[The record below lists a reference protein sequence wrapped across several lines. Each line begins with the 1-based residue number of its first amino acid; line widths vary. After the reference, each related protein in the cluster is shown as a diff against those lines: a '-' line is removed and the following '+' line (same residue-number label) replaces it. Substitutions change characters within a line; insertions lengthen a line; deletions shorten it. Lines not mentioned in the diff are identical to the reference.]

1 MHKESREFI
10 VHCFPIGIIYKQI
23 MEELSEQPEDSI
35 LLDEIKKMNSGLAS
49 NKEQPEI
56 TEEDLEANPQA
67 YSSEQIEGV
76 LRNKRSIRTKLDD
89 YLRMSSS
96 LLPTTP
102 REALDAVGTLREE
115 LQANGIDP
123 EYERYREKI
132 KRNEDIVYSVTR
144 YINPTTGLFGDVP
157 AQDVTNNKLE
167 KILSAEQIRD
177 FNNAPQFMRDKY
189 VFNRIVE
196 NFFPEGEMDKGYAL
210 ELLKKHYQ
218 TDSMHGVVSKYAQEL
233 QRNKDEETAYKEA
246 STRFFYSFI
255 ETGGDYQKAI
265 DSLEGNLNLYAENI
279 FNQEPALKYI
289 YQRAYNSVSWIK
301 DEYIESGELDWDK
314 MADSL
319 LKLGEGEAFSLA
331 VQMLPYMLPKDNRTW
346 LVQAIDDT
354 ASDIIGFTRLMLSGG
369 GDNAKA
375 ERLAL
380 AIQQEYRM
388 GRDYPTS
395 WVGRFFKGA
404 VEQVP
409 KITAVTASTIGATAA
424 SGGNPA
430 VGYATATAAGAMVY
444 GSTVALEAYRTNS
457 SKAGSVAYGLS
468 VGALEGLLENAV
480 IKMGA
485 LAVKGAKSVE
495 VGSKLATTYNKL
507 PGTVR
512 AAGAG
517 AFFEY
522 VQEVTADPI
531 YIGLENLMRSA
542 GFDLTQQNTLSN
554 WWETLDLTQ
563 PELLGATVLLG
574 GSLGAVGGYQANH
587 LINRVGR
594 SAEALTALG
603 IPQTEATAIANMPDG
618 KERTN
623 RLIAALRDNK
633 VSSDVQ
639 ITHQQAGVFLNFLA
653 KNAERFKDVELMPNI
668 TDNGDGTFNVIE
680 KDPVSGAEK
689 TTTVTDEIAGTFMS
703 QALQSNPGFIRALN
717 IFAQEEIEASVGKD
731 AKIKSYTP
739 DELRAK
745 IQSTEDNNATI
756 ARLRALAV
764 INQDPELL
772 QSFRDGKVSIEDVA
786 NELEIVSAY
795 RDGTIAVARGEANP
809 LNILEEIIHARAIS
823 DLESGVISRSV
834 IETQVRNYLEFLGRS
849 AEEIGDLSN
858 DILLQ
863 EHLANM
869 GKALATTPELFSSM
883 PGNVQTIL
891 EWQKDAI
898 AEVGN
903 IFEEGNLI
911 REAIEQ
917 GVVSSDFVKWSK
929 SLATMA
935 ERRDGQDVGELIN
948 GATGENILPMGKT
961 LPSARR
967 RGTIDVTPSIKTI
980 NEAIKSII
988 GGTSEKSV
996 GQLHKLQRSMTK
1008 LSERFSQGKLTE
1020 RGQQKALLNSVLSIA
1035 NAMASGSRKFISNQL
1050 ADRLANPKSNEA
1062 FNADMKTALDATVRA
1077 LNERAE
1083 EASRKQAEEI
1093 IRALMSRKVEE
1104 NKRLEKES
1112 IAKTKEK
1119 IRAEIAKAARE
1130 EKASKRREK
1139 ARTKKEKEKALR
1151 DARRERER
1159 IKKIIREKKEEA
1171 KKEAQK
1177 AREAFNKEM
1186 SFLRNLI
1193 TKEITKDVKE
1203 GQKAKEAEKKLATK
1217 SIESLRRLAENAF
1230 KDTKGRSRSL
1240 DAQAREET
1248 MDALTVMAMSP
1259 EEVAVQLETLDSTID
1274 ELQNQKASEENALEL
1289 ENLENQ
1295 KNLLEVFGSALYR
1308 EKMPNGRYKYALNAQ
1323 QLAEAVKTL
1332 KELQREGRLR
1342 RKKVNERIERF
1353 YNDFNAKIN
1362 ERVGG
1367 EKNRDALRKAVMERD
1382 QRGTGFLDRI
1392 FTQFMSLQQLLEVMS
1407 SMKSF
1412 KDIGTFLQNN
1422 VQFAEQQRG
1431 VEKEKATS
1439 NAIRIMRGMME
1450 IAGQNSPRYFDELS
1464 TKTIPFMGHEL
1475 TKYGLVKV
1483 YQTLR
1488 EKDGLDVLRENLGD
1502 KGMDF
1507 GNYRKY
1513 QQELEGLNKSL
1524 DDGAITSEEFE
1535 SKLEA
1540 VEEEYLARKEKD
1552 IAKLL
1557 ELLGPDGLYLADE
1570 LQNLYREKGEK
1581 LRAFM
1586 AENYGQT
1593 VILDDYYT
1601 PRNIAAYNTMQEG
1614 DMDAYSKGHVTRT
1627 GLPSY
1632 AKHRNTPSSAAL
1644 SLEINPLGE
1653 YLRYSSIMEG
1663 WMTASELVNFNNRV
1677 WANPTTN
1684 AQLQKL
1690 LGPANFEAANK
1701 ALYYFINEG
1710 RVYAQKSVLA
1720 EVMGK
1725 VFQVLAKTR
1734 IAFSL
1739 ASLVRSSAALF
1750 NPIVGSNFS
1759 MMEIIK
1765 GVAEVTSGN
1774 YKGFTLEELRDLEA
1788 MKERKYRGWE
1798 DRVLADK
1805 ALSIPLKKQ
1814 AQWGYWQEAGM
1825 SGLMAFDWW
1834 SISFVNQLTSH
1845 MLANRGLSHEQI
1857 RWELNKNIYQ
1867 TAQPL
1872 STSAKAIHLMGGS
1885 SFEQAQ
1891 FLFLSDVMNKFGLV
1905 IMQGKKDVPFWE
1917 AFQGAFRVY
1926 TIAALANGLFN
1937 GLATGLFGDKD
1948 KEDDF
1953 MSNFLLTSV
1962 LSPIVSVP
1970 MFGGFAEWCAS
1981 LISGGKQFSLG
1992 RADMADLSKS
2002 IQGLVRSIV
2011 KTYETVSEKWDKE
2024 GALTTNDY
2032 IDMVSYVGKNIGS
2045 VASATTIFGTSG
2057 QSMTKAL
2064 EMVGAL
2070 SNALSQVKTTAQKAI
2085 PEPINPLYTEKEE
2098 MKERARQL
2106 KKAKRE
2112 AKRENGERSATYRK
2126 LSRELRQ
2133 INKLL
2138 KIRGWED

>member
-1 MHKESREFI
+1 MPDTLDPLNLATPPIDSE
-10 VHCFPIGIIYKQI
+10 PIGGDALEAQAQQEMQEQI
-23 MEELSEQPEDSI
+23 TNEAQGVSNGVNEGAWAERALSQKRKLRSDLDEYLKLQAQVTPDDSPEFLQALSERRNQLI
-35 LLDEIKKMNSGLAS
+35 NS
-49 NKEQPEI
+49 
-56 TEEDLEANPQA
+56 
-67 YSSEQIEGV
+67 
-76 LRNKRSIRTKLDD
+76 
-89 YLRMSSS
+89 
-96 LLPTTP
+96 
-102 REALDAVGTLREE
+102 
-115 LQANGIDP
+115 GIDP
-123 EYERYREKI
+123 DYEKYRDKVDRIQGKI
-132 KRNEDIVYSVTR
+132 YAITQN
-144 YINPTTGLFGDVP
+144 INPKTGLFGVVPTEDVK
-157 AQDVTNNKLE
+157 DSRLGTL
-167 KILSAEQIRD
+167 LTAEQIGY
-177 FNNAPQFMRDKY
+177 FNSLPKSMQDEFL
-189 VFNRIVE
+189 FEGIVE
-196 NFFPEGEMDKGYAL
+196 TFFPQGGMDKVTAL
-210 ELLKKHYQ
+210 GLLKEHYQ
-218 TDSMHGVVSKYAQEL
+218 TDSMHGVISKYAQEL
-233 QRNKDEETAYKEA
+233 QRNKEEEVAYNEA
-246 STRFFYSFI
+246 STRFFDSFI
-255 ETGGDYQKAI
+255 ESGGDYQKAI

-301 DEYIESGELDWDK
+301 DEYIERGELDWNK

-354 ASDIIGFTRLMLSGG
+354 ASDISGFTRLMLSGG

-380 AIQQEYRM
+380 AIQQEYRQD
-388 GRDYPTS
+388 RDMPTS
-395 WVGRFFKGA
+395 WMGRALKA
-404 VEQVP
+404 ATDQVP
-409 KITAVTASTIGATAA
+409 KVAAVTGSTLLASPGGPTAMAATGTAVGS
-424 SGGNPA
+424 
-430 VGYATATAAGAMVY
+430 MVY
-444 GSTVALEAYRTNS
+444 GSSVGLEAYRTNS
-457 SKAGSVAYGLS
+457 SKAGALTYGIT
-468 VGALEGLLENAV
+468 VGALEGLLENV
-480 IKMGA
+480 TMGVGA
-485 LAVKGAKSVE
+485 LAAKGIKVAKGGSRIAGAIEKVPSV
-495 VGSKLATTYNKL
+495 
-507 PGTVR
+507 VR
-512 AAGAG
+512 GAGAG
-517 AFFEY
+517 ALSEY
-522 VQEVTADPI
+522 TQEIIADPI
-531 YIGLENLMRSA
+531 YVGLENVMRSA
-542 GFDLTQQNTLSN
+542 GFELTQQNTVSN
-554 WWETLDLTQ
+554 WWETLDFTS
-563 PELLGATVLLG
+563 PELLGATAILG
-574 GSLGAVGGYQANH
+574 GSIGAVGGYQANH

-623 RLIAALRDNK
+623 RLTAALRDNK

-739 DELRAK
+739 DELREK
-745 IQSTEDNNATI
+745 IQAAENNNATI

-764 INQDPELL
+764 VNQDPDLL
-772 QSFRDGKVSIEDVA
+772 QSYREGKVSIEDVA

-823 DLESGVISRSV
+823 DLESGVISRDV

-849 AEEIGDLSN
+849 SEEIGDLSN
-858 DILLQ
+858 DVLLQ

-980 NEAIKSII
+980 NEAIKSIVE
-988 GGTSEKSV
+988 GTSERAV

-1083 EASRKQAEEI
+1083 EASRKQLERLIQDEIKRRVEQADAKAKKDFSREMKFLRSLISKEIRKDIKEE
-1093 IRALMSRKVEE
+1093 
-1104 NKRLEKES
+1104 
-1112 IAKTKEK
+1112 
-1119 IRAEIAKAARE
+1119 RAEAA
-1130 EKASKRREK
+1130 
-1139 ARTKKEKEKALR
+1139 
-1151 DARRERER
+1151 
-1159 IKKIIREKKEEA
+1159 
-1171 KKEAQK
+1171 
-1177 AREAFNKEM
+1177 
-1186 SFLRNLI
+1186 
-1193 TKEITKDVKE
+1193 
-1203 GQKAKEAEKKLATK
+1203 AEKKLATK

-1308 EKMPNGRYKYALNAQ
+1308 ERMPNGRYKYALNAQ

-1342 RKKVNERIERF
+1342 RKKVNEQIERF
-1353 YNDFNAKIN
+1353 YNKFNAVIN

-1367 EKNRDALRKAVMERD
+1367 ENNRDALRKAVLERD

-1392 FTQFMSLQQLLEVMS
+1392 FTGFMSLQQLLEVLS
-1407 SMKSF
+1407 SMKDF

-1422 VQFAEQQRG
+1422 VQYAEQQRG

-1439 NAIRIMRGMME
+1439 HAVRIMRGMME
-1450 IAGQNSPRYFDELS
+1450 RAGQNSPRYFDQLS
-1464 TKTIPFMGHEL
+1464 TKTISFMGHEL

-1488 EKDGLDVLRENLGD
+1488 EKDGLDVLRENLGN

-1513 QQELEGLNKSL
+1513 QQELEALNKGL
-1524 DDGAITSEEFE
+1524 ADGALTSEEYDAKAE
-1535 SKLEA
+1535 V
-1540 VEEEYLARKEKD
+1540 VENEYLERKEKD
-1552 IAKLL
+1552 ISKLL
-1557 ELLGPDGLYLADE
+1557 EILGPDGLYLADE

-1614 DMDAYSKGHVTRT
+1614 DMESYSKGHISRT

-1663 WMTASELVNFNNRV
+1663 WMTAYELVNFNNRV

-1690 LGPANFEAANK
+1690 LGPANYETANK
-1701 ALYYFINEG
+1701 DLYYFINEG

-1739 ASLVRSSAALF
+1739 ASLVRSGAAIF
-1750 NPIVGSNFS
+1750 NPLVGSNFS
-1759 MMEIIK
+1759 SMEIIR
-1765 GVAEVTSGN
+1765 GFADIASGN
-1774 YKGFTLEELRDLEA
+1774 YKGFSIEELRDLEA

-1798 DRVLADK
+1798 DRVLAEK

-1825 SGLMAFDWW
+1825 SGLIGFDWW
-1834 SISFVNQLTSH
+1834 SISRANMLASH
-1845 MLANRGLSHEQI
+1845 MLAKRGLSHEQI

-1872 STSAKAIHLMGGS
+1872 STSAKASHLLGGS
-1885 SFEQAQ
+1885 AFEASQ
-1891 FLFLSDVMNKFGLV
+1891 FLFLSDVMNKFGMV
-1905 IMQGKKDVPFWE
+1905 VMQGKKGDWL
-1917 AFQGAFRVY
+1917 AAFRVY
-1926 TIAALANGLFN
+1926 TIAAIANGLFN
-1937 GLATGLFGDKD
+1937 GLATALFGDKD
-1948 KEDDF
+1948 KEDE
-1953 MSNFLLTSV
+1953 FLDNLFFTAV

-1970 MFGGFAEWCAS
+1970 MFGGFAEWVLS
-1981 LISGGKQFSLG
+1981 ELSGKQYSLG
-1992 RADMADLSKS
+1992 RADMADLSS
-2002 IQGLVRSIV
+2002 TIQNLVRSIV

-2024 GALTTNDY
+2024 GALTFNDY
-2032 IDMVSYVGKNIGS
+2032 ADMVSYLGKNIGS
-2045 VASATTIFGTSG
+2045 VATVSTAFGSSG
-2057 QSMTKAL
+2057 QSVTKSL

-2070 SNALSQVKTTAQKAI
+2070 SNALSQVKTTAQKAL

>member
-233 QRNKDEETAYKEA
+233 QRNKDEETAYNEA
-246 STRFFYSFI
+246 STRFFDSFI

-314 MADSL
+314 MADRL
-319 LKLGEGEAFSLA
+319 LKLGEGETFSLA
-331 VQMLPYMLPKDNRTW
+331 IQMLPYMLPKDDRTW
-346 LVQAIDDT
+346 LTQAIDDT
-354 ASDIIGFTRLMLSGG
+354 ASDVSRFARLMVDGG
-369 GDNAKA
+369 GDSAQA

-380 AIQQEYRM
+380 AIQQEYRQ
-388 GRDYPTS
+388 GRDMPTS
-395 WVGRFFKGA
+395 WIGRAFKA
-404 VEQVP
+404 ATDQVP
-409 KITAVTASTIGATAA
+409 KVAAVTGSSLLASPGGPVAMAATGTAVGS
-424 SGGNPA
+424 
-430 VGYATATAAGAMVY
+430 MVY
-444 GSTVALEAYRTNS
+444 GSTVGLEAYRTNS
-457 SKAGSVAYGLS
+457 SRAGALTYGVT
-468 VGALEGLLENAV
+468 VGALEGLLENV
-480 IKMGA
+480 TLGVGA
-485 LAVKGAKSVE
+485 LASKGIKVAEAGRKMASVAGR
-495 VGSKLATTYNKL
+495 VPA
-507 PGTVR
+507 TVR
-512 AAGAG
+512 GAAAGALS
-517 AFFEY
+517 EY
-522 VQEVTADPI
+522 TQEVIADPI
-531 YIGLENLMRSA
+531 YVGLENVMRSA
-542 GFDLTQQNTLSN
+542 GFELTQQNTLKN
-554 WWETLDLTQ
+554 WWETLDFTS
-563 PELLGATVLLG
+563 PELLGATAILG
-574 GSLGAVGGYQANH
+574 GSIGAVGGYQANH

-594 SAEALTALG
+594 SASALQAYGVPESEAV
-603 IPQTEATAIANMPDG
+603 AIAEMPDG

-623 RLIAALRDNK
+623 RLISALRNNR
-633 VSSDVQ
+633 VSPDVQ
-639 ITHQQAGVFLNFLA
+639 ITNQQAGIFLNFLA
-653 KNAERFKDVELMPNI
+653 KNAERFKDVELMPEI
-668 TDNGDGTFNVIE
+668 SDNGDGTFNIVE
-680 KDPVSGAEK
+680 RDPVSGAEK
-689 TTTVTDEIAGTFMS
+689 VTTVTDEIAGTFMS

-717 IFAQEEIEASVGKD
+717 IFAQEEIESGVGKET
-731 AKIKSYTP
+731 KIKSYTP

-823 DLESGVISRSV
+823 DLESGVISRDV

-849 AEEIGDLSN
+849 SEEIGDLSN
-858 DILLQ
+858 DVLLQ

-980 NEAIKSII
+980 NEAIKSIVE
-988 GGTSEKSV
+988 GTSERAV

-1083 EASRKQAEEI
+1083 EASRKQLERLIQDEIKRRVEQADAKAKKDFSREMKFLRSLISKEIRKDIKEE
-1093 IRALMSRKVEE
+1093 
-1104 NKRLEKES
+1104 
-1112 IAKTKEK
+1112 
-1119 IRAEIAKAARE
+1119 RAEAA
-1130 EKASKRREK
+1130 S
-1139 ARTKKEKEKALR
+1139 
-1151 DARRERER
+1151 
-1159 IKKIIREKKEEA
+1159 
-1171 KKEAQK
+1171 
-1177 AREAFNKEM
+1177 
-1186 SFLRNLI
+1186 
-1193 TKEITKDVKE
+1193 
-1203 GQKAKEAEKKLATK
+1203 EKKLATK

-1308 EKMPNGRYKYALNAQ
+1308 ERMPNGRYKYALNAQ

-1342 RKKVNERIERF
+1342 RKKVNEQIERF
-1353 YNDFNAKIN
+1353 YNKFNAVIN

-1367 EKNRDALRKAVMERD
+1367 ENNRDALRKAVLERD

-1392 FTQFMSLQQLLEVMS
+1392 FTGFMSLQQLLEVLS
-1407 SMKSF
+1407 SMKDF

-1422 VQFAEQQRG
+1422 VQYAEQQRG

-1439 NAIRIMRGMME
+1439 HAVRIMRGMME
-1450 IAGQNSPRYFDELS
+1450 RAGQNSPRYFDQLS
-1464 TKTIPFMGHEL
+1464 TKTISFMGHEL

-1488 EKDGLDVLRENLGD
+1488 EKDGLDVLRENLGN

-1513 QQELEGLNKSL
+1513 QQELEALNKGL
-1524 DDGAITSEEFE
+1524 ADGALTSEEYDANAE
-1535 SKLEA
+1535 VIEN
-1540 VEEEYLARKEKD
+1540 EYLERKEKD
-1552 IAKLL
+1552 ISKLL
-1557 ELLGPDGLYLADE
+1557 EILGPDGLYLADE

-1614 DMDAYSKGHVTRT
+1614 DMESYSKGHISRT

-1663 WMTASELVNFNNRV
+1663 WMTAYELVNFNNRV

-1690 LGPANFEAANK
+1690 LGPANYETANK
-1701 ALYYFINEG
+1701 DLYYFINEG

-1739 ASLVRSSAALF
+1739 ASLVRSGAAIF
-1750 NPIVGSNFS
+1750 NPLVGSNFS
-1759 MMEIIK
+1759 SMEIIR
-1765 GVAEVTSGN
+1765 GFADIASGN
-1774 YKGFTLEELRDLEA
+1774 YKGFSIEELRDLEA

-1798 DRVLADK
+1798 DRVLAEK

-1825 SGLMAFDWW
+1825 SGLIGFDWW
-1834 SISFVNQLTSH
+1834 SISRANMLASH
-1845 MLANRGLSHEQI
+1845 MLAKRGLSHEQI

-1872 STSAKAIHLMGGS
+1872 STSAKASHLLGGS
-1885 SFEQAQ
+1885 AFEASQ
-1891 FLFLSDVMNKFGLV
+1891 FLFLSDVMNKFGMV
-1905 IMQGKKDVPFWE
+1905 VMQGKKGDWL
-1917 AFQGAFRVY
+1917 GAFRVY
-1926 TIAALANGLFN
+1926 TIAAIANGLFN
-1937 GLATGLFGDKD
+1937 GLATALFGDKD
-1948 KEDDF
+1948 KEDE
-1953 MSNFLLTSV
+1953 FLDNLFFTAV

-1970 MFGGFAEWCAS
+1970 MFGGFAEWVLS
-1981 LISGGKQFSLG
+1981 ELSGKQYSLG
-1992 RADMADLSKS
+1992 RADMADLSS
-2002 IQGLVRSIV
+2002 TIQNLVRSIV

-2024 GALTTNDY
+2024 GALTFNDY
-2032 IDMVSYVGKNIGS
+2032 ADMVSYLGKNIGS
-2045 VASATTIFGTSG
+2045 VATVSTAFGSSG
-2057 QSMTKAL
+2057 QSVTKSL

-2070 SNALSQVKTTAQKAI
+2070 SNALSQVKTTAQKAL

>member
-102 REALDAVGTLREE
+102 REVLDAVGTLREE

-233 QRNKDEETAYKEA
+233 QRNKDEETAYNEA

-457 SKAGSVAYGLS
+457 SKAGSMAYGLS

-823 DLESGVISRSV
+823 DLESGVISRDV

-849 AEEIGDLSN
+849 SEEIGDLSN
-858 DILLQ
+858 DVLLQ

-1083 EASRKQAEEI
+1083 EASRKQLERLIQDEIKRRVEQADAKAKKDFSREMKFLRSLISKEIRKDIKEE
-1093 IRALMSRKVEE
+1093 
-1104 NKRLEKES
+1104 
-1112 IAKTKEK
+1112 
-1119 IRAEIAKAARE
+1119 RAEAA
-1130 EKASKRREK
+1130 
-1139 ARTKKEKEKALR
+1139 
-1151 DARRERER
+1151 
-1159 IKKIIREKKEEA
+1159 
-1171 KKEAQK
+1171 
-1177 AREAFNKEM
+1177 
-1186 SFLRNLI
+1186 
-1193 TKEITKDVKE
+1193 
-1203 GQKAKEAEKKLATK
+1203 AEKKLATK

-1524 DDGAITSEEFE
+1524 DDGVITSEEFE

-1905 IMQGKKDVPFWE
+1905 VMQGKKDVPFWE

-2011 KTYETVSEKWDKE
+2011 KTYETVSKKWDKE

-2070 SNALSQVKTTAQKAI
+2070 SNALSQAKTTTQKFL
-2085 PEPINPLYTEKEE
+2085 PESVNPLYTEKEA
-2098 MKERARQL
+2098 MKERARQIRREK
-2106 KKAKRE
+2106 KKAKQ
-2112 AKRENGERSATYRK
+2112 ENGERSATYRK

>member
-1 MHKESREFI
+1 MPDTLDPLNLATPPIDSE
-10 VHCFPIGIIYKQI
+10 PIGGDALEAQAQQEMQEQI
-23 MEELSEQPEDSI
+23 ANEAQGVSNGVNEGAWAERALSQKRKLRSDLDEYLKLQAQVTPDDSPEFLEALSERRNQLI
-35 LLDEIKKMNSGLAS
+35 NS
-49 NKEQPEI
+49 
-56 TEEDLEANPQA
+56 
-67 YSSEQIEGV
+67 
-76 LRNKRSIRTKLDD
+76 
-89 YLRMSSS
+89 
-96 LLPTTP
+96 
-102 REALDAVGTLREE
+102 
-115 LQANGIDP
+115 GIDP
-123 EYERYREKI
+123 DYEKYRDKVDRIQGKI
-132 KRNEDIVYSVTR
+132 YAITQN
-144 YINPTTGLFGDVP
+144 INPKTGLFGVVPTEDVK
-157 AQDVTNNKLE
+157 DSRLGTL
-167 KILSAEQIRD
+167 LTAEQIGY
-177 FNNAPQFMRDKY
+177 FNSLPKSMQDEFL
-189 VFNRIVE
+189 FEGIVE
-196 NFFPEGEMDKGYAL
+196 TFFPQGGMDKITAL
-210 ELLKKHYQ
+210 GLLKEHYQ
-218 TDSMHGVVSKYAQEL
+218 TDSMHGVISKYAQEL
-233 QRNKDEETAYKEA
+233 QRNKEEEVAYNEA
-246 STRFFYSFI
+246 STRFFDSFI
-255 ETGGDYQKAI
+255 ESGGDYQKAI

-289 YQRAYNSVSWIK
+289 YRRAYNAVSWIK
-301 DEYIESGELDWDK
+301 DEYIEKGELDWNK

-354 ASDIIGFTRLMLSGG
+354 ASDISGFTRLMLSGG

-380 AIQQEYRM
+380 AIQQEYRQD
-388 GRDYPTS
+388 RDMPTS
-395 WVGRFFKGA
+395 WMGRALKA
-404 VEQVP
+404 ATDQVP
-409 KITAVTASTIGATAA
+409 KVAAVTGSTLLASPGGPTAMAATGTAVGS
-424 SGGNPA
+424 
-430 VGYATATAAGAMVY
+430 MVY
-444 GSTVALEAYRTNS
+444 GSSVGLEAYRTNS
-457 SKAGSVAYGLS
+457 SKAGALTYGIT
-468 VGALEGLLENAV
+468 VGALEGLLENV
-480 IKMGA
+480 TMGVGA
-485 LAVKGAKSVE
+485 LAAKGIKVAKGGSRIAGAIEKVPSV
-495 VGSKLATTYNKL
+495 
-507 PGTVR
+507 VR
-512 AAGAG
+512 GAGAG
-517 AFFEY
+517 ALSEY
-522 VQEVTADPI
+522 TQEIIADPI
-531 YIGLENLMRSA
+531 YVGLENVMRSA
-542 GFDLTQQNTLSN
+542 GFELTQQNTVSN
-554 WWETLDLTQ
+554 WWETLDFTS
-563 PELLGATVLLG
+563 PELLGATAILG
-574 GSLGAVGGYQANH
+574 GSIGAVGGYQANH

-594 SAEALTALG
+594 STEALTALG
-603 IPQTEATAIANMPDG
+603 IPPTEATDIANMPDG

-623 RLIAALRDNK
+623 RLVSALRDSR
-633 VSSDVQ
+633 VSPDTQ
-639 ITHQQAGVFLNFLA
+639 ITNQQAGVFLNFLA

-739 DELRAK
+739 DELREK
-745 IQSTEDNNATI
+745 IQAAENNNATI
-756 ARLRALAV
+756 ARFRALAV
-764 INQDPELL
+764 INQDPDLL
-772 QSFRDGKVSIEDVA
+772 QSYRDGKVSIEDVA

-823 DLESGVISRSV
+823 DLESGVISRDV

-849 AEEIGDLSN
+849 SEEIGDLSN
-858 DILLQ
+858 DVLLQ

-980 NEAIKSII
+980 NEAIKSIVE
-988 GGTSEKSV
+988 GTSERAV

-1083 EASRKQAEEI
+1083 EASRKQLERLIQDEIKRRVEQADAKAKKDFSREMKFLRSLISKEIRKDIKEE
-1093 IRALMSRKVEE
+1093 
-1104 NKRLEKES
+1104 
-1112 IAKTKEK
+1112 
-1119 IRAEIAKAARE
+1119 RAEAA
-1130 EKASKRREK
+1130 
-1139 ARTKKEKEKALR
+1139 
-1151 DARRERER
+1151 
-1159 IKKIIREKKEEA
+1159 
-1171 KKEAQK
+1171 
-1177 AREAFNKEM
+1177 
-1186 SFLRNLI
+1186 
-1193 TKEITKDVKE
+1193 
-1203 GQKAKEAEKKLATK
+1203 AEKKLATK

-1248 MDALTVMAMSP
+1248 MDALTVMDMSP

-1308 EKMPNGRYKYALNAQ
+1308 ERMPNGRYKYALNAQ

-1342 RKKVNERIERF
+1342 RKKVNEQIERF
-1353 YNDFNAKIN
+1353 YNKFNAVIN

-1367 EKNRDALRKAVMERD
+1367 ENNRDALRKAVLERD

-1392 FTQFMSLQQLLEVMS
+1392 FTGFMSLQQLLEVLS
-1407 SMKSF
+1407 SMKDF

-1422 VQFAEQQRG
+1422 VQYAEQQRG

-1439 NAIRIMRGMME
+1439 HAVRIMRGMME
-1450 IAGQNSPRYFDELS
+1450 RSGQNSPRYFDQLS
-1464 TKTIPFMGHEL
+1464 TKTISFMGHEL

-1488 EKDGLDVLRENLGD
+1488 EKDGLDVLRENLGN

-1513 QQELEGLNKSL
+1513 QQELEALNKGL
-1524 DDGAITSEEFE
+1524 ADGALTSEEYDAKAE
-1535 SKLEA
+1535 V
-1540 VEEEYLARKEKD
+1540 VENEYLERKEKD
-1552 IAKLL
+1552 ISKLL
-1557 ELLGPDGLYLADE
+1557 EILGPDGLYLADE

-1614 DMDAYSKGHVTRT
+1614 DMESYSKGHISRT

-1663 WMTASELVNFNNRV
+1663 WMTAYELVNFNNRV

-1690 LGPANFEAANK
+1690 LGPANYETANK
-1701 ALYYFINEG
+1701 DLYYFINEG

-1739 ASLVRSSAALF
+1739 ASLVRSGAAIF
-1750 NPIVGSNFS
+1750 NPLVGSNFS
-1759 MMEIIK
+1759 SMEIIR
-1765 GVAEVTSGN
+1765 GFADIASGN
-1774 YKGFTLEELRDLEA
+1774 YKGFSIEELRDLEA

-1798 DRVLADK
+1798 DRVLAEK

-1825 SGLMAFDWW
+1825 SGLIGFDWW
-1834 SISFVNQLTSH
+1834 SISRANMLASH
-1845 MLANRGLSHEQI
+1845 MLAKRGLSHEQI

-1872 STSAKAIHLMGGS
+1872 STSAKASHLLGGS
-1885 SFEQAQ
+1885 AFEASQ
-1891 FLFLSDVMNKFGLV
+1891 FLFLSDVMNKFGMV
-1905 IMQGKKDVPFWE
+1905 VMQAKKGDWL
-1917 AFQGAFRVY
+1917 GAFRVY

-1937 GLATGLFGDKD
+1937 GLATALFGDKD
-1948 KEDDF
+1948 KEDE
-1953 MSNFLLTSV
+1953 FLDNLFFTAV

-1970 MFGGFAEWCAS
+1970 MFGGFAEWVLS
-1981 LISGGKQFSLG
+1981 ELSGKQYSLG
-1992 RADMADLSKS
+1992 RADMADLSS
-2002 IQGLVRSIV
+2002 TIQNLVRSIV

-2024 GALTTNDY
+2024 GALTFNDY
-2032 IDMVSYVGKNIGS
+2032 ADMVSYLGKNIGS
-2045 VASATTIFGTSG
+2045 VATVSTAFGSSG
-2057 QSMTKAL
+2057 QSVTKSL

-2070 SNALSQVKTTAQKAI
+2070 SNALSQVKTTAQKAL

>member
-1 MHKESREFI
+1 MPDTLDPLNLATPPIDSE
-10 VHCFPIGIIYKQI
+10 PIGGDALEAQAQQEMQEQI
-23 MEELSEQPEDSI
+23 TNEAQGVSNGVNEGAWAERALSQKRKLRSDLDEYLKLQAQVTPDDSPEFLQALSERRNQLI
-35 LLDEIKKMNSGLAS
+35 NS
-49 NKEQPEI
+49 
-56 TEEDLEANPQA
+56 
-67 YSSEQIEGV
+67 
-76 LRNKRSIRTKLDD
+76 
-89 YLRMSSS
+89 
-96 LLPTTP
+96 
-102 REALDAVGTLREE
+102 
-115 LQANGIDP
+115 GIDP
-123 EYERYREKI
+123 DYEKYRDKVDRIQGKI
-132 KRNEDIVYSVTR
+132 YAITQN
-144 YINPTTGLFGDVP
+144 INPKTGLFGVVPTEDVK
-157 AQDVTNNKLE
+157 DSRLGTL
-167 KILSAEQIRD
+167 LTAEQIGY
-177 FNNAPQFMRDKY
+177 FNSLPKSMQDEFL
-189 VFNRIVE
+189 FEGIVE
-196 NFFPEGEMDKGYAL
+196 TFFPQGGMDKVTAL
-210 ELLKKHYQ
+210 GLLKEHYQ
-218 TDSMHGVVSKYAQEL
+218 TDSMHGVISKYAQEL
-233 QRNKDEETAYKEA
+233 QRNKEEEVAYNEA
-246 STRFFYSFI
+246 STRFFDSFI
-255 ETGGDYQKAI
+255 ESGGDYQKAI

-301 DEYIESGELDWDK
+301 DEYIERGELDWNK

-354 ASDIIGFTRLMLSGG
+354 ASDISGFTRLMLSGG

-380 AIQQEYRM
+380 AIQQEYRQD
-388 GRDYPTS
+388 RDMPTS
-395 WVGRFFKGA
+395 WMGRALKA
-404 VEQVP
+404 ATDQVP
-409 KITAVTASTIGATAA
+409 KVAAVTGSTLLASPGGPTAMAATGTAVGS
-424 SGGNPA
+424 
-430 VGYATATAAGAMVY
+430 MVY
-444 GSTVALEAYRTNS
+444 GSSVGLEAYRTNS
-457 SKAGSVAYGLS
+457 SKAGALTYGIT
-468 VGALEGLLENAV
+468 VGALEGLLENV
-480 IKMGA
+480 TMGVGA
-485 LAVKGAKSVE
+485 LAAKGIKVAKGGSRIAGAIEKVPSV
-495 VGSKLATTYNKL
+495 
-507 PGTVR
+507 VR
-512 AAGAG
+512 GAGAG
-517 AFFEY
+517 ALSEY
-522 VQEVTADPI
+522 TQEIIADPI
-531 YIGLENLMRSA
+531 YVGLENVMRSA
-542 GFDLTQQNTLSN
+542 GFELTQQNTVSN
-554 WWETLDLTQ
+554 WWETLDFTS
-563 PELLGATVLLG
+563 PELLGATAILG
-574 GSLGAVGGYQANH
+574 GSIGAVGGYQANH

-594 SAEALTALG
+594 STEALTALG
-603 IPQTEATAIANMPDG
+603 IPPTEATDIANMPDG

-623 RLIAALRDNK
+623 RLVSALRDSR
-633 VSSDVQ
+633 VSPDTQ
-639 ITHQQAGVFLNFLA
+639 ITNQQAGVFLNFLA

-739 DELRAK
+739 DELREK
-745 IQSTEDNNATI
+745 IQSAENNNATI

-764 INQDPELL
+764 VNQDPDLL
-772 QSFRDGKVSIEDVA
+772 QSYREGKVSIEDVA

-823 DLESGVISRSV
+823 DLESGVISRDV

-849 AEEIGDLSN
+849 SEEIGDLSN
-858 DILLQ
+858 DVLLQ

-980 NEAIKSII
+980 NEAIKSIVE
-988 GGTSEKSV
+988 GTSERAV

-1083 EASRKQAEEI
+1083 EASRKQLERLIQDEIKRRVEQADAKAKKDFSREMKFLRSLISKEIRKDIKEE
-1093 IRALMSRKVEE
+1093 
-1104 NKRLEKES
+1104 
-1112 IAKTKEK
+1112 
-1119 IRAEIAKAARE
+1119 RAEAA
-1130 EKASKRREK
+1130 
-1139 ARTKKEKEKALR
+1139 
-1151 DARRERER
+1151 
-1159 IKKIIREKKEEA
+1159 
-1171 KKEAQK
+1171 
-1177 AREAFNKEM
+1177 
-1186 SFLRNLI
+1186 
-1193 TKEITKDVKE
+1193 
-1203 GQKAKEAEKKLATK
+1203 AEKKLATK

-1308 EKMPNGRYKYALNAQ
+1308 ERMPNGRYKYALNAQ

-1342 RKKVNERIERF
+1342 RKKVNEQIERF
-1353 YNDFNAKIN
+1353 YNKFNAVIN

-1367 EKNRDALRKAVMERD
+1367 ENNRDALRKAVLERD

-1392 FTQFMSLQQLLEVMS
+1392 FTGFMSLQQLLEVLS
-1407 SMKSF
+1407 SMKDF

-1422 VQFAEQQRG
+1422 VQYAEQQRG

-1439 NAIRIMRGMME
+1439 HAVRIMRGMME
-1450 IAGQNSPRYFDELS
+1450 RAGQNSPRYFDQLS
-1464 TKTIPFMGHEL
+1464 TKTISFMGHEL

-1483 YQTLR
+1483 YQTLS
-1488 EKDGLDVLRENLGD
+1488 EKDGLDVLRENLGN

-1513 QQELEGLNKSL
+1513 QQELEALNKGL
-1524 DDGAITSEEFE
+1524 ADGALTSEEYDAKAE
-1535 SKLEA
+1535 V
-1540 VEEEYLARKEKD
+1540 VENEYLERKEKD
-1552 IAKLL
+1552 ISKLL
-1557 ELLGPDGLYLADE
+1557 EILGPDGLYLADE

-1614 DMDAYSKGHVTRT
+1614 DMESYSKGHISRT

-1663 WMTASELVNFNNRV
+1663 WMTAYELVNFNNRV

-1690 LGPANFEAANK
+1690 LGPANYETANK
-1701 ALYYFINEG
+1701 DLYYFINEG

-1739 ASLVRSSAALF
+1739 ASLVRSGAAIF
-1750 NPIVGSNFS
+1750 NPLVGSNFS
-1759 MMEIIK
+1759 SMEIIR
-1765 GVAEVTSGN
+1765 GFADIASGN
-1774 YKGFTLEELRDLEA
+1774 YKGFSIEELRDLEA

-1798 DRVLADK
+1798 DRVLAEK

-1825 SGLMAFDWW
+1825 SGLIGFDWW
-1834 SISFVNQLTSH
+1834 SISRANMLASH
-1845 MLANRGLSHEQI
+1845 MLAKRGLSHEQI

-1872 STSAKAIHLMGGS
+1872 STSAKASHLLGGS
-1885 SFEQAQ
+1885 AFEASQ
-1891 FLFLSDVMNKFGLV
+1891 FLFLSDVMNKFGMV
-1905 IMQGKKDVPFWE
+1905 VMQGKKGDWL
-1917 AFQGAFRVY
+1917 AAFRVY
-1926 TIAALANGLFN
+1926 TIAAIANGLFN
-1937 GLATGLFGDKD
+1937 GLATALFGDKD
-1948 KEDDF
+1948 KEDE
-1953 MSNFLLTSV
+1953 FLDNLFFTAV

-1970 MFGGFAEWCAS
+1970 MFGGFAEWVLS
-1981 LISGGKQFSLG
+1981 ELSGKQYSLG
-1992 RADMADLSKS
+1992 RADMADLSS
-2002 IQGLVRSIV
+2002 TIQNLVRSIV

-2024 GALTTNDY
+2024 GALTFNDY
-2032 IDMVSYVGKNIGS
+2032 ADMVSYLGKNIGS
-2045 VASATTIFGTSG
+2045 VATVSTAFGSSG
-2057 QSMTKAL
+2057 QSVTKSL

-2070 SNALSQVKTTAQKAI
+2070 SNALSQVKTTAQKAL

>member
-1 MHKESREFI
+1 
-10 VHCFPIGIIYKQI
+10 

-167 KILSAEQIRD
+167 KILSVEQIRD

-233 QRNKDEETAYKEA
+233 QRNKDEETAYNKA
-246 STRFFYSFI
+246 STRFFDSFI

-314 MADSL
+314 MADRL
-319 LKLGEGEAFSLA
+319 LKLGEGETFSLA
-331 VQMLPYMLPKDNRTW
+331 IQMLPYMLPKDNRTW

-354 ASDIIGFTRLMLSGG
+354 ASDISGFTRLMLSGG

-380 AIQQEYRM
+380 AIQQEYRR

-395 WVGRFFKGA
+395 WVGKFFKGA

-430 VGYATATAAGAMVY
+430 VGYATATAVGSMVY

-457 SKAGSVAYGLS
+457 SKAGSMAYGLS

-485 LAVKGAKSVE
+485 LAAKGAKSVE

-517 AFFEY
+517 ALSEY
-522 VQEVTADPI
+522 VQEVSADPI

-603 IPQTEATAIANMPDG
+603 IPPTEATAIANMPDG

-623 RLIAALRDNK
+623 RLTAALRDNK

-739 DELRAK
+739 DELRKK
-745 IQSTEDNNATI
+745 IQSAENNNATI
-756 ARLRALAV
+756 ARLRSLAV
-764 INQDPELL
+764 INQDPDLL
-772 QSFRDGKVSIEDVA
+772 QSFREGKVSIEDVA

-823 DLESGVISRSV
+823 DLESGVISRDV

-849 AEEIGDLSN
+849 SEEIGDLSN

-1083 EASRKQAEEI
+1083 EASRKQLERLIQDEIKRRVEQADAKAKKDFSREMKFLRSLISKEIRKDIKEE
-1093 IRALMSRKVEE
+1093 
-1104 NKRLEKES
+1104 
-1112 IAKTKEK
+1112 
-1119 IRAEIAKAARE
+1119 RAEAA
-1130 EKASKRREK
+1130 
-1139 ARTKKEKEKALR
+1139 
-1151 DARRERER
+1151 
-1159 IKKIIREKKEEA
+1159 
-1171 KKEAQK
+1171 
-1177 AREAFNKEM
+1177 
-1186 SFLRNLI
+1186 
-1193 TKEITKDVKE
+1193 
-1203 GQKAKEAEKKLATK
+1203 AEKKLATK

-1308 EKMPNGRYKYALNAQ
+1308 ERMPNGRYKYALNAQ

-1342 RKKVNERIERF
+1342 RKKVNEQIERF
-1353 YNDFNAKIN
+1353 YNKFNAVIN

-1367 EKNRDALRKAVMERD
+1367 ENNRDALRKAVLERD

-1392 FTQFMSLQQLLEVMS
+1392 FTGFMSLQQLLEVLS
-1407 SMKSF
+1407 SMKDF

-1422 VQFAEQQRG
+1422 VQYAEQQRG

-1439 NAIRIMRGMME
+1439 HAVRIMRGMME
-1450 IAGQNSPRYFDELS
+1450 RAGQNSPRYFDQLS
-1464 TKTIPFMGHEL
+1464 TKTISFMGHEL

-1488 EKDGLDVLRENLGD
+1488 EKDGLDVLRENLGN

-1513 QQELEGLNKSL
+1513 QQELEALNKGLADGSL
-1524 DDGAITSEEFE
+1524 TSEEYDAKAE
-1535 SKLEA
+1535 V
-1540 VEEEYLARKEKD
+1540 VENEYLERKEKD
-1552 IAKLL
+1552 ISKLL
-1557 ELLGPDGLYLADE
+1557 EILGPDGLYLADE

-1614 DMDAYSKGHVTRT
+1614 DMESYSKGHISRT

-1663 WMTASELVNFNNRV
+1663 WMTAYELVNFNNRV

-1739 ASLVRSSAALF
+1739 ASLVRSGAALF

-1885 SFEQAQ
+1885 SFEKAQ

-1905 IMQGKKDVPFWE
+1905 MMQGKKDVPFWE

-1926 TIAALANGLFN
+1926 TITALANGLFN

-1962 LSPIVSVP
+1962 LGPIVSVP

-2070 SNALSQVKTTAQKAI
+2070 SNALSQVKTTAQKAL

>member
-1 MHKESREFI
+1 MPDTLDPLNLATPPIDSE
-10 VHCFPIGIIYKQI
+10 PIGGDALEAQAQQEMQEQI
-23 MEELSEQPEDSI
+23 TNEAQGVSNGVNEGAWAERALSQKRKLRSDLDEYLKLQAQVTPDDSPEFLQALSERRNQLI
-35 LLDEIKKMNSGLAS
+35 NS
-49 NKEQPEI
+49 
-56 TEEDLEANPQA
+56 
-67 YSSEQIEGV
+67 
-76 LRNKRSIRTKLDD
+76 
-89 YLRMSSS
+89 
-96 LLPTTP
+96 
-102 REALDAVGTLREE
+102 
-115 LQANGIDP
+115 GIDP
-123 EYERYREKI
+123 DYEKYRDKVDRIQGKI
-132 KRNEDIVYSVTR
+132 YAITQN
-144 YINPTTGLFGDVP
+144 INPKTGLFGVVPTEDVK
-157 AQDVTNNKLE
+157 DSRLGTL
-167 KILSAEQIRD
+167 LTAEQIGY
-177 FNNAPQFMRDKY
+177 FNSLPKSMQDEFL
-189 VFNRIVE
+189 FEGIVE
-196 NFFPEGEMDKGYAL
+196 TFFPQGGMDKVTAL
-210 ELLKKHYQ
+210 GLLKEHYQ
-218 TDSMHGVVSKYAQEL
+218 TDSMHGVISKYAQEL
-233 QRNKDEETAYKEA
+233 QRNKEEEVAYNEA
-246 STRFFYSFI
+246 STRFFDSFI
-255 ETGGDYQKAI
+255 ESGGDYQKAI

-301 DEYIESGELDWDK
+301 DEYIERGELDWNK

-354 ASDIIGFTRLMLSGG
+354 ASDISGFTRLMLSGG

-380 AIQQEYRM
+380 AIQQEYRQD
-388 GRDYPTS
+388 RDMPTS
-395 WVGRFFKGA
+395 WMGRALKA
-404 VEQVP
+404 ATDQVP
-409 KITAVTASTIGATAA
+409 KVAAVTGSTLLASPGGPTAMAATGTAVGS
-424 SGGNPA
+424 
-430 VGYATATAAGAMVY
+430 MVY
-444 GSTVALEAYRTNS
+444 GSSVGLEAYRTNS
-457 SKAGSVAYGLS
+457 SKAGALTYGIT
-468 VGALEGLLENAV
+468 VGALEGLLENV
-480 IKMGA
+480 TMGVGA
-485 LAVKGAKSVE
+485 LAAKGIKVAKGGSRIAGAIEKVPSV
-495 VGSKLATTYNKL
+495 
-507 PGTVR
+507 VR
-512 AAGAG
+512 GAGAG
-517 AFFEY
+517 ALSEY
-522 VQEVTADPI
+522 TQEIIADPI
-531 YIGLENLMRSA
+531 YVGLENVMRSA
-542 GFDLTQQNTLSN
+542 GFELTQQNTVSN
-554 WWETLDLTQ
+554 WWETLDFTS
-563 PELLGATVLLG
+563 PELLGATAILG
-574 GSLGAVGGYQANH
+574 GSIGAVGGYQANH

-594 SAEALTALG
+594 STEALTALG
-603 IPQTEATAIANMPDG
+603 IPPTEATDIANMPDG

-623 RLIAALRDNK
+623 RLVSALRDSR
-633 VSSDVQ
+633 VSPDTQ
-639 ITHQQAGVFLNFLA
+639 ITNQQAGVFLNFLA

-739 DELRAK
+739 DELREK
-745 IQSTEDNNATI
+745 IQAAENNNATI
-756 ARLRALAV
+756 ARFRALAV
-764 INQDPELL
+764 INQDPDLL
-772 QSFRDGKVSIEDVA
+772 QSYRDGKVSIEDVA

-823 DLESGVISRSV
+823 DLESGVISRDV

-849 AEEIGDLSN
+849 SEEIGDLSN
-858 DILLQ
+858 DVLLQ

-980 NEAIKSII
+980 NEAIKSIVE
-988 GGTSEKSV
+988 GTSERAV

-1083 EASRKQAEEI
+1083 EASRKQLERLIQDEIKRRVEQADAKAKKDFSREMKFLRSLISKEIRKDIKEE
-1093 IRALMSRKVEE
+1093 
-1104 NKRLEKES
+1104 
-1112 IAKTKEK
+1112 
-1119 IRAEIAKAARE
+1119 RAEAA
-1130 EKASKRREK
+1130 
-1139 ARTKKEKEKALR
+1139 
-1151 DARRERER
+1151 
-1159 IKKIIREKKEEA
+1159 
-1171 KKEAQK
+1171 
-1177 AREAFNKEM
+1177 
-1186 SFLRNLI
+1186 
-1193 TKEITKDVKE
+1193 
-1203 GQKAKEAEKKLATK
+1203 AEKKLATK

-1308 EKMPNGRYKYALNAQ
+1308 ERMPNGRYKYALNAQ

-1342 RKKVNERIERF
+1342 RKKVNEQIERF
-1353 YNDFNAKIN
+1353 YNKFNAVIN

-1367 EKNRDALRKAVMERD
+1367 ENNRDALRKAVLERD

-1392 FTQFMSLQQLLEVMS
+1392 FTGFMSLQQLLEVLS
-1407 SMKSF
+1407 SMKDF

-1422 VQFAEQQRG
+1422 VQYAEQQRG

-1439 NAIRIMRGMME
+1439 HAVRIMRGMME
-1450 IAGQNSPRYFDELS
+1450 RAGQNSPRYFDQLS
-1464 TKTIPFMGHEL
+1464 TKTISFMGHEL

-1488 EKDGLDVLRENLGD
+1488 EKDGLDVLRENLGN

-1513 QQELEGLNKSL
+1513 QQELEALNKGL
-1524 DDGAITSEEFE
+1524 ADGALTSEEYDAKAE
-1535 SKLEA
+1535 V
-1540 VEEEYLARKEKD
+1540 VENEYLERKEKD
-1552 IAKLL
+1552 ISKLL
-1557 ELLGPDGLYLADE
+1557 EILGPDGLYLADE

-1614 DMDAYSKGHVTRT
+1614 DMESYSKGHISRT

-1663 WMTASELVNFNNRV
+1663 WMTAYELVNFNNRV

-1690 LGPANFEAANK
+1690 LGPANYETANK
-1701 ALYYFINEG
+1701 DLYYFINEG

-1739 ASLVRSSAALF
+1739 ASLVRSGAAIF
-1750 NPIVGSNFS
+1750 NPLVGSNFS
-1759 MMEIIK
+1759 SMEIIR
-1765 GVAEVTSGN
+1765 GFADIASGN
-1774 YKGFTLEELRDLEA
+1774 YKGFSIEELRDLEA

-1798 DRVLADK
+1798 DRVLAEK

-1825 SGLMAFDWW
+1825 SGLIGFDWW
-1834 SISFVNQLTSH
+1834 SISRANMLASH
-1845 MLANRGLSHEQI
+1845 MLAKRGLSHEQI

-1872 STSAKAIHLMGGS
+1872 STSAKASHLLGGS
-1885 SFEQAQ
+1885 AFEASQ
-1891 FLFLSDVMNKFGLV
+1891 FLFLSDVMNKFGMV
-1905 IMQGKKDVPFWE
+1905 VMQGKKGDWL
-1917 AFQGAFRVY
+1917 AAFRVY
-1926 TIAALANGLFN
+1926 TIAAIANGLFN
-1937 GLATGLFGDKD
+1937 GLATALFGDKD
-1948 KEDDF
+1948 KEDE
-1953 MSNFLLTSV
+1953 FLDNLFFTAV

-1970 MFGGFAEWCAS
+1970 MFGGFAEWVLS
-1981 LISGGKQFSLG
+1981 ELSGKQYSLG
-1992 RADMADLSKS
+1992 RADMADLSS
-2002 IQGLVRSIV
+2002 TIQNLVRSIV

-2024 GALTTNDY
+2024 GALTFNDY
-2032 IDMVSYVGKNIGS
+2032 ADMVSYLGKNIGS
-2045 VASATTIFGTSG
+2045 VATVSTAFGSSG
-2057 QSMTKAL
+2057 QSVTKSL

-2070 SNALSQVKTTAQKAI
+2070 SNALSQVKTTAQKAL

>member
-1 MHKESREFI
+1 
-10 VHCFPIGIIYKQI
+10 

-102 REALDAVGTLREE
+102 REVLDAVGTLREE

-233 QRNKDEETAYKEA
+233 QRNKDEETAYNEA
-246 STRFFYSFI
+246 STRFFDSFI

-301 DEYIESGELDWDK
+301 DEYIESGELDWNK
-314 MADSL
+314 MADRL
-319 LKLGEGEAFSLA
+319 LKLGEGETFSLA

-354 ASDIIGFTRLMLSGG
+354 ASDISGFTRLMLSGG

-380 AIQQEYRM
+380 AIQQEYRR

-430 VGYATATAAGAMVY
+430 VGYATATAVGSMVY

-457 SKAGSVAYGLS
+457 SKAGSMAYGLS

-653 KNAERFKDVELMPNI
+653 KNAERFKDVELMPEI
-668 TDNGDGTFNVIE
+668 SDNGDGTFNIVE
-680 KDPVSGAEK
+680 RDPVSGAEK
-689 TTTVTDEIAGTFMS
+689 VTTVTDEIAGTFMS

-823 DLESGVISRSV
+823 DLESGVISRDV

-849 AEEIGDLSN
+849 SEEIGDLSN

-980 NEAIKSII
+980 NEAIKSIVE
-988 GGTSEKSV
+988 GTSERAV

-1083 EASRKQAEEI
+1083 EASRKQLERLIQDEIKRRVEQADAKAKKDFNREMKFLRGLISKEIRKDIKEE
-1093 IRALMSRKVEE
+1093 
-1104 NKRLEKES
+1104 
-1112 IAKTKEK
+1112 
-1119 IRAEIAKAARE
+1119 RAEAAA
-1130 EKASKRREK
+1130 EKNLASK
-1139 ARTKKEKEKALR
+1139 
-1151 DARRERER
+1151 
-1159 IKKIIREKKEEA
+1159 
-1171 KKEAQK
+1171 
-1177 AREAFNKEM
+1177 
-1186 SFLRNLI
+1186 
-1193 TKEITKDVKE
+1193 
-1203 GQKAKEAEKKLATK
+1203 
-1217 SIESLRRLAENAF
+1217 SIQSLRRLAENAF

-1248 MDALTVMAMSP
+1248 MDALEVMAMSP
-1259 EEVAVQLETLDSTID
+1259 SEVATQLEVLDSTID
-1274 ELQNQKASEENALEL
+1274 ELQNRPATEELALEL

-1431 VEKEKATS
+1431 VEKEKAKS
-1439 NAIRIMRGMME
+1439 SAIRIMRGMME

-1524 DDGAITSEEFE
+1524 DDGVITSEEFE

-1540 VEEEYLARKEKD
+1540 IEEEYLARKEKD
-1552 IAKLL
+1552 VAKLL

-1614 DMDAYSKGHVTRT
+1614 DMEAYSKGHVTRT

-1663 WMTASELVNFNNRV
+1663 WMTASELVNFNNLV

-1739 ASLVRSSAALF
+1739 ASLVRSGAALF

-1825 SGLMAFDWW
+1825 SGLMAYDWW
-1834 SISFVNQLTSH
+1834 SISFVNQLASH

-1905 IMQGKKDVPFWE
+1905 VMQGKKDVPFWE

-1953 MSNFLLTSV
+1953 MSNFLLTSA

-2070 SNALSQVKTTAQKAI
+2070 SNALSQVKTTAQKAL

>member
-102 REALDAVGTLREE
+102 REVLDAVGTLREE

-233 QRNKDEETAYKEA
+233 QRNKDEETAYNEA

-314 MADSL
+314 MADML
-319 LKLGEGEAFSLA
+319 LKLGEGETFSLA
-331 VQMLPYMLPKDNRTW
+331 IQMLPYMLPKDNRTW

-354 ASDIIGFTRLMLSGG
+354 ASDISGLTRLMLSGG

-424 SGGNPA
+424 SGGNPL
-430 VGYATATAAGAMVY
+430 VGWSTATAVGSMVY

-485 LAVKGAKSVE
+485 LAAKGAKSVE

-517 AFFEY
+517 ALSEY

-858 DILLQ
+858 DVLLQ

-1083 EASRKQAEEI
+1083 EASRKQLERLIQDEIKRRVEQADAKAKKDFSREMKFLRSLISKEIRKDIKEE
-1093 IRALMSRKVEE
+1093 
-1104 NKRLEKES
+1104 
-1112 IAKTKEK
+1112 
-1119 IRAEIAKAARE
+1119 RAEAA
-1130 EKASKRREK
+1130 
-1139 ARTKKEKEKALR
+1139 
-1151 DARRERER
+1151 
-1159 IKKIIREKKEEA
+1159 
-1171 KKEAQK
+1171 
-1177 AREAFNKEM
+1177 
-1186 SFLRNLI
+1186 
-1193 TKEITKDVKE
+1193 
-1203 GQKAKEAEKKLATK
+1203 AEKKLATK

-1524 DDGAITSEEFE
+1524 DDGVITSEEFE

-2070 SNALSQVKTTAQKAI
+2070 SNALSQAKTTTQKFL
-2085 PEPINPLYTEKEE
+2085 PESVNPLYTEKEA
-2098 MKERARQL
+2098 MKERARQIRREK
-2106 KKAKRE
+2106 KKAKQ
-2112 AKRENGERSATYRK
+2112 ENGERSATYRK

>member
-1 MHKESREFI
+1 MPDTLDPLNLATPPIDSE
-10 VHCFPIGIIYKQI
+10 PIGGDALEAQAQQEMQEQI
-23 MEELSEQPEDSI
+23 ANEAQGVSNGVNEGAWAERALSQKRKLRSDLDEYLKLQAQVTPDDSPEFLEALSERRNQLI
-35 LLDEIKKMNSGLAS
+35 NS
-49 NKEQPEI
+49 
-56 TEEDLEANPQA
+56 
-67 YSSEQIEGV
+67 
-76 LRNKRSIRTKLDD
+76 
-89 YLRMSSS
+89 
-96 LLPTTP
+96 
-102 REALDAVGTLREE
+102 
-115 LQANGIDP
+115 GIDP
-123 EYERYREKI
+123 DYEKYRDKVDRIQGKI
-132 KRNEDIVYSVTR
+132 YAITQN
-144 YINPTTGLFGDVP
+144 INPKTGLFGVVPTEDVK
-157 AQDVTNNKLE
+157 DSRLGTL
-167 KILSAEQIRD
+167 LTAEQIGY
-177 FNNAPQFMRDKY
+177 FNSLPKSMQDEFL
-189 VFNRIVE
+189 FEGIVE
-196 NFFPEGEMDKGYAL
+196 TFFPQGGMDKITAL
-210 ELLKKHYQ
+210 GLLKEHYQ
-218 TDSMHGVVSKYAQEL
+218 TDSMHGVISKYAQEL
-233 QRNKDEETAYKEA
+233 QRNKEEEVAYNEA
-246 STRFFYSFI
+246 STRFFDSFI
-255 ETGGDYQKAI
+255 ENGGDYQKTI

-289 YQRAYNSVSWIK
+289 YQRAYNAVSWIK
-301 DEYIESGELDWDK
+301 DEYIEKGELDWNK

-354 ASDIIGFTRLMLSGG
+354 ASDISGFTRLMLSGG

-380 AIQQEYRM
+380 AIQQEYRQ
-388 GRDYPTS
+388 GRDMPTS
-395 WVGRFFKGA
+395 WMGRALKA
-404 VEQVP
+404 ATDQVP
-409 KITAVTASTIGATAA
+409 KVAAVTGSTLLASPGGPTAMAATGTAVGS
-424 SGGNPA
+424 
-430 VGYATATAAGAMVY
+430 MVY
-444 GSTVALEAYRTNS
+444 GSSVGLEAYRTNS
-457 SKAGSVAYGLS
+457 SKAGALTYGIT
-468 VGALEGLLENAV
+468 VGALEGLLENV
-480 IKMGA
+480 TMGVGA
-485 LAVKGAKSVE
+485 LAAKGIKVAKG
-495 VGSKLATTYNKL
+495 GSKIAGAIEKV
-507 PGTVR
+507 PSVARG
-512 AAGAG
+512 AGAG
-517 AFFEY
+517 ALSEY
-522 VQEVTADPI
+522 TQEIIADPI
-531 YIGLENLMRSA
+531 YVGLENVMRSA
-542 GFDLTQQNTLSN
+542 GFELTQQNTVSN
-554 WWETLDLTQ
+554 WWETLDFTS
-563 PELLGATVLLG
+563 PELLGATAILG
-574 GSLGAVGGYQANH
+574 GSIGAVGGYQANH

-623 RLIAALRDNK
+623 RLTAALRDNK

-739 DELRAK
+739 DELREK
-745 IQSTEDNNATI
+745 IQSAENNNATI

-764 INQDPELL
+764 INQDPDLL
-772 QSFRDGKVSIEDVA
+772 QSYREGKVSIEDVA

-823 DLESGVISRSV
+823 DLESGVISRDV

-849 AEEIGDLSN
+849 SEEIGDLSN
-858 DILLQ
+858 DVLLQ

-980 NEAIKSII
+980 NEAIKSIVE
-988 GGTSEKSV
+988 GTSERAV

-1083 EASRKQAEEI
+1083 EASRKQLERLIQDEIKRRVEQADAKAKKDFSREMKFLRSLISKEIRKDIKEE
-1093 IRALMSRKVEE
+1093 
-1104 NKRLEKES
+1104 
-1112 IAKTKEK
+1112 
-1119 IRAEIAKAARE
+1119 RAEAA
-1130 EKASKRREK
+1130 
-1139 ARTKKEKEKALR
+1139 
-1151 DARRERER
+1151 
-1159 IKKIIREKKEEA
+1159 
-1171 KKEAQK
+1171 
-1177 AREAFNKEM
+1177 
-1186 SFLRNLI
+1186 
-1193 TKEITKDVKE
+1193 
-1203 GQKAKEAEKKLATK
+1203 AEKKLATK

-1308 EKMPNGRYKYALNAQ
+1308 ERMPNGRYKYALNAQ

-1342 RKKVNERIERF
+1342 RKKVNEQIERF
-1353 YNDFNAKIN
+1353 YNKFNAVIN

-1367 EKNRDALRKAVMERD
+1367 ENNRDALRKAVLERD

-1392 FTQFMSLQQLLEVMS
+1392 FTGFMSLQQLLEVLS
-1407 SMKSF
+1407 SMKDF

-1422 VQFAEQQRG
+1422 VQYAEQQRG

-1439 NAIRIMRGMME
+1439 HAVRIMRGMME
-1450 IAGQNSPRYFDELS
+1450 RAGQNSPRYFDQLS
-1464 TKTIPFMGHEL
+1464 TKTISFMGHEL

-1488 EKDGLDVLRENLGD
+1488 EKDGLDVLRENLGN

-1513 QQELEGLNKSL
+1513 QQELEALNKGL
-1524 DDGAITSEEFE
+1524 ADGALTSEEYDAKAE
-1535 SKLEA
+1535 V
-1540 VEEEYLARKEKD
+1540 VENEYLERKEKD
-1552 IAKLL
+1552 ISKLL
-1557 ELLGPDGLYLADE
+1557 EILGPDGLYLADE

-1614 DMDAYSKGHVTRT
+1614 DMESYSKGHVSRT

-1663 WMTASELVNFNNRV
+1663 WMTAYELVNFNNRV

-1690 LGPANFEAANK
+1690 LGPANYETANK
-1701 ALYYFINEG
+1701 DLYYFINEG

-1739 ASLVRSSAALF
+1739 ASLVRSGAAIF
-1750 NPIVGSNFS
+1750 NPLVGSNFS
-1759 MMEIIK
+1759 SMEIIR
-1765 GVAEVTSGN
+1765 GFADIASGN
-1774 YKGFTLEELRDLEA
+1774 YKGFSIEELRDLEA

-1798 DRVLADK
+1798 DRVLAEK

-1825 SGLMAFDWW
+1825 SGLIGFDWW
-1834 SISFVNQLTSH
+1834 SISRANMLASH
-1845 MLANRGLSHEQI
+1845 MLAKRGLSHEQI

-1872 STSAKAIHLMGGS
+1872 STSAKASHLLGGS
-1885 SFEQAQ
+1885 AFETSQ
-1891 FLFLSDVMNKFGLV
+1891 FLFLSDVMNKFGMV
-1905 IMQGKKDVPFWE
+1905 VMQGKKGDWL
-1917 AFQGAFRVY
+1917 GAFRVY
-1926 TIAALANGLFN
+1926 TIAAIANGLFN
-1937 GLATGLFGDKD
+1937 GLATALFGDKD
-1948 KEDDF
+1948 KEDE
-1953 MSNFLLTSV
+1953 FLDNLFFTAV

-1970 MFGGFAEWCAS
+1970 MFGGFAEWVLS
-1981 LISGGKQFSLG
+1981 ELSGKQYSLG
-1992 RADMADLSKS
+1992 RADMADLSS
-2002 IQGLVRSIV
+2002 TIQNLVRSIV

-2024 GALTTNDY
+2024 GALTFNDY
-2032 IDMVSYVGKNIGS
+2032 ADMVSYLGKNIGS
-2045 VASATTIFGTSG
+2045 VATVSTAFGSSG
-2057 QSMTKAL
+2057 QSVTKSL

-2070 SNALSQVKTTAQKAI
+2070 SNALSQVKTTAQKAL

>member
-1 MHKESREFI
+1 MPETLDPLNLATPPIDSE
-10 VHCFPIGIIYKQI
+10 PIGGDALEAQAQQEMQEQI
-23 MEELSEQPEDSI
+23 ANEAQGVSNGVNEGAWAERALSQKRKLRSDLDEYLKLQAQATPDDSPEFLQALSERRNQLI
-35 LLDEIKKMNSGLAS
+35 NS
-49 NKEQPEI
+49 
-56 TEEDLEANPQA
+56 
-67 YSSEQIEGV
+67 
-76 LRNKRSIRTKLDD
+76 
-89 YLRMSSS
+89 
-96 LLPTTP
+96 
-102 REALDAVGTLREE
+102 
-115 LQANGIDP
+115 GIDP
-123 EYERYREKI
+123 DYEKYRDKVDRIQGKI
-132 KRNEDIVYSVTR
+132 YAITQN
-144 YINPTTGLFGDVP
+144 INPKTGLFGVVPTEDVK
-157 AQDVTNNKLE
+157 DSRLGTL
-167 KILSAEQIRD
+167 LTAEQIGY
-177 FNNAPQFMRDKY
+177 FNSLPKSMQDEFL
-189 VFNRIVE
+189 FEGIVE
-196 NFFPEGEMDKGYAL
+196 TFFPQGGMDKVTAL
-210 ELLKKHYQ
+210 GLLKEHYQ
-218 TDSMHGVVSKYAQEL
+218 TDSMHGVISKYAQEL
-233 QRNKDEETAYKEA
+233 QRNKEEEVAYNEA
-246 STRFFYSFI
+246 STRFFDSFI
-255 ETGGDYQKAI
+255 ENGGDYQKTI

-289 YQRAYNSVSWIK
+289 YQRAYNAVSWIK
-301 DEYIESGELDWDK
+301 DEYIESGELDWNK

-319 LKLGEGEAFSLA
+319 LKLGEGETFSLA
-331 VQMLPYMLPKDNRTW
+331 IQMLPYMLPKDDRTW
-346 LVQAIDDT
+346 LTQAIDDT
-354 ASDIIGFTRLMLSGG
+354 ASDVSRFARLMVDGG
-369 GDNAKA
+369 GDSAQA

-380 AIQQEYRM
+380 AIQQEYRQ
-388 GRDYPTS
+388 GRDMPTS
-395 WVGRFFKGA
+395 WIGRAFKA
-404 VEQVP
+404 ATDQVP
-409 KITAVTASTIGATAA
+409 KVAAVTGSSLLASPGGPVAMAATGTAVGS
-424 SGGNPA
+424 
-430 VGYATATAAGAMVY
+430 MVY
-444 GSTVALEAYRTNS
+444 GSTVGLEAYRTNS
-457 SKAGSVAYGLS
+457 SRAGALTYGVT
-468 VGALEGLLENAV
+468 VGALEGLLENV
-480 IKMGA
+480 TLGVGA
-485 LAVKGAKSVE
+485 LASKGIKVAEAGRKMASVAGR
-495 VGSKLATTYNKL
+495 VPA
-507 PGTVR
+507 TVR
-512 AAGAG
+512 GAAAGALS
-517 AFFEY
+517 EY
-522 VQEVTADPI
+522 TQEVIADPI
-531 YIGLENLMRSA
+531 YVGLENVMRSA
-542 GFDLTQQNTLSN
+542 GFELTQQNTLKN
-554 WWETLDLTQ
+554 WWETLDFTS
-563 PELLGATVLLG
+563 PELLGATAILG
-574 GSLGAVGGYQANH
+574 GSIGAVGGYQANH

-594 SAEALTALG
+594 SASALQAYGVPESEAV
-603 IPQTEATAIANMPDG
+603 AIAEMPDG

-623 RLIAALRDNK
+623 RLISALRNNR
-633 VSSDVQ
+633 VSPDVQ
-639 ITHQQAGVFLNFLA
+639 ITNQQAGIFLNFLA
-653 KNAERFKDVELMPNI
+653 KNAERFKDVELMPEI
-668 TDNGDGTFNVIE
+668 SDNGDGTFNIVE
-680 KDPVSGAEK
+680 RDPVSGAEK
-689 TTTVTDEIAGTFMS
+689 VTTVTDEIAGTFMS

-717 IFAQEEIEASVGKD
+717 IFAQEEIESGVGKET
-731 AKIKSYTP
+731 KIKSYTP

-823 DLESGVISRSV
+823 DLESGVISRDV

-849 AEEIGDLSN
+849 SEEIGDLSN
-858 DILLQ
+858 DVLLQ

-980 NEAIKSII
+980 NEAIKSIVE
-988 GGTSEKSV
+988 GTSERAV

-1083 EASRKQAEEI
+1083 EASRKQLERLIQDEIKRRVEQADAKAKKDFSREMKFLRSLISKEIRKDIKEE
-1093 IRALMSRKVEE
+1093 
-1104 NKRLEKES
+1104 
-1112 IAKTKEK
+1112 
-1119 IRAEIAKAARE
+1119 RAEAA
-1130 EKASKRREK
+1130 
-1139 ARTKKEKEKALR
+1139 
-1151 DARRERER
+1151 
-1159 IKKIIREKKEEA
+1159 
-1171 KKEAQK
+1171 
-1177 AREAFNKEM
+1177 
-1186 SFLRNLI
+1186 
-1193 TKEITKDVKE
+1193 
-1203 GQKAKEAEKKLATK
+1203 AEKKLATK

-1308 EKMPNGRYKYALNAQ
+1308 ERMPNGRYKYALNAQ

-1342 RKKVNERIERF
+1342 RKKVNEQIERF
-1353 YNDFNAKIN
+1353 YNKFNAVIN

-1367 EKNRDALRKAVMERD
+1367 ENNRDALRKAVLERD

-1392 FTQFMSLQQLLEVMS
+1392 FTGFMSLQQLLEVLS
-1407 SMKSF
+1407 SMKDF

-1422 VQFAEQQRG
+1422 VQYAEQQRG

-1439 NAIRIMRGMME
+1439 HAVRIMRGMME
-1450 IAGQNSPRYFDELS
+1450 RAGQNSPRYFDQLS
-1464 TKTIPFMGHEL
+1464 TKTISFMGHEL

-1488 EKDGLDVLRENLGD
+1488 EKDGLDVLRENLGN

-1513 QQELEGLNKSL
+1513 QQELEALNKGL
-1524 DDGAITSEEFE
+1524 ADGALTSEEYDANAE
-1535 SKLEA
+1535 VIEN
-1540 VEEEYLARKEKD
+1540 EYLERKEKD
-1552 IAKLL
+1552 ISKLL
-1557 ELLGPDGLYLADE
+1557 EILGPDGLYLADE

-1614 DMDAYSKGHVTRT
+1614 DMESYSKGHISRT

-1663 WMTASELVNFNNRV
+1663 WMTAYELVNFNNRV

-1690 LGPANFEAANK
+1690 LGPANYETANK
-1701 ALYYFINEG
+1701 DLYYFINEG

-1739 ASLVRSSAALF
+1739 ASLVRSGAAIF
-1750 NPIVGSNFS
+1750 NPLVGSNFS
-1759 MMEIIK
+1759 SMEIIR
-1765 GVAEVTSGN
+1765 GFADIASGN
-1774 YKGFTLEELRDLEA
+1774 YKGFSIEELRDLEA

-1798 DRVLADK
+1798 DRVLAEK

-1825 SGLMAFDWW
+1825 SGLIGFDWW
-1834 SISFVNQLTSH
+1834 SISRANMLTSH
-1845 MLANRGLSHEQI
+1845 MLAKRGLSHEQI

-1872 STSAKAIHLMGGS
+1872 STSAKASHLLGGS
-1885 SFEQAQ
+1885 AFEASQ
-1891 FLFLSDVMNKFGLV
+1891 FLFLSDVMNKFGMV
-1905 IMQGKKDVPFWE
+1905 VMQGKKGDWL
-1917 AFQGAFRVY
+1917 GAFRVY
-1926 TIAALANGLFN
+1926 TIAAIANGLFN
-1937 GLATGLFGDKD
+1937 GLATALFGDKD
-1948 KEDDF
+1948 KEDEFVDNLF
-1953 MSNFLLTSV
+1953 FTAV

-1970 MFGGFAEWCAS
+1970 MFGGFAEWVLS
-1981 LISGGKQFSLG
+1981 ELSGKQYSLG
-1992 RADMADLSKS
+1992 RADMADLSS
-2002 IQGLVRSIV
+2002 TIQNLVRSIV

-2024 GALTTNDY
+2024 GALTFNDY
-2032 IDMVSYVGKNIGS
+2032 ADMVSYLGKNIGS
-2045 VASATTIFGTSG
+2045 VATVSTAFGSSG
-2057 QSMTKAL
+2057 QSVTKSL

-2070 SNALSQVKTTAQKAI
+2070 SNALSQVKTTAQKAL

>member
-1 MHKESREFI
+1 MPDTLDPLNLATPPIDSE
-10 VHCFPIGIIYKQI
+10 PIGGDALEAQAQQEMQEQI
-23 MEELSEQPEDSI
+23 TNEAQGVSNGVNEGAWAERALSQKRKLRSDLDEYLKLQAQVTPDDSPEFLEALSERRNQLI
-35 LLDEIKKMNSGLAS
+35 NS
-49 NKEQPEI
+49 
-56 TEEDLEANPQA
+56 
-67 YSSEQIEGV
+67 
-76 LRNKRSIRTKLDD
+76 
-89 YLRMSSS
+89 
-96 LLPTTP
+96 
-102 REALDAVGTLREE
+102 
-115 LQANGIDP
+115 GIDP
-123 EYERYREKI
+123 DYEKYRDKVDRIQGKI
-132 KRNEDIVYSVTR
+132 YAITQN
-144 YINPTTGLFGDVP
+144 INPKTGLFGVVPTEDVK
-157 AQDVTNNKLE
+157 DSRLGTL
-167 KILSAEQIRD
+167 LTAEQIGY
-177 FNNAPQFMRDKY
+177 FNSLPKSMQDEFL
-189 VFNRIVE
+189 FEGIVE
-196 NFFPEGEMDKGYAL
+196 TFFPQGGMDKVTAL
-210 ELLKKHYQ
+210 GLLKEHYQ

-233 QRNKDEETAYKEA
+233 QRNKEEEVAYNEA
-246 STRFFYSFI
+246 STRFFDSFI
-255 ETGGDYQKAI
+255 ESGGDYQKAI

-289 YQRAYNSVSWIK
+289 YRRAYNAVSWIK
-301 DEYIESGELDWDK
+301 DEYIEKGELDWNK

-354 ASDIIGFTRLMLSGG
+354 ASDISGFTRLMLSGG

-380 AIQQEYRM
+380 AIQQEYRQD
-388 GRDYPTS
+388 RDMPTS
-395 WVGRFFKGA
+395 WMGRALKA
-404 VEQVP
+404 ATDQVP
-409 KITAVTASTIGATAA
+409 KVAAVTGSTLLASPGGPTAMAATGTAVGS
-424 SGGNPA
+424 
-430 VGYATATAAGAMVY
+430 MVY
-444 GSTVALEAYRTNS
+444 GSSVGLEAYRTNS
-457 SKAGSVAYGLS
+457 SKAGALTYGIT
-468 VGALEGLLENAV
+468 VGALEGLLENV
-480 IKMGA
+480 TMGVGA
-485 LAVKGAKSVE
+485 LAAKGIKVAKGGSRIAGAIEKVPSV
-495 VGSKLATTYNKL
+495 
-507 PGTVR
+507 VR
-512 AAGAG
+512 GAGAG
-517 AFFEY
+517 ALSEY
-522 VQEVTADPI
+522 TQEIIADPI
-531 YIGLENLMRSA
+531 YVGLENVMRSA
-542 GFDLTQQNTLSN
+542 GFELTQQNTVSN
-554 WWETLDLTQ
+554 WWETLDFTS
-563 PELLGATVLLG
+563 PELLGATAILG
-574 GSLGAVGGYQANH
+574 GSIGAVGGYQANH

-594 SAEALTALG
+594 STEALTALG
-603 IPQTEATAIANMPDG
+603 IPPTEATDIANMPDG

-623 RLIAALRDNK
+623 RLVSALRDSR
-633 VSSDVQ
+633 VSPDTQ
-639 ITHQQAGVFLNFLA
+639 ITNQQAGVFLNFLA

-739 DELRAK
+739 DELREK
-745 IQSTEDNNATI
+745 IQSAENNNATI

-764 INQDPELL
+764 VNQDPDLL
-772 QSFRDGKVSIEDVA
+772 QSYREGKVSIEDVA

-823 DLESGVISRSV
+823 DLESGVISRDV

-849 AEEIGDLSN
+849 SEEIGDLSN
-858 DILLQ
+858 DVLLQ

-980 NEAIKSII
+980 NEAIKSIVE
-988 GGTSEKSV
+988 GTSERAV

-1083 EASRKQAEEI
+1083 EASRKQLERLIQDEIKRRVEQADAKAKKDFSREMKFLRSLISKEIRKDIKEE
-1093 IRALMSRKVEE
+1093 
-1104 NKRLEKES
+1104 
-1112 IAKTKEK
+1112 
-1119 IRAEIAKAARE
+1119 RAEAA
-1130 EKASKRREK
+1130 
-1139 ARTKKEKEKALR
+1139 
-1151 DARRERER
+1151 
-1159 IKKIIREKKEEA
+1159 
-1171 KKEAQK
+1171 
-1177 AREAFNKEM
+1177 
-1186 SFLRNLI
+1186 
-1193 TKEITKDVKE
+1193 
-1203 GQKAKEAEKKLATK
+1203 AEKKLATK

-1308 EKMPNGRYKYALNAQ
+1308 ERMPNGRYKYALNAQ

-1342 RKKVNERIERF
+1342 RKKVNEQIERF
-1353 YNDFNAKIN
+1353 YNKFNAVIN

-1367 EKNRDALRKAVMERD
+1367 ENNRDALRKAVLERD

-1392 FTQFMSLQQLLEVMS
+1392 FTGFMSLQQLLEVLS
-1407 SMKSF
+1407 SMKDF

-1422 VQFAEQQRG
+1422 VQYAEQQRG

-1439 NAIRIMRGMME
+1439 HAVRIMRGMME
-1450 IAGQNSPRYFDELS
+1450 RAGQNSPRYFDQLS
-1464 TKTIPFMGHEL
+1464 TKTISFMGHEL

-1488 EKDGLDVLRENLGD
+1488 EKDGLDVLRENLGN

-1513 QQELEGLNKSL
+1513 QQELEALNKGL
-1524 DDGAITSEEFE
+1524 ADGALTSEEYDAKAE
-1535 SKLEA
+1535 V
-1540 VEEEYLARKEKD
+1540 VENEYLERKEKD
-1552 IAKLL
+1552 ISKLL
-1557 ELLGPDGLYLADE
+1557 EILGPDGLYLADE

-1614 DMDAYSKGHVTRT
+1614 DMESYSKGHISRT

-1663 WMTASELVNFNNRV
+1663 WMTAYELVNFNNRV

-1690 LGPANFEAANK
+1690 LGPANYETANK
-1701 ALYYFINEG
+1701 DLYYFINEG

-1739 ASLVRSSAALF
+1739 ASLVRSGAAIF
-1750 NPIVGSNFS
+1750 NPLVGSNFS
-1759 MMEIIK
+1759 SMEIIR
-1765 GVAEVTSGN
+1765 GFADIASGN
-1774 YKGFTLEELRDLEA
+1774 YKGFSIEELRDLEA

-1798 DRVLADK
+1798 DRVLAEK

-1825 SGLMAFDWW
+1825 SGLIGFDWW
-1834 SISFVNQLTSH
+1834 SISRANMLASH
-1845 MLANRGLSHEQI
+1845 MLAKRGLSHEQI

-1872 STSAKAIHLMGGS
+1872 STSAKASHLLGGS
-1885 SFEQAQ
+1885 AFEASQ
-1891 FLFLSDVMNKFGLV
+1891 FLFLSDVMNKFGMV
-1905 IMQGKKDVPFWE
+1905 VMQGKKGDWL
-1917 AFQGAFRVY
+1917 AAFRVY
-1926 TIAALANGLFN
+1926 TIAAIANGLFN
-1937 GLATGLFGDKD
+1937 GLATALFGDKD
-1948 KEDDF
+1948 KEDE
-1953 MSNFLLTSV
+1953 FLDNLFFTAV

-1970 MFGGFAEWCAS
+1970 MFGGFAEWVLS
-1981 LISGGKQFSLG
+1981 ELSGKQYSLG
-1992 RADMADLSKS
+1992 RADMADLSS
-2002 IQGLVRSIV
+2002 TIQNLVRSIV

-2024 GALTTNDY
+2024 GALTFNDY
-2032 IDMVSYVGKNIGS
+2032 ADMVSYLGKNIGS
-2045 VASATTIFGTSG
+2045 VATVSTAFGSSG
-2057 QSMTKAL
+2057 QSVTKSL

-2070 SNALSQVKTTAQKAI
+2070 SNALSQVKTTAQKAL

>member
-1 MHKESREFI
+1 MPDTLDPLNLATPPIDSE
-10 VHCFPIGIIYKQI
+10 PIGGDALEAQAQQEMQEQI
-23 MEELSEQPEDSI
+23 ANEAQGVSNGVNEGAWAERALSQKRKLRSDLDEYLKLQAQVTPDDSPEFLEALSERRNQLI
-35 LLDEIKKMNSGLAS
+35 NS
-49 NKEQPEI
+49 
-56 TEEDLEANPQA
+56 
-67 YSSEQIEGV
+67 
-76 LRNKRSIRTKLDD
+76 
-89 YLRMSSS
+89 
-96 LLPTTP
+96 
-102 REALDAVGTLREE
+102 
-115 LQANGIDP
+115 GIDP
-123 EYERYREKI
+123 DYEKYRDKVDRIQGKI
-132 KRNEDIVYSVTR
+132 YAITQN
-144 YINPTTGLFGDVP
+144 INPKTGLFGVVPTEDVK
-157 AQDVTNNKLE
+157 DSRLGTL
-167 KILSAEQIRD
+167 LTAEQIGY
-177 FNNAPQFMRDKY
+177 FNSLPKSMQDEFL
-189 VFNRIVE
+189 FEGIVE
-196 NFFPEGEMDKGYAL
+196 TFFPQGGMDKVTAL
-210 ELLKKHYQ
+210 GLLKEHYQ

-233 QRNKDEETAYKEA
+233 QRNKEEEVAYNEA
-246 STRFFYSFI
+246 STRFFDSFI
-255 ETGGDYQKAI
+255 ENGGDYQKAI

-314 MADSL
+314 MADRL
-319 LKLGEGEAFSLA
+319 LKLGEGETFSLA
-331 VQMLPYMLPKDNRTW
+331 IQMLPYMLPKDDRTW
-346 LVQAIDDT
+346 LTQAIDDT
-354 ASDIIGFTRLMLSGG
+354 ASDVSRFARLMVDGG
-369 GDNAKA
+369 GDSAQA

-380 AIQQEYRM
+380 AIQQEYRQ
-388 GRDYPTS
+388 GRDMPTS
-395 WVGRFFKGA
+395 WLGIAAKVA
-404 VEQVP
+404 TDQVP
-409 KITAVTASTIGATAA
+409 KITAVTGSTLLA
-424 SGGNPA
+424 SGGGPVSMAATGMA
-430 VGYATATAAGAMVY
+430 VGSMVY
-444 GSTVALEAYRTNS
+444 GSTVGLEAYRTNS
-457 SKAGSVAYGLS
+457 SRAGALTYGVT
-468 VGALEGLLENAV
+468 VGALEGLLENITLGA
-480 IKMGA
+480 GA
-485 LAVKGAKSVE
+485 LATKGIKVAEAGRKMASV
-495 VGSKLATTYNKL
+495 VGRVPA
-507 PGTVR
+507 TVR
-512 AAGAG
+512 GAAAGALS
-517 AFFEY
+517 EY
-522 VQEVTADPI
+522 TQEVIADPI
-531 YIGLENLMRSA
+531 YVGLENVMRSA
-542 GFDLTQQNTLSN
+542 GFELTQQNTLKN
-554 WWETLDLTQ
+554 WWETLDFTS
-563 PELLGATVLLG
+563 PELLGATAILG
-574 GSLGAVGGYQANH
+574 GSIGAVGGYQANH

-594 SAEALTALG
+594 SASALQAYGVPESEAV
-603 IPQTEATAIANMPDG
+603 AIAEMPDG

-623 RLIAALRDNK
+623 RLISALRNNR
-633 VSSDVQ
+633 VSPDVQ
-639 ITHQQAGVFLNFLA
+639 ITNQQAGIFLNFLA
-653 KNAERFKDVELMPNI
+653 KNAERFKDVELMPEI
-668 TDNGDGTFNVIE
+668 SDNGDGTFNIVE
-680 KDPVSGAEK
+680 RDPVSGAEK
-689 TTTVTDEIAGTFMS
+689 ATTVTDEIAGTFMS

-717 IFAQEEIEASVGKD
+717 IFAQEEIESGLGKET
-731 AKIKSYTP
+731 KIKSYTP

-858 DILLQ
+858 DVVLQ

-869 GKALATTPELFSSM
+869 GKALATTPELFSAM

-903 IFEEGNLI
+903 VFAEGALI
-911 REAIEQ
+911 KEAIEQ
-917 GVVSSDFVKWSK
+917 GIVSPDFVKWSK

-935 ERRDGQDVGELIN
+935 ERRDGQDMAELVN
-948 GATGENILPMGKT
+948 GATGESILPMGQS
-961 LPSARR
+961 LPSVRR
-967 RGTIDVTPSIKTI
+967 RGTIDVTPSVRTI
-980 NEAIKSII
+980 NEAISNIVNGASERSI
-988 GGTSEKSV
+988 
-996 GQLHKLQRSMTK
+996 GQLHKLQRSMIK

-1050 ADRLANPKSNEA
+1050 AERLANPKSNEA
-1062 FNADMKTALDATVRA
+1062 FNADMKTALDATVAA

-1083 EASRKQAEEI
+1083 AASRKQLERIIQDEINRRVEQADAKAKKDFNREMKFLRGLISKEIRKDIKEE
-1093 IRALMSRKVEE
+1093 
-1104 NKRLEKES
+1104 
-1112 IAKTKEK
+1112 
-1119 IRAEIAKAARE
+1119 RAEAA
-1130 EKASKRREK
+1130 
-1139 ARTKKEKEKALR
+1139 
-1151 DARRERER
+1151 
-1159 IKKIIREKKEEA
+1159 
-1171 KKEAQK
+1171 
-1177 AREAFNKEM
+1177 
-1186 SFLRNLI
+1186 
-1193 TKEITKDVKE
+1193 
-1203 GQKAKEAEKKLATK
+1203 AEKKLASK
-1217 SIESLRRLAENAF
+1217 SIQSLRRLAENAF

-1248 MDALTVMAMSP
+1248 MDALEVMAMSP
-1259 EEVAVQLETLDSTID
+1259 SEVATQLEVLDSTID
-1274 ELQNQKASEENALEL
+1274 ELQNQKATEENVLEL

-1308 EKMPNGRYKYALNAQ
+1308 ERMPNGRYKYALNAQ

-1342 RKKVNERIERF
+1342 RKKVNEQIERF
-1353 YNDFNAKIN
+1353 YNKFNAVIN

-1367 EKNRDALRKAVMERD
+1367 ENNRDALRKAVLERD

-1392 FTQFMSLQQLLEVMS
+1392 FTGFMSLQQLLEVLS
-1407 SMKSF
+1407 SMKDF

-1422 VQFAEQQRG
+1422 VQYAEQQRG

-1439 NAIRIMRGMME
+1439 HAVRIMRGMME
-1450 IAGQNSPRYFDELS
+1450 RAGQNSPRYFDQLS

-1488 EKDGLDVLRENLGD
+1488 EKDGLDVLRENLGN

-1513 QQELEGLNKSL
+1513 QQELEALNKGL
-1524 DDGAITSEEFE
+1524 ADGALTSEEYDAKAE
-1535 SKLEA
+1535 V
-1540 VEEEYLARKEKD
+1540 VENEYLERKEKD
-1552 IAKLL
+1552 ISKLL
-1557 ELLGPDGLYLADE
+1557 EILGPDGLYLADE

-1614 DMDAYSKGHVTRT
+1614 DMESYSKGHISRT

-1663 WMTASELVNFNNRV
+1663 WMTAYELVNFNNRV

-1690 LGPANFEAANK
+1690 LGPANYETANK
-1701 ALYYFINEG
+1701 DLYYFINEG

-1739 ASLVRSSAALF
+1739 ASLVRSGAAIF
-1750 NPIVGSNFS
+1750 NPLVGSNFS
-1759 MMEIIK
+1759 SMEIIR
-1765 GVAEVTSGN
+1765 GFADIASGN
-1774 YKGFTLEELRDLEA
+1774 YKGFSIEELRDLEA

-1798 DRVLADK
+1798 DRVLAEK

-1825 SGLMAFDWW
+1825 SGLIGFDWW
-1834 SISFVNQLTSH
+1834 SISRANMLASH
-1845 MLANRGLSHEQI
+1845 MLAKRGLSHEQI

-1872 STSAKAIHLMGGS
+1872 STSAKASHLLGGS
-1885 SFEQAQ
+1885 AFEESQ
-1891 FLFLSDVMNKFGLV
+1891 FLFLSDVMNKFGMV
-1905 IMQGKKDVPFWE
+1905 VMQGKKGDWL
-1917 AFQGAFRVY
+1917 AAFRVY
-1926 TIAALANGLFN
+1926 TIAAIANGLFN
-1937 GLATGLFGDKD
+1937 GLATALFGDKD
-1948 KEDDF
+1948 KEDE
-1953 MSNFLLTSV
+1953 FLDNLFFTAV

-1970 MFGGFAEWCAS
+1970 MFGGFAEWVLS
-1981 LISGGKQFSLG
+1981 ELSGKQYSLG
-1992 RADMADLSKS
+1992 RADMADLSS
-2002 IQGLVRSIV
+2002 TIQNLVRSIV

-2024 GALTTNDY
+2024 GALTFNDY
-2032 IDMVSYVGKNIGS
+2032 ADMVSCLGKNIGS
-2045 VASATTIFGTSG
+2045 VATVSTAFGSSG
-2057 QSMTKAL
+2057 QSVTKSL

-2070 SNALSQVKTTAQKAI
+2070 SNALSQVKTTAQKAL

>member
-1 MHKESREFI
+1 MPDTLDPLNLATPPIDSE
-10 VHCFPIGIIYKQI
+10 PIGGDALEAQAQQEMQEQI
-23 MEELSEQPEDSI
+23 TNEAQGVSNGVNEGAWAERALSQKRKLRSDLDEYLKLQAQVTPDDSPEFLQALSERRNQLI
-35 LLDEIKKMNSGLAS
+35 NS
-49 NKEQPEI
+49 
-56 TEEDLEANPQA
+56 
-67 YSSEQIEGV
+67 
-76 LRNKRSIRTKLDD
+76 
-89 YLRMSSS
+89 
-96 LLPTTP
+96 
-102 REALDAVGTLREE
+102 
-115 LQANGIDP
+115 GIDP
-123 EYERYREKI
+123 DYEKYRDKVDRIQGKI
-132 KRNEDIVYSVTR
+132 YAITQN
-144 YINPTTGLFGDVP
+144 INPKTGLFGVVPTEDVK
-157 AQDVTNNKLE
+157 DSRLGTL
-167 KILSAEQIRD
+167 LTAEQIGY
-177 FNNAPQFMRDKY
+177 FNSLPKSMQDEFL
-189 VFNRIVE
+189 FEGIVE
-196 NFFPEGEMDKGYAL
+196 TFFPQGGMDKVTAL
-210 ELLKKHYQ
+210 GLLKEHYQ
-218 TDSMHGVVSKYAQEL
+218 TDSMHGVISKYAQEL
-233 QRNKDEETAYKEA
+233 QRNKEEEVAYNEA
-246 STRFFYSFI
+246 STRFFDSFI
-255 ETGGDYQKAI
+255 ESGGDYQKAI

-301 DEYIESGELDWDK
+301 DEYIERGELDWNK

-354 ASDIIGFTRLMLSGG
+354 ASDISGFTRLMLSGG

-380 AIQQEYRM
+380 AIQQEYRQD
-388 GRDYPTS
+388 RDMPTS
-395 WVGRFFKGA
+395 WMGRALKA
-404 VEQVP
+404 ATDQVP
-409 KITAVTASTIGATAA
+409 KVAAVTGSTLLASPGGPTAMAATGTAVGS
-424 SGGNPA
+424 
-430 VGYATATAAGAMVY
+430 MVY
-444 GSTVALEAYRTNS
+444 GSSVGLEAYRTNS
-457 SKAGSVAYGLS
+457 SKAGALTYGIT
-468 VGALEGLLENAV
+468 VGALEGLLENV
-480 IKMGA
+480 TMGVGA
-485 LAVKGAKSVE
+485 LAAKGIKVAKGGSRIAGAIEKVPSV
-495 VGSKLATTYNKL
+495 
-507 PGTVR
+507 VR
-512 AAGAG
+512 GAGAG
-517 AFFEY
+517 ALSEY
-522 VQEVTADPI
+522 TQEIIADPI
-531 YIGLENLMRSA
+531 YVGLENVMRSA
-542 GFDLTQQNTLSN
+542 GFELTQQNTLKN
-554 WWETLDLTQ
+554 WWETLDFTS
-563 PELLGATVLLG
+563 PELLGATAILG
-574 GSLGAVGGYQANH
+574 GSIGAVGGYQANH

-594 SAEALTALG
+594 SASALQAYGVPESEAV
-603 IPQTEATAIANMPDG
+603 AIAEMPDG

-623 RLIAALRDNK
+623 RLISALRNNR
-633 VSSDVQ
+633 VSPDVQ
-639 ITHQQAGVFLNFLA
+639 ITNQQAGIFLNFLA
-653 KNAERFKDVELMPNI
+653 KNAERFKDVELMPEI
-668 TDNGDGTFNVIE
+668 SDNGDGTFNIVE
-680 KDPVSGAEK
+680 RDPVSGAEK
-689 TTTVTDEIAGTFMS
+689 VTTVTDEIAGTFMS

-717 IFAQEEIEASVGKD
+717 IFAQEEIESGVGKET
-731 AKIKSYTP
+731 KIKSYTP

-764 INQDPELL
+764 INQDQELL

-858 DILLQ
+858 DVVLQ

-869 GKALATTPELFSSM
+869 GKALATTPELFSAM

-903 IFEEGNLI
+903 VFAEGALI
-911 REAIEQ
+911 KEAIEQ
-917 GVVSSDFVKWSK
+917 GIVSPDFVKWSK

-935 ERRDGQDVGELIN
+935 ERRDGQDMAELVN
-948 GATGENILPMGKT
+948 GATGESILPMGQS
-961 LPSARR
+961 LPSVRR
-967 RGTIDVTPSIKTI
+967 RGTIDVTPSVRTI
-980 NEAIKSII
+980 NEAISNIVNGASERSI
-988 GGTSEKSV
+988 
-996 GQLHKLQRSMTK
+996 GQLHKLQRSMIK

-1050 ADRLANPKSNEA
+1050 AERLANPKSNEA
-1062 FNADMKTALDATVRA
+1062 FNADMKTALDATVAA

-1083 EASRKQAEEI
+1083 AASRKQLERIIQDEINRRVEQADAKAKKDFNREMKFLRGLISKEIRKDIKEE
-1093 IRALMSRKVEE
+1093 
-1104 NKRLEKES
+1104 
-1112 IAKTKEK
+1112 
-1119 IRAEIAKAARE
+1119 RAEAA
-1130 EKASKRREK
+1130 
-1139 ARTKKEKEKALR
+1139 
-1151 DARRERER
+1151 
-1159 IKKIIREKKEEA
+1159 
-1171 KKEAQK
+1171 
-1177 AREAFNKEM
+1177 
-1186 SFLRNLI
+1186 
-1193 TKEITKDVKE
+1193 
-1203 GQKAKEAEKKLATK
+1203 AEKKLASK
-1217 SIESLRRLAENAF
+1217 SIQSLRRLAENAF

-1308 EKMPNGRYKYALNAQ
+1308 ERMPNGRYKYALNAQ

-1342 RKKVNERIERF
+1342 RKKVNEQIERF
-1353 YNDFNAKIN
+1353 YNKFNAVIN

-1367 EKNRDALRKAVMERD
+1367 ENNRDALRKAVLERD

-1392 FTQFMSLQQLLEVMS
+1392 FTGFMSLQQLLEVLS
-1407 SMKSF
+1407 SMKDF

-1422 VQFAEQQRG
+1422 VQYAEQQRG

-1439 NAIRIMRGMME
+1439 HAVRIMRGMME
-1450 IAGQNSPRYFDELS
+1450 RAGQNSPRYFDQLS

-1488 EKDGLDVLRENLGD
+1488 EKDGLDVLRENLGN

-1513 QQELEGLNKSL
+1513 QQELEALNKGL
-1524 DDGAITSEEFE
+1524 ADGALTSEEYDAKAE
-1535 SKLEA
+1535 V
-1540 VEEEYLARKEKD
+1540 VENEYLERKEKD
-1552 IAKLL
+1552 ISKLL
-1557 ELLGPDGLYLADE
+1557 EILGPDGLYLADE

-1614 DMDAYSKGHVTRT
+1614 DMESYSKGHISRT

-1663 WMTASELVNFNNRV
+1663 WMTAYELVNFNNRV

-1690 LGPANFEAANK
+1690 LGPANYETANK
-1701 ALYYFINEG
+1701 DLYYFINEG

-1739 ASLVRSSAALF
+1739 ASLVRSGAAIF
-1750 NPIVGSNFS
+1750 NPLVGSNFS
-1759 MMEIIK
+1759 SMEIIR
-1765 GVAEVTSGN
+1765 GFADIASGN
-1774 YKGFTLEELRDLEA
+1774 YKGFSIEELRDLEA

-1798 DRVLADK
+1798 DRVLAEK

-1825 SGLMAFDWW
+1825 SGLIGFDWW
-1834 SISFVNQLTSH
+1834 SISRANMLASH
-1845 MLANRGLSHEQI
+1845 MLAKRGLSHEQI

-1872 STSAKAIHLMGGS
+1872 STSAKASHLLGGS
-1885 SFEQAQ
+1885 AFEASQ
-1891 FLFLSDVMNKFGLV
+1891 FLFLSDVMNKFGMV
-1905 IMQGKKDVPFWE
+1905 VMQAKKGDWL
-1917 AFQGAFRVY
+1917 GAFRVY

-1937 GLATGLFGDKD
+1937 GLATALFGDKD
-1948 KEDDF
+1948 KEDE
-1953 MSNFLLTSV
+1953 FLDNLFFTAV

-1970 MFGGFAEWCAS
+1970 MFGGFAEWVLS
-1981 LISGGKQFSLG
+1981 ELSGKQYSLG
-1992 RADMADLSKS
+1992 RADMADLSS
-2002 IQGLVRSIV
+2002 TIQNLVRSIV

-2024 GALTTNDY
+2024 GALTFNDY
-2032 IDMVSYVGKNIGS
+2032 ADMVSYLGKNIGS
-2045 VASATTIFGTSG
+2045 VATVSTAFGSSG
-2057 QSMTKAL
+2057 QSVTKSL

-2070 SNALSQVKTTAQKAI
+2070 SNALSQVKTTAQKAL

>member
-1 MHKESREFI
+1 MPDTLDPLNLATPPIDSE
-10 VHCFPIGIIYKQI
+10 PIGGDALEAQAQQEMQEQI
-23 MEELSEQPEDSI
+23 ANEAQGVSNGVNEGAWAERALSQKRKLRSDLDEYLKLQAQVTPDDSPEFLEALSERRNQLI
-35 LLDEIKKMNSGLAS
+35 NS
-49 NKEQPEI
+49 
-56 TEEDLEANPQA
+56 
-67 YSSEQIEGV
+67 
-76 LRNKRSIRTKLDD
+76 
-89 YLRMSSS
+89 
-96 LLPTTP
+96 
-102 REALDAVGTLREE
+102 
-115 LQANGIDP
+115 GIDP
-123 EYERYREKI
+123 DYEKYRDKVDRIQGKI
-132 KRNEDIVYSVTR
+132 YAITQN
-144 YINPTTGLFGDVP
+144 INPKTGLFGVVPTEDVK
-157 AQDVTNNKLE
+157 DSRLGTL
-167 KILSAEQIRD
+167 LTAEQIGY
-177 FNNAPQFMRDKY
+177 FNSLPKSMQDEFL
-189 VFNRIVE
+189 FEGIVE
-196 NFFPEGEMDKGYAL
+196 TFFPQGGMDKVTAL
-210 ELLKKHYQ
+210 GLLKEHYQ

-233 QRNKDEETAYKEA
+233 QRNKEEEVAYNEA
-246 STRFFYSFI
+246 STRFFDSFI
-255 ETGGDYQKAI
+255 ENGGDYQKAI

-301 DEYIESGELDWDK
+301 DEYIESGELDWNK

-354 ASDIIGFTRLMLSGG
+354 ASDISGFTRLMLSGG

-380 AIQQEYRM
+380 AIQQEYRQ
-388 GRDYPTS
+388 GRDMPTS
-395 WVGRFFKGA
+395 WMGRALKA
-404 VEQVP
+404 ATDQVP
-409 KITAVTASTIGATAA
+409 KVAAVTGSTLLASPGGPTAMAATGTAVGS
-424 SGGNPA
+424 
-430 VGYATATAAGAMVY
+430 MVY
-444 GSTVALEAYRTNS
+444 GSSVGLEAYRTNS
-457 SKAGSVAYGLS
+457 SKAGALTYGIT
-468 VGALEGLLENAV
+468 VGALEGLLENV
-480 IKMGA
+480 TMGVGA
-485 LAVKGAKSVE
+485 LAAKGIKVAKG
-495 VGSKLATTYNKL
+495 GSKIAGAIEKV
-507 PGTVR
+507 PSVARG
-512 AAGAG
+512 AGAG
-517 AFFEY
+517 ALSEY
-522 VQEVTADPI
+522 TQEIIADPI
-531 YIGLENLMRSA
+531 YVGLENVMRSA
-542 GFDLTQQNTLSN
+542 GFELTQQNTVSN
-554 WWETLDLTQ
+554 WWETLDFTS
-563 PELLGATVLLG
+563 PELLGATAILG
-574 GSLGAVGGYQANH
+574 GSIGAVGGYQANH

-623 RLIAALRDNK
+623 RLTAALRDNK

-739 DELRAK
+739 DELREK
-745 IQSTEDNNATI
+745 IQSAENNNATI

-764 INQDPELL
+764 VNQDPDLL
-772 QSFRDGKVSIEDVA
+772 QSYREGKVSIEDVA

-823 DLESGVISRSV
+823 DLESGVISRDV

-849 AEEIGDLSN
+849 SEEIGDLSN
-858 DILLQ
+858 DVLLQ

-935 ERRDGQDVGELIN
+935 ERRDGQDMAELVN
-948 GATGENILPMGKT
+948 GATGESILPMGQS
-961 LPSARR
+961 LPSVRR
-967 RGTIDVTPSIKTI
+967 RGTIDVTPSVRTI
-980 NEAIKSII
+980 NEAISNIVNGASERSI
-988 GGTSEKSV
+988 
-996 GQLHKLQRSMTK
+996 GQLHKLQRSMIK

-1050 ADRLANPKSNEA
+1050 AERLANPKSNEA
-1062 FNADMKTALDATVRA
+1062 FNADMKTALDATVAA

-1083 EASRKQAEEI
+1083 AASRKQLERIIQDEINRRVEQADAKAKKDFNREMKFLRGLISKEIRKDIKEE
-1093 IRALMSRKVEE
+1093 
-1104 NKRLEKES
+1104 
-1112 IAKTKEK
+1112 
-1119 IRAEIAKAARE
+1119 RAEAA
-1130 EKASKRREK
+1130 
-1139 ARTKKEKEKALR
+1139 
-1151 DARRERER
+1151 
-1159 IKKIIREKKEEA
+1159 
-1171 KKEAQK
+1171 
-1177 AREAFNKEM
+1177 
-1186 SFLRNLI
+1186 
-1193 TKEITKDVKE
+1193 
-1203 GQKAKEAEKKLATK
+1203 AEKKLASK
-1217 SIESLRRLAENAF
+1217 SIQSLRRLAENAF

-1248 MDALTVMAMSP
+1248 MDALEVMAMSP
-1259 EEVAVQLETLDSTID
+1259 SEVATQLEVLDSTID

-1308 EKMPNGRYKYALNAQ
+1308 ERMPNGRYKYALNAQ

-1342 RKKVNERIERF
+1342 RKKVNEQIERF
-1353 YNDFNAKIN
+1353 YNKFNAVIN

-1367 EKNRDALRKAVMERD
+1367 ENNRDALRKAVLERD

-1392 FTQFMSLQQLLEVMS
+1392 FTGFMSLQQLLEVLS
-1407 SMKSF
+1407 SMKDF

-1422 VQFAEQQRG
+1422 VQYAEQQRG

-1439 NAIRIMRGMME
+1439 HAVRIMRGMME
-1450 IAGQNSPRYFDELS
+1450 RAGQNSPRYFDQLS
-1464 TKTIPFMGHEL
+1464 TKTISFMGHEL

-1488 EKDGLDVLRENLGD
+1488 EKDGLDVLRENLGN

-1513 QQELEGLNKSL
+1513 QQELEALNKGL
-1524 DDGAITSEEFE
+1524 ADGALTSEEYDANAE
-1535 SKLEA
+1535 VIEN
-1540 VEEEYLARKEKD
+1540 EYLERKEKD
-1552 IAKLL
+1552 ISKLL
-1557 ELLGPDGLYLADE
+1557 EILGPDGLYLADE

-1614 DMDAYSKGHVTRT
+1614 DMESYSKGHISRT

-1663 WMTASELVNFNNRV
+1663 WMTAYELVNFNNRV

-1690 LGPANFEAANK
+1690 LGPANYETANK
-1701 ALYYFINEG
+1701 DLYYFINEG

-1739 ASLVRSSAALF
+1739 ASLVRSGAAIF
-1750 NPIVGSNFS
+1750 NPLVGSNFS
-1759 MMEIIK
+1759 SMEIIR
-1765 GVAEVTSGN
+1765 GFADIASGN
-1774 YKGFTLEELRDLEA
+1774 YKGFSIEELRDLEA

-1798 DRVLADK
+1798 DRVLAEK

-1825 SGLMAFDWW
+1825 SGLIGFDWW
-1834 SISFVNQLTSH
+1834 SISRANMLASH
-1845 MLANRGLSHEQI
+1845 MLAKRGLSHEQI

-1872 STSAKAIHLMGGS
+1872 STSAKASHLLGGS
-1885 SFEQAQ
+1885 AFEASQ
-1891 FLFLSDVMNKFGLV
+1891 FLFLSDVMNKFGMV
-1905 IMQGKKDVPFWE
+1905 VMQAKKGDWL
-1917 AFQGAFRVY
+1917 GAFRVY

-1937 GLATGLFGDKD
+1937 GLATALFGDKD
-1948 KEDDF
+1948 KEDE
-1953 MSNFLLTSV
+1953 FLDNLFFTAV

-1970 MFGGFAEWCAS
+1970 MFGGFAEWVLS
-1981 LISGGKQFSLG
+1981 ELSGKQYSLG
-1992 RADMADLSKS
+1992 RADMADLSS
-2002 IQGLVRSIV
+2002 TIQNLVRSIV

-2024 GALTTNDY
+2024 GALTFNDY
-2032 IDMVSYVGKNIGS
+2032 ADMVSYLGKNIGS
-2045 VASATTIFGTSG
+2045 VATVSTAFGSSG
-2057 QSMTKAL
+2057 QSITKSL

-2070 SNALSQVKTTAQKAI
+2070 SNALSQVKTTAQKAL

>member
-1 MHKESREFI
+1 M
-10 VHCFPIGIIYKQI
+10 HCFPIGIIYKQI

-233 QRNKDEETAYKEA
+233 QRNKDEETAYNEA
-246 STRFFYSFI
+246 STRFFDSFI

-314 MADSL
+314 MADRL
-319 LKLGEGEAFSLA
+319 LKLGEGETFSLA
-331 VQMLPYMLPKDNRTW
+331 IQMLPYMLPKDDRTW
-346 LVQAIDDT
+346 LTQAIDDT
-354 ASDIIGFTRLMLSGG
+354 ASDVSRFARLMVDGG
-369 GDNAKA
+369 GDSAQA

-380 AIQQEYRM
+380 AIQQEYRQ
-388 GRDYPTS
+388 GRDMPTS
-395 WVGRFFKGA
+395 WIGRAFKA
-404 VEQVP
+404 ATDQVP
-409 KITAVTASTIGATAA
+409 KVAAVTGSSLLASPGGPVAMAATGTAVGS
-424 SGGNPA
+424 
-430 VGYATATAAGAMVY
+430 MVY
-444 GSTVALEAYRTNS
+444 GSTVGLEAYRTNS
-457 SKAGSVAYGLS
+457 SRAGALTYGVT
-468 VGALEGLLENAV
+468 VGALEGLLENV
-480 IKMGA
+480 TLGVGA
-485 LAVKGAKSVE
+485 LASKGIKVAEAGRKMASVAGR
-495 VGSKLATTYNKL
+495 VPA
-507 PGTVR
+507 TVR
-512 AAGAG
+512 GAAAGALS
-517 AFFEY
+517 EY
-522 VQEVTADPI
+522 TQEVIADPI
-531 YIGLENLMRSA
+531 YVGLENVMRSA
-542 GFDLTQQNTLSN
+542 GFELTQQNTLKN
-554 WWETLDLTQ
+554 WWETLDFTS
-563 PELLGATVLLG
+563 PELLGATAILG
-574 GSLGAVGGYQANH
+574 GSIGAVGGYQANH

-594 SAEALTALG
+594 SASALQAYGVPESEAV
-603 IPQTEATAIANMPDG
+603 AIAEMPDG

-623 RLIAALRDNK
+623 RLISALRNNR
-633 VSSDVQ
+633 VSPDVQ
-639 ITHQQAGVFLNFLA
+639 ITNQQAGIFLNFLA
-653 KNAERFKDVELMPNI
+653 KNAERFKDVELMPEI
-668 TDNGDGTFNVIE
+668 SDNGDGTFNIVE
-680 KDPVSGAEK
+680 RDPVSGAEK
-689 TTTVTDEIAGTFMS
+689 VTTVTDEIAGTFMS

-717 IFAQEEIEASVGKD
+717 IFAQEEIESGVGKET
-731 AKIKSYTP
+731 KIKSYTP

-823 DLESGVISRSV
+823 DLESGVISRDV

-849 AEEIGDLSN
+849 SEEIGDLSN
-858 DILLQ
+858 DVLLQ

-980 NEAIKSII
+980 NEAIKSIVE
-988 GGTSEKSV
+988 GTSERAV

-1083 EASRKQAEEI
+1083 EASRKQLERLIQDEIKRRVEQADAKAKKDFSREMKFLRSLISKEIRKDIKEE
-1093 IRALMSRKVEE
+1093 
-1104 NKRLEKES
+1104 
-1112 IAKTKEK
+1112 
-1119 IRAEIAKAARE
+1119 RAEAA
-1130 EKASKRREK
+1130 
-1139 ARTKKEKEKALR
+1139 
-1151 DARRERER
+1151 
-1159 IKKIIREKKEEA
+1159 
-1171 KKEAQK
+1171 
-1177 AREAFNKEM
+1177 
-1186 SFLRNLI
+1186 
-1193 TKEITKDVKE
+1193 
-1203 GQKAKEAEKKLATK
+1203 AEKKLATK

-1308 EKMPNGRYKYALNAQ
+1308 ERMPNGRYKYALNAQ

-1342 RKKVNERIERF
+1342 RKKVNEQIERF
-1353 YNDFNAKIN
+1353 YNKFNAVIN

-1367 EKNRDALRKAVMERD
+1367 ENNRDALRKAVLERD

-1392 FTQFMSLQQLLEVMS
+1392 FTGFMSLQQLLEVLS
-1407 SMKSF
+1407 SMKDF

-1422 VQFAEQQRG
+1422 VQYAEQQRG

-1439 NAIRIMRGMME
+1439 HAVRIMRGMME
-1450 IAGQNSPRYFDELS
+1450 RAGQNSPRYFDQLS

-1488 EKDGLDVLRENLGD
+1488 EKDGLDVLRENLGN

-1513 QQELEGLNKSL
+1513 QQELEALNKGL
-1524 DDGAITSEEFE
+1524 ADGALTSEEYDANAE
-1535 SKLEA
+1535 VIEN
-1540 VEEEYLARKEKD
+1540 EYLERKEKD
-1552 IAKLL
+1552 ISKLL
-1557 ELLGPDGLYLADE
+1557 EILGPDGLYLADE

-1614 DMDAYSKGHVTRT
+1614 DMESYSKGHISRT

-1663 WMTASELVNFNNRV
+1663 WMTAYELVNFNNRV

-1690 LGPANFEAANK
+1690 LGPANYETANK
-1701 ALYYFINEG
+1701 DLYYFINEG

-1739 ASLVRSSAALF
+1739 ASLVRSGAAIF
-1750 NPIVGSNFS
+1750 NPLVGSNFS
-1759 MMEIIK
+1759 SMEIIR
-1765 GVAEVTSGN
+1765 GISEVVSGN

-1788 MKERKYRGWE
+1788 MKERTYRNWE
-1798 DRVLADK
+1798 DRVLAEK
-1805 ALSIPLKKQ
+1805 ALSVPLKKQ
-1814 AQWGYWQEAGM
+1814 AQWGYWQEIGM
-1825 SGLMAFDWW
+1825 SGLIGFDWW
-1834 SISFVNQLTSH
+1834 SITFANKLTSH
-1845 MLANRGLSHEQI
+1845 MLAKRGLSHEQI

-1872 STSAKAIHLMGGS
+1872 STSAKASHLLGGS
-1885 SFEQAQ
+1885 AFEASQ
-1891 FLFLSDVMNKFGLV
+1891 FLFLSDVMNKFGMV
-1905 IMQGKKDVPFWE
+1905 VMQGKKGDWL
-1917 AFQGAFRVY
+1917 GAFRVY
-1926 TIAALANGLFN
+1926 TIAAIANGLFN
-1937 GLATGLFGDKD
+1937 GLATALFGDKD
-1948 KEDDF
+1948 KEDE
-1953 MSNFLLTSV
+1953 FLDNLFFTAV

-1970 MFGGFAEWCAS
+1970 MFGGFAEWVLS
-1981 LISGGKQFSLG
+1981 ELSGKQYSLG
-1992 RADMADLSKS
+1992 RADMADLSS
-2002 IQGLVRSIV
+2002 TIQNLVRSIV

-2024 GALTTNDY
+2024 GALTFNDY
-2032 IDMVSYVGKNIGS
+2032 ADMVSYLGKNIGS
-2045 VASATTIFGTSG
+2045 VATVSTAFGSSG
-2057 QSMTKAL
+2057 QSVTKSL

-2070 SNALSQVKTTAQKAI
+2070 SNALSQVKTTAQKAL

>member
-1 MHKESREFI
+1 M
-10 VHCFPIGIIYKQI
+10 HCFPIGIIYKQI

-233 QRNKDEETAYKEA
+233 QRNKDEETAYNEA
-246 STRFFYSFI
+246 STRFFDSFI

-314 MADSL
+314 MADRL
-319 LKLGEGEAFSLA
+319 LKLGEGETFSLA
-331 VQMLPYMLPKDNRTW
+331 IQMLPYMLPKDDRTW
-346 LVQAIDDT
+346 LTQAIDDT
-354 ASDIIGFTRLMLSGG
+354 ASDVSRFARLMVDGG
-369 GDNAKA
+369 GDSAQA

-380 AIQQEYRM
+380 AIQQEYRQ
-388 GRDYPTS
+388 GRDMPTS
-395 WVGRFFKGA
+395 YIGIAFKA
-404 VEQVP
+404 ATDQVP
-409 KITAVTASTIGATAA
+409 KVAAVTGSSLLASPGGPVAMAATGTAVGS
-424 SGGNPA
+424 
-430 VGYATATAAGAMVY
+430 MVY
-444 GSTVALEAYRTNS
+444 GSTVGLEAYRTNS
-457 SKAGSVAYGLS
+457 SRAGALTYGVT
-468 VGALEGLLENAV
+468 VGALEGLLEGV
-480 IKMGA
+480 TLGVGA
-485 LAVKGAKSVE
+485 LASKGIKVAEAGRKMASVAGR
-495 VGSKLATTYNKL
+495 VPA
-507 PGTVR
+507 TVR
-512 AAGAG
+512 GAAAGALS
-517 AFFEY
+517 EY
-522 VQEVTADPI
+522 TQEVIADPI
-531 YIGLENLMRSA
+531 YVGLENVMRSA
-542 GFDLTQQNTLSN
+542 GFELTQQNTLKN
-554 WWETLDLTQ
+554 WWETLDFTS
-563 PELLGATVLLG
+563 PELLGATAILG
-574 GSLGAVGGYQANH
+574 GSIGAVGGYQANH

-594 SAEALTALG
+594 SASALQAYGVPESEAV
-603 IPQTEATAIANMPDG
+603 AIAEMPDG

-623 RLIAALRDNK
+623 RLISALRNNR
-633 VSSDVQ
+633 VSPDVQ
-639 ITHQQAGVFLNFLA
+639 ITNQQAGIFLNFLA
-653 KNAERFKDVELMPNI
+653 KNAERFKDVELMPEI
-668 TDNGDGTFNVIE
+668 SDNGDGTFNIVE
-680 KDPVSGAEK
+680 RDPVSGAEK
-689 TTTVTDEIAGTFMS
+689 VTTVTDEIAGTFMS

-717 IFAQEEIEASVGKD
+717 IFAQEEIESGVGKET
-731 AKIKSYTP
+731 KIKSYTP

-823 DLESGVISRSV
+823 DLESGVISRDV

-849 AEEIGDLSN
+849 SEEIGDLSN
-858 DILLQ
+858 DVLLQ

-980 NEAIKSII
+980 NEAIKSIVE
-988 GGTSEKSV
+988 GTSERAV

-1083 EASRKQAEEI
+1083 EASRKQLERLIQDEIKRRVEQADAKAKKDFSREMKFLRSLISKEIRKDIKEE
-1093 IRALMSRKVEE
+1093 
-1104 NKRLEKES
+1104 
-1112 IAKTKEK
+1112 
-1119 IRAEIAKAARE
+1119 RAEAA
-1130 EKASKRREK
+1130 
-1139 ARTKKEKEKALR
+1139 
-1151 DARRERER
+1151 
-1159 IKKIIREKKEEA
+1159 
-1171 KKEAQK
+1171 
-1177 AREAFNKEM
+1177 
-1186 SFLRNLI
+1186 
-1193 TKEITKDVKE
+1193 
-1203 GQKAKEAEKKLATK
+1203 AEKKLATK

-1274 ELQNQKASEENALEL
+1274 ELQNQKASEEKALEL

-1308 EKMPNGRYKYALNAQ
+1308 ERMPNGRYKYALNAQ

-1342 RKKVNERIERF
+1342 RKKVNEQIERF
-1353 YNDFNAKIN
+1353 YNKFNAVIN

-1367 EKNRDALRKAVMERD
+1367 ENNRDALRKAVLERD

-1392 FTQFMSLQQLLEVMS
+1392 FTGFMSLQQLLEVLS
-1407 SMKSF
+1407 SMKDF

-1422 VQFAEQQRG
+1422 VQYAEQQRG

-1439 NAIRIMRGMME
+1439 HAVRIMRGMME
-1450 IAGQNSPRYFDELS
+1450 RAGQNSPRYFDQLS
-1464 TKTIPFMGHEL
+1464 TKTISFMGHEL

-1488 EKDGLDVLRENLGD
+1488 EKDGLDVLRENLGN

-1513 QQELEGLNKSL
+1513 QQELEALNKGL
-1524 DDGAITSEEFE
+1524 ADGALTSEEYDANAE
-1535 SKLEA
+1535 VIEN
-1540 VEEEYLARKEKD
+1540 EYLERKEKD
-1552 IAKLL
+1552 ISKLL
-1557 ELLGPDGLYLADE
+1557 EILGPDGLYLADE

-1614 DMDAYSKGHVTRT
+1614 DMESYSKGHISRT

-1663 WMTASELVNFNNRV
+1663 WMTAYELVNFNNRV

-1690 LGPANFEAANK
+1690 LGPANYETANK
-1701 ALYYFINEG
+1701 DLYYFINEG

-1739 ASLVRSSAALF
+1739 ASLVRSGAAIF
-1750 NPIVGSNFS
+1750 NPLVGSNFS
-1759 MMEIIK
+1759 SMEIIR
-1765 GVAEVTSGN
+1765 GFADIASGN
-1774 YKGFTLEELRDLEA
+1774 YKGFSIEELRDLEA

-1798 DRVLADK
+1798 DRVLAEK

-1825 SGLMAFDWW
+1825 SGLIGFDWW
-1834 SISFVNQLTSH
+1834 SISRANMLASH
-1845 MLANRGLSHEQI
+1845 MLAKRGLSHEQI

-1872 STSAKAIHLMGGS
+1872 STSAKASHLLGGS
-1885 SFEQAQ
+1885 AFEASQ
-1891 FLFLSDVMNKFGLV
+1891 FLFLSDVMNKFGMV
-1905 IMQGKKDVPFWE
+1905 VMQGKKGDWL
-1917 AFQGAFRVY
+1917 AAFRVY
-1926 TIAALANGLFN
+1926 TISAIANGLFN
-1937 GLATGLFGDKD
+1937 GLATALFGDKD
-1948 KEDDF
+1948 KEDE
-1953 MSNFLLTSV
+1953 FLDNLFFTAV

-1970 MFGGFAEWCAS
+1970 MFGGFAEWVLS
-1981 LISGGKQFSLG
+1981 ELSGKQYSLG
-1992 RADMADLSKS
+1992 RADMADLSS
-2002 IQGLVRSIV
+2002 TIQNLVRSIV

-2024 GALTTNDY
+2024 GALTFNDY
-2032 IDMVSYVGKNIGS
+2032 ADMVSYLGKNIGS
-2045 VASATTIFGTSG
+2045 VATVSTAFGSSG
-2057 QSMTKAL
+2057 QSVTKSL

-2070 SNALSQVKTTAQKAI
+2070 SNALSQVKTTAQKAL

>member
-1 MHKESREFI
+1 MPDTLDPLNLATPPTDSI
-10 VHCFPIGIIYKQI
+10 PIGGDALEVQAQQEMQEQI
-23 MEELSEQPEDSI
+23 ANEAQGVSNGVNEGAWAERALSQKRKLRSD
-35 LLDEIKKMNSGLAS
+35 LDEYLKLQSQATPDDS
-49 NKEQPEI
+49 PEF
-56 TEEDLEANPQA
+56 LEALN
-67 YSSEQIEGV
+67 ER
-76 LRNKRSIRTKLDD
+76 RNQLINS
-89 YLRMSSS
+89 
-96 LLPTTP
+96 
-102 REALDAVGTLREE
+102 
-115 LQANGIDP
+115 GIDP
-123 EYERYREKI
+123 EYEKYREQI
-132 KRNEDIVYSVTR
+132 KRNEDIVYAVTR
-144 YINPTTGLFGDVP
+144 YINPTTGLFGEVP
-157 AQDVTNNKLE
+157 AQDVENNNLE
-167 KILSAEQIRD
+167 KVLTAQQIKA
-177 FNNAPQFMRDKY
+177 FNTSPPFMQDKY

-196 NFFPEGEMDKGYAL
+196 NFFPNIKVDQGVAL
-210 ELLKKHYQ
+210 ELLKKHYN

-233 QRNKDEETAYKEA
+233 QRNKEEEIAYNEA
-246 STRFFYSFI
+246 STRFFDSFI
-255 ETGGDYQKAI
+255 ESGGDYQKAI

-289 YQRAYNSVSWIK
+289 YQRAYNAVSWIK
-301 DEYIESGELDWDK
+301 DEYIERGELDWNK

-354 ASDIIGFTRLMLSGG
+354 ASDISGLTRLMLSDG

-424 SGGNPA
+424 SGGNPL
-430 VGYATATAAGAMVY
+430 VGWSTATAVGSMVY

-485 LAVKGAKSVE
+485 LAAKGAKSVE

-517 AFFEY
+517 ALSEY
-522 VQEVTADPI
+522 VQEVLADPI
-531 YIGLENLMRSA
+531 YVGLENVMRSA

-603 IPQTEATAIANMPDG
+603 IPPTEATAIANMPDG

-623 RLIAALRDNK
+623 RLTAALRDNK

-739 DELRAK
+739 DELREK
-745 IQSTEDNNATI
+745 IQSAENNNATI

-764 INQDPELL
+764 INQDPDLL
-772 QSFRDGKVSIEDVA
+772 QSFREGKVSIEDVA

-823 DLESGVISRSV
+823 DLESGVISRDV

-849 AEEIGDLSN
+849 SEEIGDLSN

-1083 EASRKQAEEI
+1083 EASRKQLERLIQDEIKRRVEQADAKAKKDFSREMKFLRSLISKEIRKDIKEE
-1093 IRALMSRKVEE
+1093 
-1104 NKRLEKES
+1104 
-1112 IAKTKEK
+1112 
-1119 IRAEIAKAARE
+1119 RAEAA
-1130 EKASKRREK
+1130 
-1139 ARTKKEKEKALR
+1139 
-1151 DARRERER
+1151 
-1159 IKKIIREKKEEA
+1159 
-1171 KKEAQK
+1171 
-1177 AREAFNKEM
+1177 
-1186 SFLRNLI
+1186 
-1193 TKEITKDVKE
+1193 
-1203 GQKAKEAEKKLATK
+1203 AEKKLATK

-1308 EKMPNGRYKYALNAQ
+1308 ERMPNGRYKYALNAQ

-1342 RKKVNERIERF
+1342 RKKVNEQIERF
-1353 YNDFNAKIN
+1353 YNKFNAVIN

-1367 EKNRDALRKAVMERD
+1367 ENNRDALRKAVLERD

-1392 FTQFMSLQQLLEVMS
+1392 FTGFMSLQQLLEVLS
-1407 SMKSF
+1407 SMKDF

-1422 VQFAEQQRG
+1422 VQYAEQQRG

-1439 NAIRIMRGMME
+1439 HAVRIMRGMME
-1450 IAGQNSPRYFDELS
+1450 RAGQNSPRYFDQLS
-1464 TKTIPFMGHEL
+1464 TKTISFMGHEL

-1488 EKDGLDVLRENLGD
+1488 EKDGLDVLRENLGN

-1513 QQELEGLNKSL
+1513 QQELEALNKGLADGSL
-1524 DDGAITSEEFE
+1524 TSEEYDAKAE
-1535 SKLEA
+1535 V
-1540 VEEEYLARKEKD
+1540 VENEYLERKEKD
-1552 IAKLL
+1552 ISKLL
-1557 ELLGPDGLYLADE
+1557 EILGPDGLYLADE

-1614 DMDAYSKGHVTRT
+1614 DMESYSKGHISRT

-1663 WMTASELVNFNNRV
+1663 WMTAYELVNFNNRV

-1690 LGPANFEAANK
+1690 LGPANYETANK
-1701 ALYYFINEG
+1701 DLYYFINEG

-1739 ASLVRSSAALF
+1739 ASLVRSGAAIF

-1759 MMEIIK
+1759 SMEIIR
-1765 GVAEVTSGN
+1765 GISEVVSGN

-1788 MKERKYRGWE
+1788 MKERTYRNWE
-1798 DRVLADK
+1798 DRVLAEK
-1805 ALSIPLKKQ
+1805 ALSVPLKKQ
-1814 AQWGYWQEAGM
+1814 AQWGYWQEIGM
-1825 SGLMAFDWW
+1825 SGLIGFDWW
-1834 SISFVNQLTSH
+1834 SITFANKLASH
-1845 MLANRGLSHEQI
+1845 MLAKRGLSHEQI

-1872 STSAKAIHLMGGS
+1872 STSAKASHLLGGS
-1885 SFEQAQ
+1885 AFEASQ
-1891 FLFLSDVMNKFGLV
+1891 FLFLSDVMNKFGMV
-1905 IMQGKKDVPFWE
+1905 VMQGKKGDWL
-1917 AFQGAFRVY
+1917 AAFRVY
-1926 TIAALANGLFN
+1926 TIAAIANGLFN
-1937 GLATGLFGDKD
+1937 GLATALFGDKD
-1948 KEDDF
+1948 KEDE
-1953 MSNFLLTSV
+1953 FLDNLFFTAV

-1970 MFGGFAEWCAS
+1970 MFGGFAEWVLS
-1981 LISGGKQFSLG
+1981 ELSGKQYSLG
-1992 RADMADLSKS
+1992 RADMADLSS
-2002 IQGLVRSIV
+2002 TIQNLVRSIV

-2024 GALTTNDY
+2024 GALTFNDY
-2032 IDMVSYVGKNIGS
+2032 ADMVSYLGKNIGS
-2045 VASATTIFGTSG
+2045 VATVSTAFGSSG
-2057 QSMTKAL
+2057 QSVTKSL

-2070 SNALSQVKTTAQKAI
+2070 SNALSQVKTTAQKAL

>member
-1 MHKESREFI
+1 MPDTLDPLNLATPPIDSE
-10 VHCFPIGIIYKQI
+10 PIGGDALEAQAQQEMQEQI
-23 MEELSEQPEDSI
+23 ANEAQGVSNGVNEGAWAERALSQKRKLRSDLDEYLKLQAQVTPDDSPEFLEALSERRNQLI
-35 LLDEIKKMNSGLAS
+35 NS
-49 NKEQPEI
+49 
-56 TEEDLEANPQA
+56 
-67 YSSEQIEGV
+67 
-76 LRNKRSIRTKLDD
+76 
-89 YLRMSSS
+89 
-96 LLPTTP
+96 
-102 REALDAVGTLREE
+102 
-115 LQANGIDP
+115 GIDP
-123 EYERYREKI
+123 DYEKYRDKVDRIQGKI
-132 KRNEDIVYSVTR
+132 YAITQN
-144 YINPTTGLFGDVP
+144 INPKTGLFGVVPTEDVK
-157 AQDVTNNKLE
+157 DSRLGTL
-167 KILSAEQIRD
+167 LTAEQIGY
-177 FNNAPQFMRDKY
+177 FNSLPKSMQDEFL
-189 VFNRIVE
+189 FEGIVE
-196 NFFPEGEMDKGYAL
+196 TFFPQGGMDKVTAL
-210 ELLKKHYQ
+210 GLLKEHYQ

-233 QRNKDEETAYKEA
+233 QRNKEEEVAYNEA
-246 STRFFYSFI
+246 STRFFDSFI
-255 ETGGDYQKAI
+255 ENGGDYQKTI

-289 YQRAYNSVSWIK
+289 YQRAYNAVSWIK
-301 DEYIESGELDWDK
+301 DEYIEKGELDWNK

-354 ASDIIGFTRLMLSGG
+354 ASDISGFTRLMLSGG

-380 AIQQEYRM
+380 AIQQEYRQ
-388 GRDYPTS
+388 GRDMPTS
-395 WVGRFFKGA
+395 WMGRALKA
-404 VEQVP
+404 ATDQVP
-409 KITAVTASTIGATAA
+409 KVAAVTGSTLLASPGGPTAMAATGTAVGS
-424 SGGNPA
+424 
-430 VGYATATAAGAMVY
+430 MVY
-444 GSTVALEAYRTNS
+444 GSSVGLEAYRTNS
-457 SKAGSVAYGLS
+457 SKAGALTYGIT
-468 VGALEGLLENAV
+468 VGALEGLLENV
-480 IKMGA
+480 TMGVGA
-485 LAVKGAKSVE
+485 LAAKGIKVAKG
-495 VGSKLATTYNKL
+495 GSKIAGAIEKV
-507 PGTVR
+507 PSVARG
-512 AAGAG
+512 AGAG
-517 AFFEY
+517 ALSEY
-522 VQEVTADPI
+522 TQEIIADPI
-531 YIGLENLMRSA
+531 YVGLENVMRSA
-542 GFDLTQQNTLSN
+542 GFELTQQNTVSN
-554 WWETLDLTQ
+554 WWETLDFTS
-563 PELLGATVLLG
+563 PELLGATAILG
-574 GSLGAVGGYQANH
+574 GSIGAVGGYQANH

-623 RLIAALRDNK
+623 RLTAALRDNK

-739 DELRAK
+739 DELREK
-745 IQSTEDNNATI
+745 IQSAENNNATI

-764 INQDPELL
+764 INQDPDLL
-772 QSFRDGKVSIEDVA
+772 QSYREGKVSIEDVA

-823 DLESGVISRSV
+823 DLESGVISRDV

-849 AEEIGDLSN
+849 SEEIGDLSN
-858 DILLQ
+858 DVLLQ

-980 NEAIKSII
+980 NEAIKSIVE
-988 GGTSEKSV
+988 GTSERAV

-1083 EASRKQAEEI
+1083 EASRKQLERLIQDEIKRRVEQADAKAKKDFSREMKFLRSLISKEIRKDIKEE
-1093 IRALMSRKVEE
+1093 
-1104 NKRLEKES
+1104 
-1112 IAKTKEK
+1112 
-1119 IRAEIAKAARE
+1119 RAEAA
-1130 EKASKRREK
+1130 
-1139 ARTKKEKEKALR
+1139 
-1151 DARRERER
+1151 
-1159 IKKIIREKKEEA
+1159 
-1171 KKEAQK
+1171 
-1177 AREAFNKEM
+1177 
-1186 SFLRNLI
+1186 
-1193 TKEITKDVKE
+1193 
-1203 GQKAKEAEKKLATK
+1203 AEKKLATK

-1274 ELQNQKASEENALEL
+1274 ELQNQKASEEKALEL

-1308 EKMPNGRYKYALNAQ
+1308 ERMPNGRYKYALNAQ

-1342 RKKVNERIERF
+1342 RKKVNEQIERF
-1353 YNDFNAKIN
+1353 YNKFNAVIN

-1367 EKNRDALRKAVMERD
+1367 ENNRDALRKAVLERD

-1392 FTQFMSLQQLLEVMS
+1392 FTGFMSLQQLLEVLS
-1407 SMKSF
+1407 SMKDF

-1422 VQFAEQQRG
+1422 VQYAEQQRG

-1439 NAIRIMRGMME
+1439 HAVRIMRGMME
-1450 IAGQNSPRYFDELS
+1450 RAGQNSPRYFDQLS
-1464 TKTIPFMGHEL
+1464 TKTISFMGHEL

-1488 EKDGLDVLRENLGD
+1488 EKDGLDVLRENLGN

-1513 QQELEGLNKSL
+1513 QQELEALNKGL
-1524 DDGAITSEEFE
+1524 ADGALTSEEYDANAE
-1535 SKLEA
+1535 VIEN
-1540 VEEEYLARKEKD
+1540 EYLERKEKD
-1552 IAKLL
+1552 ISKLL
-1557 ELLGPDGLYLADE
+1557 EILGPDGLYLADE

-1614 DMDAYSKGHVTRT
+1614 DMESYSKGHISRT

-1663 WMTASELVNFNNRV
+1663 WMTAYELVNFNNRV

-1690 LGPANFEAANK
+1690 LGPANYETANK
-1701 ALYYFINEG
+1701 DLYYFINEG

-1739 ASLVRSSAALF
+1739 ASLVRSGAAIF

-1759 MMEIIK
+1759 SMEIIR
-1765 GVAEVTSGN
+1765 GFADIASGN
-1774 YKGFTLEELRDLEA
+1774 YKGFSIEELRDLEA

-1798 DRVLADK
+1798 DRVLAEK

-1825 SGLMAFDWW
+1825 SGLIGFDWW
-1834 SISFVNQLTSH
+1834 SISRANMLASH
-1845 MLANRGLSHEQI
+1845 MLAKRGLSHEQI

-1872 STSAKAIHLMGGS
+1872 STSAKASHLLGGS
-1885 SFEQAQ
+1885 AFEASQ
-1891 FLFLSDVMNKFGLV
+1891 FLFLSDVMNKFGMV
-1905 IMQGKKDVPFWE
+1905 VMQAKKGDWL
-1917 AFQGAFRVY
+1917 GAFRVY

-1937 GLATGLFGDKD
+1937 GLATALFGDKD
-1948 KEDDF
+1948 KEDE
-1953 MSNFLLTSV
+1953 FLDNLFFTAV

-1970 MFGGFAEWCAS
+1970 MFGGFAEWVLS
-1981 LISGGKQFSLG
+1981 ELSGKQYSLG
-1992 RADMADLSKS
+1992 RADMADLSS
-2002 IQGLVRSIV
+2002 TIQNLVRSIV

-2024 GALTTNDY
+2024 GALTFNDY
-2032 IDMVSYVGKNIGS
+2032 ADMVSYLGKNIGS
-2045 VASATTIFGTSG
+2045 VATVSTAFGSSG
-2057 QSMTKAL
+2057 QSVTKSL

-2070 SNALSQVKTTAQKAI
+2070 SNALSQVKTTAQKAL

-2126 LSRELRQ
+2126 LSKELRQ

>member
-1 MHKESREFI
+1 M
-10 VHCFPIGIIYKQI
+10 HCFPIGIIYKQI

-233 QRNKDEETAYKEA
+233 QRNKDEETAYNEA
-246 STRFFYSFI
+246 STRFFDSFI

-314 MADSL
+314 MADRL
-319 LKLGEGEAFSLA
+319 LKLGEGETFSLA
-331 VQMLPYMLPKDNRTW
+331 IQMLPYMLPKDDRTW
-346 LVQAIDDT
+346 LTQAIDDT
-354 ASDIIGFTRLMLSGG
+354 ASDVSRFARLMVDGG
-369 GDNAKA
+369 GDSAQA

-380 AIQQEYRM
+380 AIQQEYRQ
-388 GRDYPTS
+388 GRDMPTS
-395 WVGRFFKGA
+395 WIGRAFKA
-404 VEQVP
+404 ATDQVP
-409 KITAVTASTIGATAA
+409 KVAAVTGSSLLASPGGPVAMAATGTAVGS
-424 SGGNPA
+424 
-430 VGYATATAAGAMVY
+430 MVY
-444 GSTVALEAYRTNS
+444 GSTVGLEAYRTNS
-457 SKAGSVAYGLS
+457 SRAGALTYGVT
-468 VGALEGLLENAV
+468 VGALEGLLENV
-480 IKMGA
+480 TLGVGA
-485 LAVKGAKSVE
+485 LASKGIKVAEAGRKMASVAGR
-495 VGSKLATTYNKL
+495 VPA
-507 PGTVR
+507 TVR
-512 AAGAG
+512 GAAAGALS
-517 AFFEY
+517 EY
-522 VQEVTADPI
+522 TQEVIADPI
-531 YIGLENLMRSA
+531 YVGLENVMRSA
-542 GFDLTQQNTLSN
+542 GFELTQQNTLKN
-554 WWETLDLTQ
+554 WWETLDFTS
-563 PELLGATVLLG
+563 PELLGATAILG
-574 GSLGAVGGYQANH
+574 GSIGAVGGYQANH

-594 SAEALTALG
+594 SASALQAYGVPESEAV
-603 IPQTEATAIANMPDG
+603 AIAEMPDG

-623 RLIAALRDNK
+623 RLISALRNNR
-633 VSSDVQ
+633 VSPDVQ
-639 ITHQQAGVFLNFLA
+639 ITNQQAGIFLNFLA
-653 KNAERFKDVELMPNI
+653 KNAERFKDVELMPEI
-668 TDNGDGTFNVIE
+668 SDNGDGTFNIVE
-680 KDPVSGAEK
+680 RDPVSGAEK
-689 TTTVTDEIAGTFMS
+689 VTTVTDEIAGTFMS

-717 IFAQEEIEASVGKD
+717 IFAQEEIESGVGKET
-731 AKIKSYTP
+731 KIKSYTP

-823 DLESGVISRSV
+823 DLESGVISRDV

-849 AEEIGDLSN
+849 SEEIGDLSN
-858 DILLQ
+858 DVLLQ

-980 NEAIKSII
+980 NEAIKSIVE
-988 GGTSEKSV
+988 GTSERAV

-1083 EASRKQAEEI
+1083 EASRKQLERLIQDEIKRRVEQADAKAKKDFSREMKFLRSLISKEIRKDIKEE
-1093 IRALMSRKVEE
+1093 
-1104 NKRLEKES
+1104 
-1112 IAKTKEK
+1112 
-1119 IRAEIAKAARE
+1119 RAEAA
-1130 EKASKRREK
+1130 
-1139 ARTKKEKEKALR
+1139 
-1151 DARRERER
+1151 
-1159 IKKIIREKKEEA
+1159 
-1171 KKEAQK
+1171 
-1177 AREAFNKEM
+1177 
-1186 SFLRNLI
+1186 
-1193 TKEITKDVKE
+1193 
-1203 GQKAKEAEKKLATK
+1203 AEKKLATK

-1308 EKMPNGRYKYALNAQ
+1308 ERMPNGRYKYALNAQ

-1342 RKKVNERIERF
+1342 RKKVNEQIERF
-1353 YNDFNAKIN
+1353 YNKFNAVIN

-1367 EKNRDALRKAVMERD
+1367 ENNRDALRKAVLERD

-1392 FTQFMSLQQLLEVMS
+1392 FTGFMSLQQLLEVLS
-1407 SMKSF
+1407 SMKDF

-1422 VQFAEQQRG
+1422 VQYAEQQRG

-1439 NAIRIMRGMME
+1439 HAVRIMRGMME
-1450 IAGQNSPRYFDELS
+1450 RAGQNSPRYFDQLS

-1488 EKDGLDVLRENLGD
+1488 EKDGLDVLRENLGN

-1513 QQELEGLNKSL
+1513 QQELEALNKGL
-1524 DDGAITSEEFE
+1524 ADGALTSEEYDANAE
-1535 SKLEA
+1535 VIEN
-1540 VEEEYLARKEKD
+1540 EYLERKEKD
-1552 IAKLL
+1552 ISKLL
-1557 ELLGPDGLYLADE
+1557 EILGPDGLYLADE

-1614 DMDAYSKGHVTRT
+1614 DMESYSKGHISRT

-1663 WMTASELVNFNNRV
+1663 WMTAYELVNFNNRV

-1690 LGPANFEAANK
+1690 LGPANYETANK
-1701 ALYYFINEG
+1701 DLYYFINEG

-1739 ASLVRSSAALF
+1739 ASLVRSGAAIF
-1750 NPIVGSNFS
+1750 NPLVGSNFS
-1759 MMEIIK
+1759 SMEIIR
-1765 GVAEVTSGN
+1765 GFAGIASGN
-1774 YKGFTLEELRDLEA
+1774 YKGFSIEELRDLEA

-1798 DRVLADK
+1798 DRVLAEK

-1825 SGLMAFDWW
+1825 SGLIGFDWW
-1834 SISFVNQLTSH
+1834 SISRANMLTSH
-1845 MLANRGLSHEQI
+1845 MLAKRGLSHEQI

-1872 STSAKAIHLMGGS
+1872 STSAKASHLLGGS
-1885 SFEQAQ
+1885 AFEASQ
-1891 FLFLSDVMNKFGLV
+1891 FLFLSDVMNKFGMV
-1905 IMQGKKDVPFWE
+1905 VMQGKKGDWL
-1917 AFQGAFRVY
+1917 GAFRVY
-1926 TIAALANGLFN
+1926 TIAAIANGLFN
-1937 GLATGLFGDKD
+1937 GLATALFGDKD
-1948 KEDDF
+1948 KEDEFVDNLF
-1953 MSNFLLTSV
+1953 FTAV

-1970 MFGGFAEWCAS
+1970 MFGGFAEWVLS
-1981 LISGGKQFSLG
+1981 ELSGKQYSLG
-1992 RADMADLSKS
+1992 RADMADLSS
-2002 IQGLVRSIV
+2002 TIQNLVRSIV

-2024 GALTTNDY
+2024 GALTFNDY
-2032 IDMVSYVGKNIGS
+2032 ADMVSYLGKNIGS
-2045 VASATTIFGTSG
+2045 VATVSTAFGSSG
-2057 QSMTKAL
+2057 QSVTKSL

-2070 SNALSQVKTTAQKAI
+2070 SNALSQVKTTAQKAL

>member
-1 MHKESREFI
+1 M
-10 VHCFPIGIIYKQI
+10 HCFPIGIIYKQI

-56 TEEDLEANPQA
+56 TEEDLKANPQA

-233 QRNKDEETAYKEA
+233 QRNKDEETAYNEA
-246 STRFFYSFI
+246 STRFFDSFI

-314 MADSL
+314 MADRL
-319 LKLGEGEAFSLA
+319 LKLGEGETFSLA
-331 VQMLPYMLPKDNRTW
+331 IQMLPYMLPKDNRTW

-457 SKAGSVAYGLS
+457 SKAGSMAYGLS

-739 DELRAK
+739 DELREK
-745 IQSTEDNNATI
+745 IQSAENNNATI

-764 INQDPELL
+764 INQDPDLL
-772 QSFRDGKVSIEDVA
+772 QSYREGKVSIEDVA

-823 DLESGVISRSV
+823 DLESGVISRDV

-849 AEEIGDLSN
+849 SEEIGDLSN
-858 DILLQ
+858 DVLLQ

-948 GATGENILPMGKT
+948 GATGENILPMGKP

-980 NEAIKSII
+980 NEAIKSIVE
-988 GGTSEKSV
+988 GTSERAV

-1062 FNADMKTALDATVRA
+1062 FNADIKTALDATVRA

-1083 EASRKQAEEI
+1083 EASRKQLERLIQDEIKRRVEQADAKAKKDFNREMKFLRGLISKEIRKDIKEE
-1093 IRALMSRKVEE
+1093 
-1104 NKRLEKES
+1104 
-1112 IAKTKEK
+1112 
-1119 IRAEIAKAARE
+1119 RAEAAA
-1130 EKASKRREK
+1130 EKNLASK
-1139 ARTKKEKEKALR
+1139 
-1151 DARRERER
+1151 
-1159 IKKIIREKKEEA
+1159 
-1171 KKEAQK
+1171 
-1177 AREAFNKEM
+1177 
-1186 SFLRNLI
+1186 
-1193 TKEITKDVKE
+1193 
-1203 GQKAKEAEKKLATK
+1203 
-1217 SIESLRRLAENAF
+1217 SIQSLRRLAENAF

-1342 RKKVNERIERF
+1342 RKKVNEQIERF
-1353 YNDFNAKIN
+1353 YNKFNAVIN

-1367 EKNRDALRKAVMERD
+1367 ENNRDALRKAVMERD

-1431 VEKEKATS
+1431 VEKEKAKS

-1524 DDGAITSEEFE
+1524 DDGVITSEEFE

-1540 VEEEYLARKEKD
+1540 IEEEYLARKEKD
-1552 IAKLL
+1552 VAKLL

-1614 DMDAYSKGHVTRT
+1614 DMEAYSKGHVTRT

-1739 ASLVRSSAALF
+1739 ASLVRSGAALF

-1825 SGLMAFDWW
+1825 SGLMAYDWW

-1905 IMQGKKDVPFWE
+1905 VMQGKKDVPFWE

-1953 MSNFLLTSV
+1953 MSNFLLTSA

-2070 SNALSQVKTTAQKAI
+2070 SNALSQAKTTTQKFL
-2085 PEPINPLYTEKEE
+2085 PESVNPLYTEKEA
-2098 MKERARQL
+2098 MKERARQIRREK
-2106 KKAKRE
+2106 KKAKQ
-2112 AKRENGERSATYRK
+2112 ENGERSATYRK

>member
-1 MHKESREFI
+1 MPDTLDPLNLATPPIDSE
-10 VHCFPIGIIYKQI
+10 PIGGDALEAQAQQEMQEQI
-23 MEELSEQPEDSI
+23 ANEAQGVSNGVNEGAWAERALSQKRKLRSDLDEYLKLQAQATPDDSPEFLQALSERRNQLI
-35 LLDEIKKMNSGLAS
+35 NS
-49 NKEQPEI
+49 
-56 TEEDLEANPQA
+56 
-67 YSSEQIEGV
+67 
-76 LRNKRSIRTKLDD
+76 
-89 YLRMSSS
+89 
-96 LLPTTP
+96 
-102 REALDAVGTLREE
+102 
-115 LQANGIDP
+115 GIDP
-123 EYERYREKI
+123 DYEKYRDKVDRIQGKI
-132 KRNEDIVYSVTR
+132 YAITQN
-144 YINPTTGLFGDVP
+144 INPKTGLFGVVPTEDVK
-157 AQDVTNNKLE
+157 DSRLGTL
-167 KILSAEQIRD
+167 LTAEQIGY
-177 FNNAPQFMRDKY
+177 FNSLPKSMQDEFL
-189 VFNRIVE
+189 FEGIVE
-196 NFFPEGEMDKGYAL
+196 TFFPQGGMDKVTAL
-210 ELLKKHYQ
+210 GLLKEHYQ

-233 QRNKDEETAYKEA
+233 QRNKDEETAYNEA
-246 STRFFYSFI
+246 STRFFDSFI

-314 MADSL
+314 MADRL
-319 LKLGEGEAFSLA
+319 LKLGEGETFSLA
-331 VQMLPYMLPKDNRTW
+331 IQMLPYMLPKDDRTW
-346 LVQAIDDT
+346 LTQAIDDT
-354 ASDIIGFTRLMLSGG
+354 ASDVSRFARLMVDGG
-369 GDNAKA
+369 GDSAQA

-380 AIQQEYRM
+380 AIQQEYRQ
-388 GRDYPTS
+388 GRDMPTS
-395 WVGRFFKGA
+395 WIGRAFKA
-404 VEQVP
+404 ATDQVP
-409 KITAVTASTIGATAA
+409 KVAAVTGSSLLASPGGPVAMAATGTAVGS
-424 SGGNPA
+424 
-430 VGYATATAAGAMVY
+430 MVY
-444 GSTVALEAYRTNS
+444 GSTVGLEAYRTNS
-457 SKAGSVAYGLS
+457 SRAGALTYGVT
-468 VGALEGLLENAV
+468 VGALEGLLENV
-480 IKMGA
+480 TLGVGA
-485 LAVKGAKSVE
+485 LASKGIKVAEAGRKMASVAGR
-495 VGSKLATTYNKL
+495 VPA
-507 PGTVR
+507 TVR
-512 AAGAG
+512 GAAAGALS
-517 AFFEY
+517 EY
-522 VQEVTADPI
+522 TQEVIADPI
-531 YIGLENLMRSA
+531 YVGLENVMRSA
-542 GFDLTQQNTLSN
+542 GFELTQQNTLKN
-554 WWETLDLTQ
+554 WWETLDFTS
-563 PELLGATVLLG
+563 PELLGATAILG
-574 GSLGAVGGYQANH
+574 GSIGAVGGYQANH

-594 SAEALTALG
+594 SASALQAYGVPESEAV
-603 IPQTEATAIANMPDG
+603 AIAEMPDG

-623 RLIAALRDNK
+623 RLISALRNNR
-633 VSSDVQ
+633 VSPDVQ
-639 ITHQQAGVFLNFLA
+639 ITNQQAGIFLNFLA
-653 KNAERFKDVELMPNI
+653 KNAERFKDVELMPEI
-668 TDNGDGTFNVIE
+668 SDNGDGTFNIVE
-680 KDPVSGAEK
+680 RDPVSGAEK
-689 TTTVTDEIAGTFMS
+689 VTTVTDEIAGTFMS

-717 IFAQEEIEASVGKD
+717 IFAQEEIESGVGKET
-731 AKIKSYTP
+731 KIKSYTP

-823 DLESGVISRSV
+823 DLESGVISRDV

-849 AEEIGDLSN
+849 SEEIGDLSN
-858 DILLQ
+858 DVLLQ

-980 NEAIKSII
+980 NEAIKSIVE
-988 GGTSEKSV
+988 GTSERAV

-1083 EASRKQAEEI
+1083 EASRKQLERLIQDEIKRRVEQADAKAKKDFSREMKFLRSLISKEIRKDIKEE
-1093 IRALMSRKVEE
+1093 
-1104 NKRLEKES
+1104 
-1112 IAKTKEK
+1112 
-1119 IRAEIAKAARE
+1119 RAEAA
-1130 EKASKRREK
+1130 
-1139 ARTKKEKEKALR
+1139 
-1151 DARRERER
+1151 
-1159 IKKIIREKKEEA
+1159 
-1171 KKEAQK
+1171 
-1177 AREAFNKEM
+1177 
-1186 SFLRNLI
+1186 
-1193 TKEITKDVKE
+1193 
-1203 GQKAKEAEKKLATK
+1203 AEKKLATK

-1308 EKMPNGRYKYALNAQ
+1308 ERMPNGRYKYALNAQ

-1342 RKKVNERIERF
+1342 RKKVNEQIERF
-1353 YNDFNAKIN
+1353 YNKFNAVIN

-1367 EKNRDALRKAVMERD
+1367 ENNRDALRKAVLERD

-1392 FTQFMSLQQLLEVMS
+1392 FTGFMSLQQLLEVLS
-1407 SMKSF
+1407 SMKDF

-1422 VQFAEQQRG
+1422 VQYAEQQRG

-1439 NAIRIMRGMME
+1439 HAVRIMRGMME
-1450 IAGQNSPRYFDELS
+1450 RAGQNSPRYFDQLS
-1464 TKTIPFMGHEL
+1464 TKTISFMGHEL

-1488 EKDGLDVLRENLGD
+1488 EKDGLDVLRENLGN

-1513 QQELEGLNKSL
+1513 QQELEALNKGL
-1524 DDGAITSEEFE
+1524 ADGALTSEEYDANAE
-1535 SKLEA
+1535 VIEN
-1540 VEEEYLARKEKD
+1540 EYLERKEKD
-1552 IAKLL
+1552 ISKLL
-1557 ELLGPDGLYLADE
+1557 EILGPDGLYLADE

-1614 DMDAYSKGHVTRT
+1614 DMESYSKGHISRT

-1663 WMTASELVNFNNRV
+1663 WMTAYELVNFNNRV

-1690 LGPANFEAANK
+1690 LGPANYETANK
-1701 ALYYFINEG
+1701 DLYYFINEG

-1739 ASLVRSSAALF
+1739 ASLVRSGAAIF
-1750 NPIVGSNFS
+1750 NPLVGSNFS
-1759 MMEIIK
+1759 SMEIIR
-1765 GVAEVTSGN
+1765 GFAGIASGN
-1774 YKGFTLEELRDLEA
+1774 YKGFSIEELRDLEA

-1798 DRVLADK
+1798 DRVLAEK

-1825 SGLMAFDWW
+1825 SGLIGFDWW
-1834 SISFVNQLTSH
+1834 SISRANMLTSH
-1845 MLANRGLSHEQI
+1845 MLAKRGLSHEQI

-1872 STSAKAIHLMGGS
+1872 STSAKASHLLGGS
-1885 SFEQAQ
+1885 AFEASQ
-1891 FLFLSDVMNKFGLV
+1891 FLFLSDVMNKFGMV
-1905 IMQGKKDVPFWE
+1905 VMQGKKGDWL
-1917 AFQGAFRVY
+1917 GAFRVY
-1926 TIAALANGLFN
+1926 TIAAIANGLFN
-1937 GLATGLFGDKD
+1937 GLATALFGDKD
-1948 KEDDF
+1948 KEDE
-1953 MSNFLLTSV
+1953 FLDNLFFTAV

-1970 MFGGFAEWCAS
+1970 MFGGFAEWVLS
-1981 LISGGKQFSLG
+1981 ELSGKQYSLG
-1992 RADMADLSKS
+1992 RADMADLSS
-2002 IQGLVRSIV
+2002 TIQNLVRSIV

-2024 GALTTNDY
+2024 GALTFNDY
-2032 IDMVSYVGKNIGS
+2032 ADMVSYLGKNIGS
-2045 VASATTIFGTSG
+2045 VATVSTAFGSSG
-2057 QSMTKAL
+2057 QSVTKSL

-2070 SNALSQVKTTAQKAI
+2070 SNALSQVKTTAQKAL

>member
-1 MHKESREFI
+1 MPDTLDPLNLATPPIDSE
-10 VHCFPIGIIYKQI
+10 PIGGDALEAQAQQEMQEQI
-23 MEELSEQPEDSI
+23 ANEAQGVSNGVNEGAWAERALSQKRKLRSDLDEYLKLQAQVTPDDSPEFLEALSERRNQLI
-35 LLDEIKKMNSGLAS
+35 NS
-49 NKEQPEI
+49 
-56 TEEDLEANPQA
+56 
-67 YSSEQIEGV
+67 
-76 LRNKRSIRTKLDD
+76 
-89 YLRMSSS
+89 
-96 LLPTTP
+96 
-102 REALDAVGTLREE
+102 
-115 LQANGIDP
+115 GIDP
-123 EYERYREKI
+123 DYEKYRDKVDRIQGKI
-132 KRNEDIVYSVTR
+132 YAITQN
-144 YINPTTGLFGDVP
+144 INPKTGLFGVVPTEDVK
-157 AQDVTNNKLE
+157 DSRLGTL
-167 KILSAEQIRD
+167 LTAEQIGY
-177 FNNAPQFMRDKY
+177 FNSLPKSMQDEFL
-189 VFNRIVE
+189 FEGIVE
-196 NFFPEGEMDKGYAL
+196 TFFPQGGMDKITAL
-210 ELLKKHYQ
+210 GLLKEHYQ
-218 TDSMHGVVSKYAQEL
+218 TDSMHGVISKYAQEL
-233 QRNKDEETAYKEA
+233 QRNKEEEVAYNEA
-246 STRFFYSFI
+246 STRFFDSFI
-255 ETGGDYQKAI
+255 ENGGDYQKTI

-289 YQRAYNSVSWIK
+289 YQRAYNAVSWIK
-301 DEYIESGELDWDK
+301 DEYIEKGELDWNK

-354 ASDIIGFTRLMLSGG
+354 ASDISGFTRLMLSGG

-380 AIQQEYRM
+380 AIQQEYRQ
-388 GRDYPTS
+388 GRDMPTS
-395 WVGRFFKGA
+395 WMGRALKA
-404 VEQVP
+404 ATDQVP
-409 KITAVTASTIGATAA
+409 KVAAVTGSTLLASPGGPTAMAATGTAVGS
-424 SGGNPA
+424 
-430 VGYATATAAGAMVY
+430 MVY
-444 GSTVALEAYRTNS
+444 GSSVGLEAYRTNS
-457 SKAGSVAYGLS
+457 SKAGALTYGIT
-468 VGALEGLLENAV
+468 VGALEGLLENV
-480 IKMGA
+480 TMGVGA
-485 LAVKGAKSVE
+485 LAAKGIKVAKG
-495 VGSKLATTYNKL
+495 GSKIAGAIEKV
-507 PGTVR
+507 PSVARG
-512 AAGAG
+512 AGAG
-517 AFFEY
+517 ALSEY
-522 VQEVTADPI
+522 TQEIIADPI
-531 YIGLENLMRSA
+531 YVGLENVMRSA
-542 GFDLTQQNTLSN
+542 GFELTQQNTVSN
-554 WWETLDLTQ
+554 WWETLDFTS
-563 PELLGATVLLG
+563 PELLGATAILG
-574 GSLGAVGGYQANH
+574 GSIGAVGGYQANH

-623 RLIAALRDNK
+623 RLTAALRDNK

-639 ITHQQAGVFLNFLA
+639 IKHQQAGVFLNFLA

-739 DELRAK
+739 DELREK
-745 IQSTEDNNATI
+745 IQSAENNNATI

-764 INQDPELL
+764 VNQDPDLL
-772 QSFRDGKVSIEDVA
+772 QSYREGKVSIEDVA

-823 DLESGVISRSV
+823 DLESGVISRDV

-849 AEEIGDLSN
+849 SEEIGDLSN
-858 DILLQ
+858 DVLLQ

-980 NEAIKSII
+980 NEAIKSIVE
-988 GGTSEKSV
+988 GTSERAV

-1083 EASRKQAEEI
+1083 EASRKQLERLIQDEIKRRVEQADAKAKKDFSREMKFLRSLISKEIRKDIKEE
-1093 IRALMSRKVEE
+1093 
-1104 NKRLEKES
+1104 
-1112 IAKTKEK
+1112 
-1119 IRAEIAKAARE
+1119 RAEAA
-1130 EKASKRREK
+1130 
-1139 ARTKKEKEKALR
+1139 
-1151 DARRERER
+1151 
-1159 IKKIIREKKEEA
+1159 
-1171 KKEAQK
+1171 
-1177 AREAFNKEM
+1177 
-1186 SFLRNLI
+1186 
-1193 TKEITKDVKE
+1193 
-1203 GQKAKEAEKKLATK
+1203 AEKKLATK

-1308 EKMPNGRYKYALNAQ
+1308 ERMPNGRYKYALNAQ

-1342 RKKVNERIERF
+1342 RKKVNEQIERF
-1353 YNDFNAKIN
+1353 YNKFNAVIN

-1367 EKNRDALRKAVMERD
+1367 ENNRDALRKAVLERD

-1392 FTQFMSLQQLLEVMS
+1392 FTGFMSLQQLLEVLS
-1407 SMKSF
+1407 SMKDF

-1422 VQFAEQQRG
+1422 VQYAEQQRG

-1439 NAIRIMRGMME
+1439 HAVRIMRGMME
-1450 IAGQNSPRYFDELS
+1450 RAGQNSPRYFDQLS
-1464 TKTIPFMGHEL
+1464 TKTISFMGHEL

-1488 EKDGLDVLRENLGD
+1488 EKDGLDVLRENLGN

-1513 QQELEGLNKSL
+1513 QQELEALNKGL
-1524 DDGAITSEEFE
+1524 ADGALTSEEYDAKAE
-1535 SKLEA
+1535 V
-1540 VEEEYLARKEKD
+1540 VENEYLERKEKD
-1552 IAKLL
+1552 ISKLL
-1557 ELLGPDGLYLADE
+1557 EILGPDGLYLADE

-1614 DMDAYSKGHVTRT
+1614 DMESYSKGHISRT

-1663 WMTASELVNFNNRV
+1663 WMTAYELVNFNNRV

-1690 LGPANFEAANK
+1690 LGPANYETANK
-1701 ALYYFINEG
+1701 DLYYFINEG

-1739 ASLVRSSAALF
+1739 ASLVRSGAAIF
-1750 NPIVGSNFS
+1750 NPLVGSNFS
-1759 MMEIIK
+1759 SMEIIR
-1765 GVAEVTSGN
+1765 GFADIASGN
-1774 YKGFTLEELRDLEA
+1774 YKGFSIEELRDLEA

-1798 DRVLADK
+1798 DRVLAEK

-1825 SGLMAFDWW
+1825 SGLIGFDWW
-1834 SISFVNQLTSH
+1834 SISRANMLASH
-1845 MLANRGLSHEQI
+1845 MLAKRGLSHEQI

-1872 STSAKAIHLMGGS
+1872 STSAKASHLLGGS
-1885 SFEQAQ
+1885 AFEASQ
-1891 FLFLSDVMNKFGLV
+1891 FLFLSDVMNKFGMV
-1905 IMQGKKDVPFWE
+1905 VMQGKKGDWL
-1917 AFQGAFRVY
+1917 AAFRVY
-1926 TIAALANGLFN
+1926 TIAAIANGLFN
-1937 GLATGLFGDKD
+1937 GLATALFGDKD
-1948 KEDDF
+1948 KEDE
-1953 MSNFLLTSV
+1953 FLDNLFFTAV

-1970 MFGGFAEWCAS
+1970 MFGGFAEWVLS
-1981 LISGGKQFSLG
+1981 ELSGKQYSLG
-1992 RADMADLSKS
+1992 RADMADLSS
-2002 IQGLVRSIV
+2002 TIQNLVRSIV

-2024 GALTTNDY
+2024 GALTFNDY
-2032 IDMVSYVGKNIGS
+2032 ADMVSYLGKNIGS
-2045 VASATTIFGTSG
+2045 VATVSTAFGSSG
-2057 QSMTKAL
+2057 QSVTKSL

-2070 SNALSQVKTTAQKAI
+2070 SNALSQVKTTAQKAL

>member
-1 MHKESREFI
+1 MPETLDPLNLNPSSTISDAIGGEALEEQAQQQMQEQVSREAQ
-10 VHCFPIGIIYKQI
+10 GISNGVQEGAWAEKA
-23 MEELSEQPEDSI
+23 LSSKRKLRED
-35 LLDEIKKMNSGLAS
+35 LDE
-49 NKEQPEI
+49 
-56 TEEDLEANPQA
+56 
-67 YSSEQIEGV
+67 
-76 LRNKRSIRTKLDD
+76 
-89 YLRMSSS
+89 YLK
-96 LLPTTP
+96 
-102 REALDAVGTLREE
+102 
-115 LQANGIDP
+115 LQATATPDDPPEFLNALADRRNQLINSGIDP
-123 EYERYREKI
+123 DYEKYRDKI
-132 KRNEDIVYSVTR
+132 DRIQGKIYAITQN
-144 YINPTTGLFGDVP
+144 INPKTGLFGVVPTEDVK
-157 AQDVTNNKLE
+157 DSRLGTL
-167 KILSAEQIRD
+167 LTAEQIGY
-177 FNNAPQFMRDKY
+177 FNSLPKSMQDEFI
-189 VFNRIVE
+189 FEGIVE
-196 NFFPEGEMDKGYAL
+196 TFFPQGGMDKVTAL
-210 ELLKKHYQ
+210 GLLKEHYQ
-218 TDSMHGVVSKYAQEL
+218 TGSMHGVVSKYAQEL
-233 QRNKDEETAYKEA
+233 QRNKDEETAYNEA
-246 STRFFYSFI
+246 STRFFDSFI

-314 MADSL
+314 MADRL
-319 LKLGEGEAFSLA
+319 LKLGEGETFSLA
-331 VQMLPYMLPKDNRTW
+331 IQMLPYMLPKDDRTW
-346 LVQAIDDT
+346 ITQAIDDT
-354 ASDIIGFTRLMLSGG
+354 ASDVSRFARLMVDGG
-369 GDNAKA
+369 GDSAQA

-380 AIQQEYRM
+380 AIQQEYRQ
-388 GRDYPTS
+388 GRDMPTS
-395 WVGRFFKGA
+395 WIGRAFKA
-404 VEQVP
+404 ATDQVP
-409 KITAVTASTIGATAA
+409 KVAAVTGSSLLASPGGPVAMAATGTAVGS
-424 SGGNPA
+424 
-430 VGYATATAAGAMVY
+430 MVY
-444 GSTVALEAYRTNS
+444 GSTVGLEAYRTNS
-457 SKAGSVAYGLS
+457 SRAGALTYGVT
-468 VGALEGLLENAV
+468 VGALEGLLENV
-480 IKMGA
+480 TLGVGA
-485 LAVKGAKSVE
+485 LASKGIKVAEAGRKIASVAGK
-495 VGSKLATTYNKL
+495 VPA
-507 PGTVR
+507 TVR
-512 AAGAG
+512 GAAAGALS
-517 AFFEY
+517 EY
-522 VQEVTADPI
+522 TQEVIADPI
-531 YIGLENLMRSA
+531 YVGLENVMRSA
-542 GFDLTQQNTLSN
+542 GFELTQQNTLKN
-554 WWETLDLTQ
+554 WWETLDFTS
-563 PELLGATVLLG
+563 PELLGATAILG
-574 GSLGAVGGYQANH
+574 GSIGAVGGYQANH

-594 SAEALTALG
+594 SASALQAYGVPESEAV
-603 IPQTEATAIANMPDG
+603 AIAEMPDG

-623 RLIAALRDNK
+623 RLISTLRNNR
-633 VSSDVQ
+633 VSPDVQ
-639 ITHQQAGVFLNFLA
+639 ITNQQAGIFLNFLA
-653 KNAERFKDVELMPNI
+653 KNAERFKDVELMPEI
-668 TDNGDGTFNVIE
+668 SDNGDGTFNIVE
-680 KDPVSGAEK
+680 RDPVSGAEK
-689 TTTVTDEIAGTFMS
+689 VTTVTDEIAGTFMS

-717 IFAQEEIEASVGKD
+717 IFAQEEIESGVGKET
-731 AKIKSYTP
+731 KIKSYTP

-858 DILLQ
+858 DVVLQ

-869 GKALATTPELFSSM
+869 GKALATTPELFSAM

-903 IFEEGNLI
+903 VFAEGALI
-911 REAIEQ
+911 KEAIEQ
-917 GVVSSDFVKWSK
+917 GIVSPDFVKWSK

-935 ERRDGQDVGELIN
+935 ERRDGQDMAELVN
-948 GATGENILPMGKT
+948 GATGESILPMGQS
-961 LPSARR
+961 LPSVRR
-967 RGTIDVTPSIKTI
+967 RGTINVTPSVRTI
-980 NEAIKSII
+980 NEAISNIVNGASERSI
-988 GGTSEKSV
+988 
-996 GQLHKLQRSMTK
+996 GQLHKLQRSMIK

-1020 RGQQKALLNSVLSIA
+1020 RGQKKALLNSVLSIA

-1050 ADRLANPKSNEA
+1050 AERIANPKSNEA
-1062 FNADMKTALDATVRA
+1062 FNADMKTALDATVAA

-1083 EASRKQAEEI
+1083 AASRKQLERIIQDEINRRVEQADAKAKKDFNREMKFLRGLISKEIRKDIKEE
-1093 IRALMSRKVEE
+1093 
-1104 NKRLEKES
+1104 
-1112 IAKTKEK
+1112 
-1119 IRAEIAKAARE
+1119 RAEAA
-1130 EKASKRREK
+1130 
-1139 ARTKKEKEKALR
+1139 
-1151 DARRERER
+1151 
-1159 IKKIIREKKEEA
+1159 
-1171 KKEAQK
+1171 
-1177 AREAFNKEM
+1177 
-1186 SFLRNLI
+1186 
-1193 TKEITKDVKE
+1193 
-1203 GQKAKEAEKKLATK
+1203 AEKKLASK
-1217 SIESLRRLAENAF
+1217 SIQSLRRLTENAF

-1248 MDALTVMAMSP
+1248 MDALEVMAMSP
-1259 EEVAVQLETLDSTID
+1259 SEVATQLEVLDSTID
-1274 ELQNQKASEENALEL
+1274 ELQNQPATEELTLEL

-1535 SKLEA
+1535 SKLETI
-1540 VEEEYLARKEKD
+1540 EEEYLARKEKD

-1690 LGPANFEAANK
+1690 LGPANSEAANK

-1739 ASLVRSSAALF
+1739 ASLVRSGAALF

-1834 SISFVNQLTSH
+1834 SISFANQLTSH

-1872 STSAKAIHLMGGS
+1872 STSAKAIHLIGGS

-1905 IMQGKKDVPFWE
+1905 MMQGKKDVPFWE

-1953 MSNFLLTSV
+1953 MSNFLLTAA

-2070 SNALSQVKTTAQKAI
+2070 SNALSQAKTTTQKFL
-2085 PEPINPLYTEKEE
+2085 PESVNPLYTEKEA
-2098 MKERARQL
+2098 MKERARQIRREK
-2106 KKAKRE
+2106 KKAKQ
-2112 AKRENGERSATYRK
+2112 ENGERSATYRK

-2133 INKLL
+2133 INKQL

>member
-102 REALDAVGTLREE
+102 REVLDAVGTLREE

-233 QRNKDEETAYKEA
+233 QRNKDEETAYNEA

-424 SGGNPA
+424 SGGNPL
-430 VGYATATAAGAMVY
+430 VGWSTATAAGAMVY

-457 SKAGSVAYGLS
+457 SKAGSMAYGLS

-517 AFFEY
+517 ALSEY

-653 KNAERFKDVELMPNI
+653 KNAERFKDVELMPEI
-668 TDNGDGTFNVIE
+668 SDNGDGTFNIVE
-680 KDPVSGAEK
+680 RDPVSGAEK
-689 TTTVTDEIAGTFMS
+689 VTTVTDEIAGTFMS

-823 DLESGVISRSV
+823 DLESGVISRDV

-849 AEEIGDLSN
+849 SEEIGDLSN
-858 DILLQ
+858 DVLLQ

-948 GATGENILPMGKT
+948 GATGENILPMGKP

-980 NEAIKSII
+980 NEAIKSIVE
-988 GGTSEKSV
+988 GTSERAV

-1062 FNADMKTALDATVRA
+1062 FNADIKTALDATVRA

-1083 EASRKQAEEI
+1083 EASRKQLERLIQDEIKRRVEQADAKAKKDFNREMKFLRGLISKEIRKDIKEE
-1093 IRALMSRKVEE
+1093 
-1104 NKRLEKES
+1104 
-1112 IAKTKEK
+1112 
-1119 IRAEIAKAARE
+1119 RAEAAA
-1130 EKASKRREK
+1130 EKNLASK
-1139 ARTKKEKEKALR
+1139 
-1151 DARRERER
+1151 
-1159 IKKIIREKKEEA
+1159 
-1171 KKEAQK
+1171 
-1177 AREAFNKEM
+1177 
-1186 SFLRNLI
+1186 
-1193 TKEITKDVKE
+1193 
-1203 GQKAKEAEKKLATK
+1203 
-1217 SIESLRRLAENAF
+1217 SIQSLRRLAENAF

-1342 RKKVNERIERF
+1342 RKKVNEQIERF
-1353 YNDFNAKIN
+1353 YNKFNAVIN

-1367 EKNRDALRKAVMERD
+1367 ENNRDALRKAVMERD

-1524 DDGAITSEEFE
+1524 DDGVITSEEFE

-1905 IMQGKKDVPFWE
+1905 VMQGKKDVPFWE

-2070 SNALSQVKTTAQKAI
+2070 SNALSQAKTTTQKFL
-2085 PEPINPLYTEKEE
+2085 PESVNPLYTEKEA
-2098 MKERARQL
+2098 MKERARQIRREK
-2106 KKAKRE
+2106 KKAKQ
-2112 AKRENGERSATYRK
+2112 ENGERSATYRK

>member
-1 MHKESREFI
+1 MPDTLDPLNLATPPIDSE
-10 VHCFPIGIIYKQI
+10 PIGGDALEAQAQQEMQEQI
-23 MEELSEQPEDSI
+23 ANEAQGVSNGVNEGAWAERALSQKRKLRSDLDEYLKLQAQATPDDSPEFLQALSERRNQLI
-35 LLDEIKKMNSGLAS
+35 NS
-49 NKEQPEI
+49 
-56 TEEDLEANPQA
+56 
-67 YSSEQIEGV
+67 
-76 LRNKRSIRTKLDD
+76 
-89 YLRMSSS
+89 
-96 LLPTTP
+96 
-102 REALDAVGTLREE
+102 
-115 LQANGIDP
+115 GIDP
-123 EYERYREKI
+123 DYEKYRDKVDRIQGKI
-132 KRNEDIVYSVTR
+132 YAITQN
-144 YINPTTGLFGDVP
+144 INPKTGLFGVVPTEDVK
-157 AQDVTNNKLE
+157 DSRLGTL
-167 KILSAEQIRD
+167 LTAEQIGY
-177 FNNAPQFMRDKY
+177 FNSLPKSMQDEFL
-189 VFNRIVE
+189 FEGIVE
-196 NFFPEGEMDKGYAL
+196 TFFPQGGMDKVTAL
-210 ELLKKHYQ
+210 GLLKEHYQ

-233 QRNKDEETAYKEA
+233 QRNKDEETAYNEA
-246 STRFFYSFI
+246 STRFFDSFI

-314 MADSL
+314 MADRL
-319 LKLGEGEAFSLA
+319 LKLGEGETFSLA
-331 VQMLPYMLPKDNRTW
+331 IQMLPYMLPKDDRTW
-346 LVQAIDDT
+346 LTQAIDDT
-354 ASDIIGFTRLMLSGG
+354 ASDVSRFARLMVDGG
-369 GDNAKA
+369 GDSAQA

-380 AIQQEYRM
+380 AIQQEYRQ
-388 GRDYPTS
+388 GRDMPTS
-395 WVGRFFKGA
+395 WIGRAFKA
-404 VEQVP
+404 ATDQVP
-409 KITAVTASTIGATAA
+409 KVAAVTGSSLLASPGGPVAMAATGTAVGS
-424 SGGNPA
+424 
-430 VGYATATAAGAMVY
+430 MVY
-444 GSTVALEAYRTNS
+444 GSTVGLEAYRTNS
-457 SKAGSVAYGLS
+457 SRAGALTYGVT
-468 VGALEGLLENAV
+468 VGALEGLLENV
-480 IKMGA
+480 TLGVGA
-485 LAVKGAKSVE
+485 LASKGIKVAEAGRKMASVAGR
-495 VGSKLATTYNKL
+495 VPA
-507 PGTVR
+507 TVR
-512 AAGAG
+512 GAAAGALS
-517 AFFEY
+517 EY
-522 VQEVTADPI
+522 TQEVIADPI
-531 YIGLENLMRSA
+531 YVGLENVMRSA
-542 GFDLTQQNTLSN
+542 GFELTQQNTLKN
-554 WWETLDLTQ
+554 WWETLDFTS
-563 PELLGATVLLG
+563 PELLGATAILG
-574 GSLGAVGGYQANH
+574 GSIGAVGGYQANH

-594 SAEALTALG
+594 SASALQAYGVPESEAV
-603 IPQTEATAIANMPDG
+603 AIAEMPDG

-623 RLIAALRDNK
+623 RLISALRNNR
-633 VSSDVQ
+633 VSPDVQ
-639 ITHQQAGVFLNFLA
+639 ITNQQAGIFLNFLA
-653 KNAERFKDVELMPNI
+653 KNAERFKDVELMPEI
-668 TDNGDGTFNVIE
+668 SDNGDGTFNIVE
-680 KDPVSGAEK
+680 RDPVSGAEK
-689 TTTVTDEIAGTFMS
+689 VTTVTDEIAGTFMS

-717 IFAQEEIEASVGKD
+717 IFAQEEIESGVGKET
-731 AKIKSYTP
+731 KIKSYTP

-823 DLESGVISRSV
+823 DLESGVISRDV

-849 AEEIGDLSN
+849 SEEIGDLSN
-858 DILLQ
+858 DVLLQ

-980 NEAIKSII
+980 NEAIKSIVE
-988 GGTSEKSV
+988 GTSERAV

-1083 EASRKQAEEI
+1083 EASRKQLERLIQDEIKRRVEQADAKAKKDFSREMKFLRSLISKEIRKDIKEE
-1093 IRALMSRKVEE
+1093 
-1104 NKRLEKES
+1104 
-1112 IAKTKEK
+1112 
-1119 IRAEIAKAARE
+1119 RAEAA
-1130 EKASKRREK
+1130 
-1139 ARTKKEKEKALR
+1139 
-1151 DARRERER
+1151 
-1159 IKKIIREKKEEA
+1159 
-1171 KKEAQK
+1171 
-1177 AREAFNKEM
+1177 
-1186 SFLRNLI
+1186 
-1193 TKEITKDVKE
+1193 
-1203 GQKAKEAEKKLATK
+1203 AEKKLATK

-1308 EKMPNGRYKYALNAQ
+1308 ERMPNGRYKYALNAQ

-1342 RKKVNERIERF
+1342 RKKVNEQIERF
-1353 YNDFNAKIN
+1353 YNKFNAVIN

-1367 EKNRDALRKAVMERD
+1367 ENNRDALRKAVLERD

-1392 FTQFMSLQQLLEVMS
+1392 FTGFMSLQQLLEVLS
-1407 SMKSF
+1407 SMKDF

-1422 VQFAEQQRG
+1422 VQYAEQQRG

-1439 NAIRIMRGMME
+1439 HAVRIMRGMME
-1450 IAGQNSPRYFDELS
+1450 RAGQNSPRYFDQLS
-1464 TKTIPFMGHEL
+1464 TKTISFMGHEL

-1488 EKDGLDVLRENLGD
+1488 EKDGLDVLRENLGN

-1513 QQELEGLNKSL
+1513 QQELEALNKGL
-1524 DDGAITSEEFE
+1524 ADGALTSEEYDANAE
-1535 SKLEA
+1535 VIEN
-1540 VEEEYLARKEKD
+1540 EYLERKEKD
-1552 IAKLL
+1552 ISKLL
-1557 ELLGPDGLYLADE
+1557 EILGPDGLYLADE

-1614 DMDAYSKGHVTRT
+1614 DMESYSKGHISRT

-1663 WMTASELVNFNNRV
+1663 WMTAYELVNFNNRV

-1690 LGPANFEAANK
+1690 LGPANYETANK
-1701 ALYYFINEG
+1701 DLYYFINEG

-1739 ASLVRSSAALF
+1739 ASLVRSGAAIF
-1750 NPIVGSNFS
+1750 NPLVGSNFS
-1759 MMEIIK
+1759 SMEIIR
-1765 GVAEVTSGN
+1765 GFAGIASGN
-1774 YKGFTLEELRDLEA
+1774 YKGFSIEELRDLEA

-1798 DRVLADK
+1798 DRVLAEK

-1825 SGLMAFDWW
+1825 SGLIGFDWW
-1834 SISFVNQLTSH
+1834 SISRANMLTSH
-1845 MLANRGLSHEQI
+1845 MLAKRGLSHEQI

-1872 STSAKAIHLMGGS
+1872 STSAKASHLLGGS
-1885 SFEQAQ
+1885 AFEASQ
-1891 FLFLSDVMNKFGLV
+1891 FLFLSDVMNKFGMV
-1905 IMQGKKDVPFWE
+1905 VMQGKKGDWL
-1917 AFQGAFRVY
+1917 GAFRVY
-1926 TIAALANGLFN
+1926 TIAAIANGLFN
-1937 GLATGLFGDKD
+1937 GLATALFGDKD
-1948 KEDDF
+1948 KEDE
-1953 MSNFLLTSV
+1953 FLDNLFFTAV

-1970 MFGGFAEWCAS
+1970 MFGGFAEWVLS
-1981 LISGGKQFSLG
+1981 ELSGKQYSLG
-1992 RADMADLSKS
+1992 RADVADLSS
-2002 IQGLVRSIV
+2002 TIQNLVRSIV

-2024 GALTTNDY
+2024 GALTFNDY
-2032 IDMVSYVGKNIGS
+2032 ADMVSYLGKNIGS
-2045 VASATTIFGTSG
+2045 VATVSTAFGSSG
-2057 QSMTKAL
+2057 QSVTKSL

-2070 SNALSQVKTTAQKAI
+2070 SNALSQVKTTAQKAL

>member
-1 MHKESREFI
+1 MPDTLDPLNLATPPIDSE
-10 VHCFPIGIIYKQI
+10 PIGGDALEAQAQQEMQEQI
-23 MEELSEQPEDSI
+23 TNEAQGVSNGVNEWAWAERVLSQKRKLRSDLDEYLKLQAQVTPDDSPEFLQALSERRNQLI
-35 LLDEIKKMNSGLAS
+35 NS
-49 NKEQPEI
+49 
-56 TEEDLEANPQA
+56 
-67 YSSEQIEGV
+67 
-76 LRNKRSIRTKLDD
+76 
-89 YLRMSSS
+89 
-96 LLPTTP
+96 
-102 REALDAVGTLREE
+102 
-115 LQANGIDP
+115 GIDP
-123 EYERYREKI
+123 DYEKYRDKVDRIQGKI
-132 KRNEDIVYSVTR
+132 YAITQN
-144 YINPTTGLFGDVP
+144 INPKTGLFGVVPTEDVK
-157 AQDVTNNKLE
+157 DSRLGTL
-167 KILSAEQIRD
+167 LTAEQIGY
-177 FNNAPQFMRDKY
+177 FNSLPKSMQDEFL
-189 VFNRIVE
+189 FEGIVE
-196 NFFPEGEMDKGYAL
+196 TFFPQGGMDKVTAL
-210 ELLKKHYQ
+210 GLLKEHYQ
-218 TDSMHGVVSKYAQEL
+218 TDSMHGVISKYAQEL
-233 QRNKDEETAYKEA
+233 QRNKEEEVAYNEA
-246 STRFFYSFI
+246 ATRFFDSFI
-255 ETGGDYQKAI
+255 ESGGDYQKAI

-301 DEYIESGELDWDK
+301 DEYIERGELDWNK

-346 LVQAIDDT
+346 FVQAIDDT

-380 AIQQEYRM
+380 AIQQEYRQ
-388 GRDYPTS
+388 GRDMPTS
-395 WVGRFFKGA
+395 WMGRALKA
-404 VEQVP
+404 ATDQVP
-409 KITAVTASTIGATAA
+409 KVAAVTGSSLLASLGGPTAMAATGTAVGS
-424 SGGNPA
+424 
-430 VGYATATAAGAMVY
+430 MVY
-444 GSTVALEAYRTNS
+444 GSSVGLEAYRTNS
-457 SKAGSVAYGLS
+457 SKAGALTYGIT
-468 VGALEGLLENAV
+468 VGALEGLLENVTAGV
-480 IKMGA
+480 GA
-485 LAVKGAKSVE
+485 LAAKGIKVAKGGSRIAGAIEKVPSV
-495 VGSKLATTYNKL
+495 
-507 PGTVR
+507 VR
-512 AAGAG
+512 GAGAG
-517 AFFEY
+517 ALSEY
-522 VQEVTADPI
+522 TQEIIADPI
-531 YIGLENLMRSA
+531 YVGLENVMRSA
-542 GFDLTQQNTLSN
+542 GFELTQQNTVSN
-554 WWETLDLTQ
+554 WWETLDFTS
-563 PELLGATVLLG
+563 PELLGATAILG
-574 GSLGAVGGYQANH
+574 GSIGAVGGYQANH

-594 SAEALTALG
+594 STEALTALG
-603 IPQTEATAIANMPDG
+603 IPPTEATDIANMPDG

-623 RLIAALRDNK
+623 RLVSALRDSR
-633 VSSDVQ
+633 VSPDTQ
-639 ITHQQAGVFLNFLA
+639 ITNQQAGVFLNFLA

-739 DELRAK
+739 DELREK
-745 IQSTEDNNATI
+745 IQAAENNNATI
-756 ARLRALAV
+756 ARFRALAV
-764 INQDPELL
+764 INQDPDLL
-772 QSFRDGKVSIEDVA
+772 QSYRDGKVSIEDVA

-823 DLESGVISRSV
+823 DLESGVISRDV

-849 AEEIGDLSN
+849 SEEIGDLSN
-858 DILLQ
+858 DVLLQ

-980 NEAIKSII
+980 NEAIKSIVE
-988 GGTSEKSV
+988 GTSERAV

-1083 EASRKQAEEI
+1083 EASRKQLERLIQDEIKRRVEQADAKAKKDFSREMKFLRSLISKEIRKDIKEE
-1093 IRALMSRKVEE
+1093 
-1104 NKRLEKES
+1104 
-1112 IAKTKEK
+1112 
-1119 IRAEIAKAARE
+1119 RAEAA
-1130 EKASKRREK
+1130 
-1139 ARTKKEKEKALR
+1139 
-1151 DARRERER
+1151 
-1159 IKKIIREKKEEA
+1159 
-1171 KKEAQK
+1171 
-1177 AREAFNKEM
+1177 
-1186 SFLRNLI
+1186 
-1193 TKEITKDVKE
+1193 
-1203 GQKAKEAEKKLATK
+1203 AEKKLATK

-1274 ELQNQKASEENALEL
+1274 ELQNQKASEEKALEL

-1308 EKMPNGRYKYALNAQ
+1308 ERMPNGRYKYALNAQ

-1342 RKKVNERIERF
+1342 RKKVNEQIERF
-1353 YNDFNAKIN
+1353 YNKFNAVIN

-1367 EKNRDALRKAVMERD
+1367 ENNRDALRKAVLERD

-1392 FTQFMSLQQLLEVMS
+1392 FTGFMSLQQLLEVLS
-1407 SMKSF
+1407 SMKDF

-1422 VQFAEQQRG
+1422 VQYAEQQRG

-1439 NAIRIMRGMME
+1439 HAVRIMRGMME
-1450 IAGQNSPRYFDELS
+1450 RAGQNSPRYFDQLS
-1464 TKTIPFMGHEL
+1464 TKTISFMGHEL

-1488 EKDGLDVLRENLGD
+1488 EKDGLDVLRENLGN

-1513 QQELEGLNKSL
+1513 QQELEALNKGL
-1524 DDGAITSEEFE
+1524 ADGALTSEEYDAKAE
-1535 SKLEA
+1535 V
-1540 VEEEYLARKEKD
+1540 VENEYLERKEKD
-1552 IAKLL
+1552 ISKLL
-1557 ELLGPDGLYLADE
+1557 EILGPDGLYLADE

-1614 DMDAYSKGHVTRT
+1614 DMESYSKGHISRT

-1663 WMTASELVNFNNRV
+1663 WMTAYELVNFNNRV

-1690 LGPANFEAANK
+1690 LGPANYETANK
-1701 ALYYFINEG
+1701 DLYYFINEG

-1739 ASLVRSSAALF
+1739 ASLVRSGAAIF
-1750 NPIVGSNFS
+1750 NPLVGSNFS
-1759 MMEIIK
+1759 SMEIIR
-1765 GVAEVTSGN
+1765 GFADIASGN
-1774 YKGFTLEELRDLEA
+1774 YKGFSIEELRDLEA

-1798 DRVLADK
+1798 DRVLAEK

-1825 SGLMAFDWW
+1825 SGLIGFDWW
-1834 SISFVNQLTSH
+1834 SISRANMLASH
-1845 MLANRGLSHEQI
+1845 MLAKRGLSHEQI

-1872 STSAKAIHLMGGS
+1872 STSAKASHLLGGS
-1885 SFEQAQ
+1885 AFEASQ
-1891 FLFLSDVMNKFGLV
+1891 FLFLSDVMNKFGMV
-1905 IMQGKKDVPFWE
+1905 VMQGKKGDWL
-1917 AFQGAFRVY
+1917 AAFRVY
-1926 TIAALANGLFN
+1926 TIAAIANGLFN
-1937 GLATGLFGDKD
+1937 GLATALFGDKD
-1948 KEDDF
+1948 KEDE
-1953 MSNFLLTSV
+1953 FLDNLFFTAV
-1962 LSPIVSVP
+1962 LNPIVSVP
-1970 MFGGFAEWCAS
+1970 MFGGFAEWVLS
-1981 LISGGKQFSLG
+1981 ELSGKQYSLG
-1992 RADMADLSKS
+1992 RADMADLSS
-2002 IQGLVRSIV
+2002 TIQNLVRSIV

-2024 GALTTNDY
+2024 GALTFNDY
-2032 IDMVSYVGKNIGS
+2032 ADMVSYLGKNIGS
-2045 VASATTIFGTSG
+2045 VATVSTAFGSSG
-2057 QSMTKAL
+2057 QSVTKSL

-2070 SNALSQVKTTAQKAI
+2070 SNALSQVKTTAQKAL

>member
-233 QRNKDEETAYKEA
+233 QRNKDEETAYNEA
-246 STRFFYSFI
+246 STRFFDSFI

-314 MADSL
+314 MADRL
-319 LKLGEGEAFSLA
+319 LKLGEGETFSLA
-331 VQMLPYMLPKDNRTW
+331 IQMLPYMLPKDDRTW
-346 LVQAIDDT
+346 LTQAIDDT
-354 ASDIIGFTRLMLSGG
+354 ASDVSRFARLMVDGG
-369 GDNAKA
+369 GDSAQA

-380 AIQQEYRM
+380 AIQQEYRQ
-388 GRDYPTS
+388 GRDMPTS
-395 WVGRFFKGA
+395 WIGRAFKA
-404 VEQVP
+404 ATDQVP
-409 KITAVTASTIGATAA
+409 KVAAVTGSSLLASPGGPVAMAATGTAVGS
-424 SGGNPA
+424 
-430 VGYATATAAGAMVY
+430 MVY
-444 GSTVALEAYRTNS
+444 GSTVGLEAYRTNS
-457 SKAGSVAYGLS
+457 SRAGALTYGVT
-468 VGALEGLLENAV
+468 VGALEGLLENITLGA
-480 IKMGA
+480 GA
-485 LAVKGAKSVE
+485 LATKGIKVAEAGRKMASVAGR
-495 VGSKLATTYNKL
+495 VPA
-507 PGTVR
+507 TVR
-512 AAGAG
+512 GAAAGALS
-517 AFFEY
+517 EY
-522 VQEVTADPI
+522 TQEVIADPI
-531 YIGLENLMRSA
+531 YVGLENVMRSA
-542 GFDLTQQNTLSN
+542 GFELTQQNTLKN
-554 WWETLDLTQ
+554 WWETLDFTS
-563 PELLGATVLLG
+563 PELLGATAILG
-574 GSLGAVGGYQANH
+574 GSIGAVGGYQANH

-594 SAEALTALG
+594 SASALQAYGVPESEAV
-603 IPQTEATAIANMPDG
+603 AIAEMPDG

-623 RLIAALRDNK
+623 RLISALRNNR
-633 VSSDVQ
+633 VSPDVQ
-639 ITHQQAGVFLNFLA
+639 ITNQQAGIFLNFLA
-653 KNAERFKDVELMPNI
+653 KNAERFKDVELMPEI
-668 TDNGDGTFNVIE
+668 SDNGDGTFNIVE
-680 KDPVSGAEK
+680 RDPVSGAEK
-689 TTTVTDEIAGTFMS
+689 VTTVTDEIAGTFMS
-703 QALQSNPGFIRALN
+703 QSLQSNPGFIRALN
-717 IFAQEEIEASVGKD
+717 IFAQEEIESGVGKET
-731 AKIKSYTP
+731 KIKSYTP
-739 DELRAK
+739 DKLRAK

-823 DLESGVISRSV
+823 DLESGVISRDV

-849 AEEIGDLSN
+849 SEEIGDLSN
-858 DILLQ
+858 DVLLQ

-980 NEAIKSII
+980 NEAIKSIVE
-988 GGTSEKSV
+988 GTSERAV

-1083 EASRKQAEEI
+1083 EASRKQLERLIQDEIKRRVEQADAKAKKDFSREMKFLRSLISKEIRKDIKEE
-1093 IRALMSRKVEE
+1093 
-1104 NKRLEKES
+1104 
-1112 IAKTKEK
+1112 
-1119 IRAEIAKAARE
+1119 RAEAA
-1130 EKASKRREK
+1130 
-1139 ARTKKEKEKALR
+1139 
-1151 DARRERER
+1151 
-1159 IKKIIREKKEEA
+1159 
-1171 KKEAQK
+1171 
-1177 AREAFNKEM
+1177 
-1186 SFLRNLI
+1186 
-1193 TKEITKDVKE
+1193 
-1203 GQKAKEAEKKLATK
+1203 AEKKLATK

-1308 EKMPNGRYKYALNAQ
+1308 ERMPNGRYKYALNAQ

-1342 RKKVNERIERF
+1342 RKKVNEQIERF
-1353 YNDFNAKIN
+1353 YNKFNAVIN

-1367 EKNRDALRKAVMERD
+1367 ENNRDALRKAVLERD

-1392 FTQFMSLQQLLEVMS
+1392 FTGFMSLQQLLEVLS
-1407 SMKSF
+1407 SMKDF

-1422 VQFAEQQRG
+1422 VQYAEQQRG

-1439 NAIRIMRGMME
+1439 HAVRIMRGMME
-1450 IAGQNSPRYFDELS
+1450 RAGQNSPRYFDQLS
-1464 TKTIPFMGHEL
+1464 TKTISFMGHEL

-1488 EKDGLDVLRENLGD
+1488 EKDGLDVLRENLGN

-1513 QQELEGLNKSL
+1513 QQELEALNKGL
-1524 DDGAITSEEFE
+1524 ADGALTSEEYDAKAE
-1535 SKLEA
+1535 V
-1540 VEEEYLARKEKD
+1540 VENEYLERKEKD
-1552 IAKLL
+1552 ISKLL
-1557 ELLGPDGLYLADE
+1557 EILGPDGLYLADE

-1614 DMDAYSKGHVTRT
+1614 DMESYSKGHISRT

-1663 WMTASELVNFNNRV
+1663 WMTAYELVNFNNRV

-1690 LGPANFEAANK
+1690 LGPANYETANK
-1701 ALYYFINEG
+1701 DLYYFINEG

-1739 ASLVRSSAALF
+1739 ASLVRSGAAIF
-1750 NPIVGSNFS
+1750 NPLVGSNFS
-1759 MMEIIK
+1759 SMEIIR
-1765 GVAEVTSGN
+1765 GFAGIASGN

-1788 MKERKYRGWE
+1788 MKERTYRNWE
-1798 DRVLADK
+1798 DRVLAEK

-1825 SGLMAFDWW
+1825 SGLIGFDWW
-1834 SISFVNQLTSH
+1834 SISRANMLASH
-1845 MLANRGLSHEQI
+1845 MLAKRGLSHEQI

-1872 STSAKAIHLMGGS
+1872 STSAKASHLLGGS
-1885 SFEQAQ
+1885 AFEASQ
-1891 FLFLSDVMNKFGLV
+1891 FLFLSDVMNKFGMV
-1905 IMQGKKDVPFWE
+1905 VMQGKKGDWL
-1917 AFQGAFRVY
+1917 GAFRVY
-1926 TIAALANGLFN
+1926 TIAAIANGLFN
-1937 GLATGLFGDKD
+1937 GLATALFGDKD
-1948 KEDDF
+1948 KEDE
-1953 MSNFLLTSV
+1953 FLDNLFFTAV

-1970 MFGGFAEWCAS
+1970 MFGGFAEWVLS
-1981 LISGGKQFSLG
+1981 ELSGKQYSLG
-1992 RADMADLSKS
+1992 RADMADLSS
-2002 IQGLVRSIV
+2002 TIQNLVRSIV

-2024 GALTTNDY
+2024 GALTFNDY
-2032 IDMVSYVGKNIGS
+2032 ADMVSYLGKNIGS
-2045 VASATTIFGTSG
+2045 VATVSTAFGSSG
-2057 QSMTKAL
+2057 QSVTKSL

-2070 SNALSQVKTTAQKAI
+2070 SNALSQVKTTAQKAL

-2098 MKERARQL
+2098 MKERVRQL

>member
-1 MHKESREFI
+1 MPETLDPLNLNPSSTISDAIGGEALEEQAQQQMQEQVSREAQ
-10 VHCFPIGIIYKQI
+10 GISNGVQEGAWAEKA
-23 MEELSEQPEDSI
+23 LSSKRKLRED
-35 LLDEIKKMNSGLAS
+35 LDE
-49 NKEQPEI
+49 
-56 TEEDLEANPQA
+56 
-67 YSSEQIEGV
+67 
-76 LRNKRSIRTKLDD
+76 
-89 YLRMSSS
+89 YLK
-96 LLPTTP
+96 
-102 REALDAVGTLREE
+102 
-115 LQANGIDP
+115 LQATATPDDPPEFLNALADRRNQLINSGIDP
-123 EYERYREKI
+123 DYEKYRDKI
-132 KRNEDIVYSVTR
+132 DRIQGKIYAITQN
-144 YINPTTGLFGDVP
+144 INPKTGLFGVVPTEDVK
-157 AQDVTNNKLE
+157 DSRLGTL
-167 KILSAEQIRD
+167 LTAEQIGY
-177 FNNAPQFMRDKY
+177 FNSLPKSMQDEFI
-189 VFNRIVE
+189 FEGIVE
-196 NFFPEGEMDKGYAL
+196 TFFPQGGMDKVTAL
-210 ELLKKHYQ
+210 GLLKEHYQ

-233 QRNKDEETAYKEA
+233 QRNKEEETAYNEA
-246 STRFFYSFI
+246 STRFFDSFI

-314 MADSL
+314 MADRL
-319 LKLGEGEAFSLA
+319 LKLGEGETFSLA
-331 VQMLPYMLPKDNRTW
+331 IQMLPYMLPKDDRTW
-346 LVQAIDDT
+346 LTQAIDDT
-354 ASDIIGFTRLMLSGG
+354 ASDVSRFARLMVDGG
-369 GDNAKA
+369 GDSAQA

-380 AIQQEYRM
+380 AIQQEYRQ
-388 GRDYPTS
+388 GRDMPTS
-395 WVGRFFKGA
+395 WMGRAFKA
-404 VEQVP
+404 ATDQVP
-409 KITAVTASTIGATAA
+409 KVAAVTGSSLLASPGGPVAMAATGTAVGS
-424 SGGNPA
+424 
-430 VGYATATAAGAMVY
+430 MVY
-444 GSTVALEAYRTNS
+444 GSTVGLEAYRTNS
-457 SKAGSVAYGLS
+457 SRAGALTYGVT
-468 VGALEGLLENAV
+468 VGALEGLLENITLGV
-480 IKMGA
+480 GA
-485 LAVKGAKSVE
+485 LASKGIKVAEAGRKMASVAGK
-495 VGSKLATTYNKL
+495 VPA
-507 PGTVR
+507 TVR
-512 AAGAG
+512 GAAAGALS
-517 AFFEY
+517 EY
-522 VQEVTADPI
+522 TQEVIADPI
-531 YIGLENLMRSA
+531 YVGLENVMRSA
-542 GFDLTQQNTLSN
+542 GFELTQQNTLKN
-554 WWETLDLTQ
+554 WWETLDFTS
-563 PELLGATVLLG
+563 PELLGATAILG
-574 GSLGAVGGYQANH
+574 GSIGAVGGYQANH

-594 SAEALTALG
+594 SASALQAYGVPESEAV
-603 IPQTEATAIANMPDG
+603 AIAEMPDG

-623 RLIAALRDNK
+623 RLISALRNNR
-633 VSSDVQ
+633 VSPDVQ
-639 ITHQQAGVFLNFLA
+639 ITNQQAGIFLNFLA
-653 KNAERFKDVELMPNI
+653 KNAERFKDVELMPEI
-668 TDNGDGTFNVIE
+668 SDNGDGTFNIVE
-680 KDPVSGAEK
+680 RDPVSGAEK
-689 TTTVTDEIAGTFMS
+689 VTTVTDEIAGTFMS

-717 IFAQEEIEASVGKD
+717 IFAQEEIESGVGKET
-731 AKIKSYTP
+731 KIKSYTP

-858 DILLQ
+858 DVVLQ

-869 GKALATTPELFSSM
+869 GKALATTPELFSAM

-903 IFEEGNLI
+903 VFAEGALI
-911 REAIEQ
+911 KEAIEQ
-917 GVVSSDFVKWSK
+917 GIVSPDFVKWSK

-935 ERRDGQDVGELIN
+935 ERRDGQDMAELVN
-948 GATGENILPMGKT
+948 GATGESILPMGQS
-961 LPSARR
+961 LPSVRR
-967 RGTIDVTPSIKTI
+967 RGTIDVTPSVRTI
-980 NEAIKSII
+980 NEAISNIVNGASERSI
-988 GGTSEKSV
+988 
-996 GQLHKLQRSMTK
+996 GQLHKLQRSMIK

-1050 ADRLANPKSNEA
+1050 AERLANPKSNEA
-1062 FNADMKTALDATVRA
+1062 FNADMKTALDATVAA

-1083 EASRKQAEEI
+1083 AASRKQLERIIQDEINRRVEQADAKAKKDFNREMKFLRGLISKEIRKDIKEE
-1093 IRALMSRKVEE
+1093 
-1104 NKRLEKES
+1104 
-1112 IAKTKEK
+1112 
-1119 IRAEIAKAARE
+1119 RAEAA
-1130 EKASKRREK
+1130 
-1139 ARTKKEKEKALR
+1139 
-1151 DARRERER
+1151 
-1159 IKKIIREKKEEA
+1159 
-1171 KKEAQK
+1171 
-1177 AREAFNKEM
+1177 
-1186 SFLRNLI
+1186 
-1193 TKEITKDVKE
+1193 
-1203 GQKAKEAEKKLATK
+1203 AEKKLASK
-1217 SIESLRRLAENAF
+1217 SIQSLRRLAENAF

-1240 DAQAREET
+1240 DAQAREVT
-1248 MDALTVMAMSP
+1248 MDALAVMSMSP

-1308 EKMPNGRYKYALNAQ
+1308 ERMPNGRYKYALNAQ

-1342 RKKVNERIERF
+1342 RKKVNEQIERF
-1353 YNDFNAKIN
+1353 YNKFNAVIN

-1367 EKNRDALRKAVMERD
+1367 ENNRDALRKAVLERD

-1392 FTQFMSLQQLLEVMS
+1392 FTGFMSLQQLLEVLS
-1407 SMKSF
+1407 SMKDF

-1422 VQFAEQQRG
+1422 VQYAEQQRG

-1439 NAIRIMRGMME
+1439 HAVRIMRGMME
-1450 IAGQNSPRYFDELS
+1450 RAGQNSPRYFDQLS

-1488 EKDGLDVLRENLGD
+1488 EKDGLDVLRENLGN

-1513 QQELEGLNKSL
+1513 QQELEALNKGL
-1524 DDGAITSEEFE
+1524 ADGALTSEEYDAKAE
-1535 SKLEA
+1535 V
-1540 VEEEYLARKEKD
+1540 VENEYLERKEKD
-1552 IAKLL
+1552 ISKLL
-1557 ELLGPDGLYLADE
+1557 EILGPDGLYLADE

-1614 DMDAYSKGHVTRT
+1614 DMESYSKGHISRT

-1663 WMTASELVNFNNRV
+1663 WMTAYELVNFNNRV

-1690 LGPANFEAANK
+1690 LGPANYETANK
-1701 ALYYFINEG
+1701 DLYYFINEG

-1739 ASLVRSSAALF
+1739 ASLVRSGAAIF
-1750 NPIVGSNFS
+1750 NPLVGSNFS
-1759 MMEIIK
+1759 SMEIIR
-1765 GVAEVTSGN
+1765 GFADIASGN
-1774 YKGFTLEELRDLEA
+1774 YKGFSIEELRDLEA

-1798 DRVLADK
+1798 DRVLAEK

-1825 SGLMAFDWW
+1825 SGLIGFDWW
-1834 SISFVNQLTSH
+1834 SISRANMLASH
-1845 MLANRGLSHEQI
+1845 MLAKRGLSHEQI

-1872 STSAKAIHLMGGS
+1872 STSAKASHLLGGS
-1885 SFEQAQ
+1885 AFEASQ
-1891 FLFLSDVMNKFGLV
+1891 FLFLSDVMNKFGMV
-1905 IMQGKKDVPFWE
+1905 VMQGKKGDWL
-1917 AFQGAFRVY
+1917 GAFRVY
-1926 TIAALANGLFN
+1926 TIAAIANGLFN
-1937 GLATGLFGDKD
+1937 GLATALFGDKD
-1948 KEDDF
+1948 KEDE
-1953 MSNFLLTSV
+1953 FLDNLFFTAV

-1970 MFGGFAEWCAS
+1970 MFGGFAEWVLS
-1981 LISGGKQFSLG
+1981 ELSGKQYSLG
-1992 RADMADLSKS
+1992 RADMADLSS
-2002 IQGLVRSIV
+2002 TIQNLVRSIV

-2024 GALTTNDY
+2024 GALTFNDY
-2032 IDMVSYVGKNIGS
+2032 ADMVSYLGKNIGS
-2045 VASATTIFGTSG
+2045 VATVSTAFGSSG
-2057 QSMTKAL
+2057 QSVTKSL

-2070 SNALSQVKTTAQKAI
+2070 SNALSQVKTTAQKAL

>member
-1 MHKESREFI
+1 
-10 VHCFPIGIIYKQI
+10 

-102 REALDAVGTLREE
+102 REVLDAVGTLREE

-233 QRNKDEETAYKEA
+233 QRNKDEETAYNEA
-246 STRFFYSFI
+246 STRFFDSFI

-301 DEYIESGELDWDK
+301 DEYIESGELDWNK
-314 MADSL
+314 MADRL
-319 LKLGEGEAFSLA
+319 LKLGEGETFSLA

-354 ASDIIGFTRLMLSGG
+354 ASDISGFTRLMLSGG

-380 AIQQEYRM
+380 AIQQEYRR

-430 VGYATATAAGAMVY
+430 VGYATATAVGSMVY

-457 SKAGSVAYGLS
+457 SKAGSMAYGLS

-653 KNAERFKDVELMPNI
+653 KNAERFKDVELMPEI
-668 TDNGDGTFNVIE
+668 SDNGDGTFNIVE
-680 KDPVSGAEK
+680 RDPVSGAEK
-689 TTTVTDEIAGTFMS
+689 VTTVTDEIAGTFMS

-823 DLESGVISRSV
+823 DLESGVISRDV

-849 AEEIGDLSN
+849 SEEIGDLSN

-980 NEAIKSII
+980 NEAIKSIVE
-988 GGTSEKSV
+988 GTSERAV

-1083 EASRKQAEEI
+1083 EASRKQLERLIQDEIKRRVEQADAKAKKDFNREMKFLRGLISKEIRKDIKEE
-1093 IRALMSRKVEE
+1093 
-1104 NKRLEKES
+1104 
-1112 IAKTKEK
+1112 
-1119 IRAEIAKAARE
+1119 RAEAAA
-1130 EKASKRREK
+1130 EKNLASK
-1139 ARTKKEKEKALR
+1139 
-1151 DARRERER
+1151 
-1159 IKKIIREKKEEA
+1159 
-1171 KKEAQK
+1171 
-1177 AREAFNKEM
+1177 
-1186 SFLRNLI
+1186 
-1193 TKEITKDVKE
+1193 
-1203 GQKAKEAEKKLATK
+1203 
-1217 SIESLRRLAENAF
+1217 SIQSLRRLAENAF

-1248 MDALTVMAMSP
+1248 MDALEVMAMSP
-1259 EEVAVQLETLDSTID
+1259 SEVATQLEVLDSTID
-1274 ELQNQKASEENALEL
+1274 ELQNRPATEELALEL

-1431 VEKEKATS
+1431 VEKEKAKS
-1439 NAIRIMRGMME
+1439 SAIRIMRGMME

-1524 DDGAITSEEFE
+1524 DDGVITSEEFE
-1535 SKLEA
+1535 PKLEA
-1540 VEEEYLARKEKD
+1540 IEEEYLARKEKD
-1552 IAKLL
+1552 VAKLL

-1614 DMDAYSKGHVTRT
+1614 DMEAYSKGHVTRT

-1663 WMTASELVNFNNRV
+1663 WMTASELVNFNNLV

-1739 ASLVRSSAALF
+1739 ASLVRSGASLF

-1788 MKERKYRGWE
+1788 MKERKYRGLE

-1825 SGLMAFDWW
+1825 SGLMAYDWW
-1834 SISFVNQLTSH
+1834 SISFVNQLASH

-1905 IMQGKKDVPFWE
+1905 VMQGKKDVPFWE

-1953 MSNFLLTSV
+1953 MSNFLLTSA

-2070 SNALSQVKTTAQKAI
+2070 SNALSQVKTTAQKAL

>member
-1 MHKESREFI
+1 MPETLDPLNLNPSSTISDAIGGEALEEQAQQQMQEQVSREAQ
-10 VHCFPIGIIYKQI
+10 GISNGVQEGAWAEKA
-23 MEELSEQPEDSI
+23 LSSKRKLRED
-35 LLDEIKKMNSGLAS
+35 LDE
-49 NKEQPEI
+49 
-56 TEEDLEANPQA
+56 
-67 YSSEQIEGV
+67 
-76 LRNKRSIRTKLDD
+76 
-89 YLRMSSS
+89 YLK
-96 LLPTTP
+96 
-102 REALDAVGTLREE
+102 
-115 LQANGIDP
+115 LQATATPDDPPEFLNALADRRNQLINSGIDP
-123 EYERYREKI
+123 DYEKYRDKI
-132 KRNEDIVYSVTR
+132 DRIQGKIYAITQN
-144 YINPTTGLFGDVP
+144 INPKTGLFGVVPTEDVK
-157 AQDVTNNKLE
+157 DSRLGTL
-167 KILSAEQIRD
+167 LTAEQIGY
-177 FNNAPQFMRDKY
+177 FNSLPKSMQDEFI
-189 VFNRIVE
+189 FEGIVE
-196 NFFPEGEMDKGYAL
+196 TFFPQGGMDKVTAL
-210 ELLKKHYQ
+210 GLLKEHYQ

-233 QRNKDEETAYKEA
+233 QRNKEEETAYNEA
-246 STRFFYSFI
+246 STRFFDSFI

-314 MADSL
+314 MADRL
-319 LKLGEGEAFSLA
+319 LKLGEGETFSLA
-331 VQMLPYMLPKDNRTW
+331 IQMLPYMLPKDDRTW
-346 LVQAIDDT
+346 LTQAIDDT
-354 ASDIIGFTRLMLSGG
+354 ASDVSRFARLMVSGG
-369 GDNAKA
+369 GDSAQA

-380 AIQQEYRM
+380 AIQQEYRQ
-388 GRDYPTS
+388 GRDMPTS
-395 WVGRFFKGA
+395 WIGRAFKA
-404 VEQVP
+404 ATDQVP
-409 KITAVTASTIGATAA
+409 KVAAVTGSSLLASPGGPVAMAATGTAVGS
-424 SGGNPA
+424 
-430 VGYATATAAGAMVY
+430 MVY
-444 GSTVALEAYRTNS
+444 GSTVGLEAYRTNS
-457 SKAGSVAYGLS
+457 SRAGALTYGVT
-468 VGALEGLLENAV
+468 VGALEGLLENV
-480 IKMGA
+480 TLGVGA
-485 LAVKGAKSVE
+485 LASKGIKVAEAGRKMASVAGK
-495 VGSKLATTYNKL
+495 VPA
-507 PGTVR
+507 TVR
-512 AAGAG
+512 GAAAGALS
-517 AFFEY
+517 EY
-522 VQEVTADPI
+522 TQEVIADPI
-531 YIGLENLMRSA
+531 YVGLENVMRSA
-542 GFDLTQQNTLSN
+542 GFELTQQNTLKN
-554 WWETLDLTQ
+554 WWETLDFTS
-563 PELLGATVLLG
+563 PELLGATAILG
-574 GSLGAVGGYQANH
+574 GSIGAVGGYQANH

-594 SAEALTALG
+594 SASALQAYGVPESEAV
-603 IPQTEATAIANMPDG
+603 AIAEMPDG

-623 RLIAALRDNK
+623 RLISALRNNR
-633 VSSDVQ
+633 VSPDVQ
-639 ITHQQAGVFLNFLA
+639 ITNQQAGIFLNFLA
-653 KNAERFKDVELMPNI
+653 KNAERFKDVELMPEI
-668 TDNGDGTFNVIE
+668 SDNGDGTFNIVE
-680 KDPVSGAEK
+680 RDPVSGAEK
-689 TTTVTDEIAGTFMS
+689 VTTVTDEIAGTFMS

-717 IFAQEEIEASVGKD
+717 IFAQEEIESGLGKET
-731 AKIKSYTP
+731 KIKSYTP

-834 IETQVRNYLEFLGRS
+834 IEKQVRNYLEFLGRS

-858 DILLQ
+858 DVVLQ

-869 GKALATTPELFSSM
+869 GKALATTPELFSAM

-903 IFEEGNLI
+903 VFAEGALI
-911 REAIEQ
+911 KEAIEQ
-917 GVVSSDFVKWSK
+917 GIVSPDFVKWSK

-935 ERRDGQDVGELIN
+935 ERRDGQDMAELVN
-948 GATGENILPMGKT
+948 GATGESILPMGQS
-961 LPSARR
+961 LPSVRR
-967 RGTIDVTPSIKTI
+967 RGTIDVTPSVRTI
-980 NEAIKSII
+980 NEAISNIVNGASERSI
-988 GGTSEKSV
+988 
-996 GQLHKLQRSMTK
+996 GQLHKLQRSMIK

-1050 ADRLANPKSNEA
+1050 AERLANPKSNEA
-1062 FNADMKTALDATVRA
+1062 FNADMKTALDSTVAA

-1083 EASRKQAEEI
+1083 AASRKQLERIIQDEINRRVEQADAKAKKDFNREMKFLRGLISKEIRKDIKEE
-1093 IRALMSRKVEE
+1093 
-1104 NKRLEKES
+1104 
-1112 IAKTKEK
+1112 
-1119 IRAEIAKAARE
+1119 RAEAA
-1130 EKASKRREK
+1130 
-1139 ARTKKEKEKALR
+1139 
-1151 DARRERER
+1151 
-1159 IKKIIREKKEEA
+1159 
-1171 KKEAQK
+1171 
-1177 AREAFNKEM
+1177 
-1186 SFLRNLI
+1186 
-1193 TKEITKDVKE
+1193 
-1203 GQKAKEAEKKLATK
+1203 AEKKLASK
-1217 SIESLRRLAENAF
+1217 SIQSLRRLAENAF

-1248 MDALTVMAMSP
+1248 MDALEVMAMSP
-1259 EEVAVQLETLDSTID
+1259 SEVATQLEVLDSTID
-1274 ELQNQKASEENALEL
+1274 ELQNQPATEELTLEL

-1535 SKLEA
+1535 SKLETI
-1540 VEEEYLARKEKD
+1540 EEEYLARKEKD

-1739 ASLVRSSAALF
+1739 ASLVRSGAALF

-1872 STSAKAIHLMGGS
+1872 STSAKAIHLIGGS

-1905 IMQGKKDVPFWE
+1905 MMQGKKDVPFWE

-2011 KTYETVSEKWDKE
+2011 KMYETVSEKWDKE

-2070 SNALSQVKTTAQKAI
+2070 SNAISQAKTTTQKFL
-2085 PEPINPLYTEKEE
+2085 PESVNPLYTEKEA
-2098 MKERARQL
+2098 MKERARQIRREK
-2106 KKAKRE
+2106 KKAKQ
-2112 AKRENGERSATYRK
+2112 ENGERSATYRK

-2133 INKLL
+2133 INKQL

>member
-102 REALDAVGTLREE
+102 REVLDAVGTLREE

-233 QRNKDEETAYKEA
+233 QRNKEEEVAYNEA
-246 STRFFYSFI
+246 STRFFDSFI
-255 ETGGDYQKAI
+255 ESGGDYQKAI

-289 YQRAYNSVSWIK
+289 YQRAYNAVSWIK
-301 DEYIESGELDWDK
+301 DEYIESGELDWNK

-354 ASDIIGFTRLMLSGG
+354 ASDISGFTRLMLSGG

-409 KITAVTASTIGATAA
+409 KVTAVTASTIGATAA

-430 VGYATATAAGAMVY
+430 VGYATATAVGSMVY

-457 SKAGSVAYGLS
+457 SKAGSAAYGLS

-485 LAVKGAKSVE
+485 LAAKGAKSVE

-512 AAGAG
+512 AAGVG
-517 AFFEY
+517 ALSEY

-623 RLIAALRDNK
+623 RLTAALRDNK

-739 DELRAK
+739 DELREK
-745 IQSTEDNNATI
+745 IQSAENNNATI

-764 INQDPELL
+764 INQDPDLL
-772 QSFRDGKVSIEDVA
+772 QSYREGKVSIEDVA

-823 DLESGVISRSV
+823 DLESGVISRDV

-849 AEEIGDLSN
+849 SEEIGDLSN
-858 DILLQ
+858 DVLLQ

-980 NEAIKSII
+980 NEAIKSIVE
-988 GGTSEKSV
+988 GTSERAV

-1083 EASRKQAEEI
+1083 EASRKQLERLIQDEIKRRVEQADAKAKKDFSREMKFLRSLISKEIRKDIKEE
-1093 IRALMSRKVEE
+1093 
-1104 NKRLEKES
+1104 
-1112 IAKTKEK
+1112 
-1119 IRAEIAKAARE
+1119 RAEAA
-1130 EKASKRREK
+1130 
-1139 ARTKKEKEKALR
+1139 
-1151 DARRERER
+1151 
-1159 IKKIIREKKEEA
+1159 
-1171 KKEAQK
+1171 
-1177 AREAFNKEM
+1177 
-1186 SFLRNLI
+1186 
-1193 TKEITKDVKE
+1193 
-1203 GQKAKEAEKKLATK
+1203 AEKKLATK

-1524 DDGAITSEEFE
+1524 DDGVITSEEFE

-1540 VEEEYLARKEKD
+1540 VEEEYLARNEKD

-1710 RVYAQKSVLA
+1710 RVYAQKSMLA

-1798 DRVLADK
+1798 DRVLANK

-1905 IMQGKKDVPFWE
+1905 VMQGKKDVPFWE

-1953 MSNFLLTSV
+1953 MSNFLLTSA

-2070 SNALSQVKTTAQKAI
+2070 SNALSQAKTTTQKFL
-2085 PEPINPLYTEKEE
+2085 PESVNPLYTEKEA
-2098 MKERARQL
+2098 MKERARQIRREK
-2106 KKAKRE
+2106 KKAKQ
-2112 AKRENGERSATYRK
+2112 ENGERSATYRK

-2133 INKLL
+2133 INKQL

>member
-1 MHKESREFI
+1 M
-10 VHCFPIGIIYKQI
+10 HCFPIGIIYKQI

-102 REALDAVGTLREE
+102 REVLDAVGTLREE

-233 QRNKDEETAYKEA
+233 QRNKDEETAYNEA
-246 STRFFYSFI
+246 STRFFDSFI

-319 LKLGEGEAFSLA
+319 LKLGEGETFSLA
-331 VQMLPYMLPKDNRTW
+331 IQMLPYMLPKDNRTW

-354 ASDIIGFTRLMLSGG
+354 ASDISGFTRLMLSGG

-424 SGGNPA
+424 SGGNPL
-430 VGYATATAAGAMVY
+430 VGWSTATAVGAMVY

-457 SKAGSVAYGLS
+457 SKAGSMAYGLS

-739 DELRAK
+739 DELREK
-745 IQSTEDNNATI
+745 IQSAENNNATI

-764 INQDPELL
+764 INQDPDLL
-772 QSFRDGKVSIEDVA
+772 QSYREGKVSIEDVA

-823 DLESGVISRSV
+823 DLESGVISRDV

-849 AEEIGDLSN
+849 SEEIGDLSN
-858 DILLQ
+858 DVLLQ

-980 NEAIKSII
+980 NEAIKSIVE
-988 GGTSEKSV
+988 GTSERAV

-1083 EASRKQAEEI
+1083 EASRKQLERLIQDEIKRRVEQADAKAKKDFNREMKFLRGLISKEIRKDIKEE
-1093 IRALMSRKVEE
+1093 
-1104 NKRLEKES
+1104 
-1112 IAKTKEK
+1112 
-1119 IRAEIAKAARE
+1119 RAEAAA
-1130 EKASKRREK
+1130 EKNLASK
-1139 ARTKKEKEKALR
+1139 
-1151 DARRERER
+1151 
-1159 IKKIIREKKEEA
+1159 
-1171 KKEAQK
+1171 
-1177 AREAFNKEM
+1177 
-1186 SFLRNLI
+1186 
-1193 TKEITKDVKE
+1193 
-1203 GQKAKEAEKKLATK
+1203 
-1217 SIESLRRLAENAF
+1217 SIQSLRRLAENAF

-1342 RKKVNERIERF
+1342 RKKVNEQIERF
-1353 YNDFNAKIN
+1353 YNKFNAVIN

-1367 EKNRDALRKAVMERD
+1367 ENNRDALRKAVMERD

-1524 DDGAITSEEFE
+1524 DDGVITSEEFE

-1905 IMQGKKDVPFWE
+1905 VMQGKKDVPFWE

-2032 IDMVSYVGKNIGS
+2032 IDMVSYVGKILGVS
-2045 VASATTIFGTSG
+2045 HRLPQYLV
-2057 QSMTKAL
+2057 
-2064 EMVGAL
+2064 
-2070 SNALSQVKTTAQKAI
+2070 
-2085 PEPINPLYTEKEE
+2085 
-2098 MKERARQL
+2098 
-2106 KKAKRE
+2106 
-2112 AKRENGERSATYRK
+2112 
-2126 LSRELRQ
+2126 
-2133 INKLL
+2133 LL
-2138 KIRGWED
+2138 GRV

>member
-1 MHKESREFI
+1 
-10 VHCFPIGIIYKQI
+10 
-23 MEELSEQPEDSI
+23 
-35 LLDEIKKMNSGLAS
+35 
-49 NKEQPEI
+49 
-56 TEEDLEANPQA
+56 
-67 YSSEQIEGV
+67 
-76 LRNKRSIRTKLDD
+76 
-89 YLRMSSS
+89 
-96 LLPTTP
+96 
-102 REALDAVGTLREE
+102 
-115 LQANGIDP
+115 
-123 EYERYREKI
+123 
-132 KRNEDIVYSVTR
+132 
-144 YINPTTGLFGDVP
+144 
-157 AQDVTNNKLE
+157 
-167 KILSAEQIRD
+167 
-177 FNNAPQFMRDKY
+177 
-189 VFNRIVE
+189 
-196 NFFPEGEMDKGYAL
+196 MDKGYAL

-233 QRNKDEETAYKEA
+233 QRNKDEETAYNEA
-246 STRFFYSFI
+246 STRFFDSFI

-314 MADSL
+314 MADRL
-319 LKLGEGEAFSLA
+319 LKLGEGETFSLA
-331 VQMLPYMLPKDNRTW
+331 IQMLPYMLPKDNRTW

-457 SKAGSVAYGLS
+457 SKAGSMAYGLS

-739 DELRAK
+739 DELREK
-745 IQSTEDNNATI
+745 IQSAENNNATI

-764 INQDPELL
+764 INQDPDLL
-772 QSFRDGKVSIEDVA
+772 QSYREGKVSIEDVA

-823 DLESGVISRSV
+823 DLESGVISRDV

-849 AEEIGDLSN
+849 SEEIGDLSN
-858 DILLQ
+858 DVLLQ

-948 GATGENILPMGKT
+948 GATGENILPMGKP

-980 NEAIKSII
+980 NEAIKSIVE
-988 GGTSEKSV
+988 GTSERAV

-1062 FNADMKTALDATVRA
+1062 FNADIKTALDATVRA

-1083 EASRKQAEEI
+1083 EASRKQLERLIQDEIKRRVEQADAKAKKDFNREMKFLRGLISKEIRKDIKEE
-1093 IRALMSRKVEE
+1093 
-1104 NKRLEKES
+1104 
-1112 IAKTKEK
+1112 
-1119 IRAEIAKAARE
+1119 RAEAAA
-1130 EKASKRREK
+1130 EKNLASK
-1139 ARTKKEKEKALR
+1139 
-1151 DARRERER
+1151 
-1159 IKKIIREKKEEA
+1159 
-1171 KKEAQK
+1171 
-1177 AREAFNKEM
+1177 
-1186 SFLRNLI
+1186 
-1193 TKEITKDVKE
+1193 
-1203 GQKAKEAEKKLATK
+1203 
-1217 SIESLRRLAENAF
+1217 SIQSLRRLAENAF

-1342 RKKVNERIERF
+1342 RKKVNEQIERF
-1353 YNDFNAKIN
+1353 YNKFNAVIN

-1367 EKNRDALRKAVMERD
+1367 ENNRDALRKAVMERD

-1431 VEKEKATS
+1431 VEKEKAKS

-1524 DDGAITSEEFE
+1524 DDGVITSEEFE

-1540 VEEEYLARKEKD
+1540 IEEEYLARKEKD
-1552 IAKLL
+1552 VAKLL

-1614 DMDAYSKGHVTRT
+1614 DMEAYSKGHVTRT

-1739 ASLVRSSAALF
+1739 ASLVRSGAALF

-1825 SGLMAFDWW
+1825 SGLMAYDWW

-1905 IMQGKKDVPFWE
+1905 VMQGKKDVPFWE

-1953 MSNFLLTSV
+1953 MSNFLLTSA

-2070 SNALSQVKTTAQKAI
+2070 SNALSQAKTTTQKFL
-2085 PEPINPLYTEKEE
+2085 PESVNPLYTEKEA
-2098 MKERARQL
+2098 MKERARQIRREK
-2106 KKAKRE
+2106 KKAKQ
-2112 AKRENGERSATYRK
+2112 ENGERSATYRK

>member
-1 MHKESREFI
+1 MPETLDPLNLATPPIDSE
-10 VHCFPIGIIYKQI
+10 PIGGDALEAQAQQEMQEQI
-23 MEELSEQPEDSI
+23 ANEAQGVSNGVNEGAWAERALSQKRKLRSDLDEYLKLQAQATPDDSPEFLQALSERRNQLI
-35 LLDEIKKMNSGLAS
+35 NS
-49 NKEQPEI
+49 
-56 TEEDLEANPQA
+56 
-67 YSSEQIEGV
+67 
-76 LRNKRSIRTKLDD
+76 
-89 YLRMSSS
+89 
-96 LLPTTP
+96 
-102 REALDAVGTLREE
+102 
-115 LQANGIDP
+115 GIDP
-123 EYERYREKI
+123 DYEKYRDKVDRIQGKI
-132 KRNEDIVYSVTR
+132 YAITQN
-144 YINPTTGLFGDVP
+144 INPKTGLFGVVPTEDVK
-157 AQDVTNNKLE
+157 DSRLGTL
-167 KILSAEQIRD
+167 LTAEQIGY
-177 FNNAPQFMRDKY
+177 FNSLPKSMQDEFL
-189 VFNRIVE
+189 FEGIVE
-196 NFFPEGEMDKGYAL
+196 TFFPQGGMDKVTAL
-210 ELLKKHYQ
+210 GLLKEHYQ
-218 TDSMHGVVSKYAQEL
+218 TDSMHGVISKYAQEL
-233 QRNKDEETAYKEA
+233 QRNKEEEVAYNEA
-246 STRFFYSFI
+246 ATRFFDSFI
-255 ETGGDYQKAI
+255 ENGGAYQKAI

-289 YQRAYNSVSWIK
+289 YQRAYNAVSWIK

-314 MADSL
+314 MADRL
-319 LKLGEGEAFSLA
+319 LKLGEGETFSLA
-331 VQMLPYMLPKDNRTW
+331 IQMLPYMLPKDDRTW
-346 LVQAIDDT
+346 LTQAIDDT
-354 ASDIIGFTRLMLSGG
+354 ASDVSRFARLMVDGG
-369 GDNAKA
+369 GDSAQA

-380 AIQQEYRM
+380 AIQQEYRQ
-388 GRDYPTS
+388 GRDMPTS
-395 WVGRFFKGA
+395 WIGRAFKA
-404 VEQVP
+404 ATDQVP
-409 KITAVTASTIGATAA
+409 KVAAVTGSSLLASPGGPVAMAATGTAVGS
-424 SGGNPA
+424 
-430 VGYATATAAGAMVY
+430 MVY
-444 GSTVALEAYRTNS
+444 GSTVGLEAYRTNS
-457 SKAGSVAYGLS
+457 SRAGALTYGVT
-468 VGALEGLLENAV
+468 VGALEGLLENV
-480 IKMGA
+480 TLGVGA
-485 LAVKGAKSVE
+485 LASKGIKVAEAGRKMASVAGR
-495 VGSKLATTYNKL
+495 VPA
-507 PGTVR
+507 TVR
-512 AAGAG
+512 GAAAGALS
-517 AFFEY
+517 EY
-522 VQEVTADPI
+522 TQEVIADPI
-531 YIGLENLMRSA
+531 YVGLENVMRSA
-542 GFDLTQQNTLSN
+542 GFELTQQNTLKN
-554 WWETLDLTQ
+554 WWETLDFTS
-563 PELLGATVLLG
+563 PELLGATAILG
-574 GSLGAVGGYQANH
+574 GSIGAVGGYQANH

-594 SAEALTALG
+594 SASALQAYGVPESEAV
-603 IPQTEATAIANMPDG
+603 AIAEMPDG

-623 RLIAALRDNK
+623 RLISALRNNR
-633 VSSDVQ
+633 VSPDVQ
-639 ITHQQAGVFLNFLA
+639 ITNQQAGIFLNFLA
-653 KNAERFKDVELMPNI
+653 KNAERFKDVELMPEI
-668 TDNGDGTFNVIE
+668 SDNGDGTFNIVE
-680 KDPVSGAEK
+680 RDPVSGAEK
-689 TTTVTDEIAGTFMS
+689 VTTVTDEIAGTFMS

-739 DELRAK
+739 DELREK
-745 IQSTEDNNATI
+745 IQSAENNNATI

-764 INQDPELL
+764 VNQDPDLL
-772 QSFRDGKVSIEDVA
+772 QSYREGKVSIEDVA

-823 DLESGVISRSV
+823 DLESGVISRDV

-849 AEEIGDLSN
+849 SEEIGDLSN
-858 DILLQ
+858 DVLLQ

-980 NEAIKSII
+980 NEAIKSIVE
-988 GGTSEKSV
+988 GTSERAV

-1050 ADRLANPKSNEA
+1050 ADRLANPKSNET

-1083 EASRKQAEEI
+1083 EASRKQLERLIQDEIKRRVEQADAKAKKDFSREMKFLRSLISKEIRKDIKEE
-1093 IRALMSRKVEE
+1093 
-1104 NKRLEKES
+1104 
-1112 IAKTKEK
+1112 
-1119 IRAEIAKAARE
+1119 RAEAA
-1130 EKASKRREK
+1130 
-1139 ARTKKEKEKALR
+1139 
-1151 DARRERER
+1151 
-1159 IKKIIREKKEEA
+1159 
-1171 KKEAQK
+1171 
-1177 AREAFNKEM
+1177 
-1186 SFLRNLI
+1186 
-1193 TKEITKDVKE
+1193 
-1203 GQKAKEAEKKLATK
+1203 AEKKLATK

-1274 ELQNQKASEENALEL
+1274 KLQNQKASEENALEL

-1308 EKMPNGRYKYALNAQ
+1308 ERMPNGRYKYALNAQ

-1342 RKKVNERIERF
+1342 RKKVNEQIERF
-1353 YNDFNAKIN
+1353 YNKFNAVIN

-1367 EKNRDALRKAVMERD
+1367 ENNRDALRKAVLERD

-1392 FTQFMSLQQLLEVMS
+1392 FTGFMSLQQLLEVLS
-1407 SMKSF
+1407 SMKDF

-1422 VQFAEQQRG
+1422 VQYAEQQRG

-1439 NAIRIMRGMME
+1439 HAVRIMRGMME
-1450 IAGQNSPRYFDELS
+1450 RAGQNSPRYFDQLS
-1464 TKTIPFMGHEL
+1464 TKTISFMGHEL

-1488 EKDGLDVLRENLGD
+1488 EKDGLDVLRENLGN

-1513 QQELEGLNKSL
+1513 QQELEALNKGL
-1524 DDGAITSEEFE
+1524 ADGALTSEEYDANAE
-1535 SKLEA
+1535 VIEN
-1540 VEEEYLARKEKD
+1540 EYLERKEKD
-1552 IAKLL
+1552 ISKLL
-1557 ELLGPDGLYLADE
+1557 EILGPDGLYLADE

-1614 DMDAYSKGHVTRT
+1614 DMESYSKGHISRT

-1632 AKHRNTPSSAAL
+1632 AKHRNTPSSASL

-1663 WMTASELVNFNNRV
+1663 WMTAYELVNFNNRV

-1690 LGPANFEAANK
+1690 LGPANYETANK
-1701 ALYYFINEG
+1701 DLYYFINEG

-1739 ASLVRSSAALF
+1739 ASLVRSGAAIF
-1750 NPIVGSNFS
+1750 NPLVGSNFS
-1759 MMEIIK
+1759 SMEIIR
-1765 GVAEVTSGN
+1765 GFADIASGN
-1774 YKGFTLEELRDLEA
+1774 YKGFSIEELRDLEA

-1798 DRVLADK
+1798 DRVLAEK

-1825 SGLMAFDWW
+1825 SGLIGFDWW
-1834 SISFVNQLTSH
+1834 SISRANMLTSH
-1845 MLANRGLSHEQI
+1845 MLAKRGLSHEQI

-1872 STSAKAIHLMGGS
+1872 STSAKASHLLGGS
-1885 SFEQAQ
+1885 AFEASQ
-1891 FLFLSDVMNKFGLV
+1891 FLFLSDVMNKFGMV
-1905 IMQGKKDVPFWE
+1905 VMQGKKGDWL
-1917 AFQGAFRVY
+1917 GAFRVY
-1926 TIAALANGLFN
+1926 TIAAIANGLFN
-1937 GLATGLFGDKD
+1937 GLATALFGDKD
-1948 KEDDF
+1948 KEDE
-1953 MSNFLLTSV
+1953 FLDNLFFTAV

-1970 MFGGFAEWCAS
+1970 MFGGFAEWVLS
-1981 LISGGKQFSLG
+1981 ELSGKQYSLG
-1992 RADMADLSKS
+1992 RADMADLSS
-2002 IQGLVRSIV
+2002 TIQNLVRSIV

-2024 GALTTNDY
+2024 GALTFNDY
-2032 IDMVSYVGKNIGS
+2032 ADMVSYLGKNIGS
-2045 VASATTIFGTSG
+2045 VATVSTAFGSSG
-2057 QSMTKAL
+2057 QSVTKSL

-2070 SNALSQVKTTAQKAI
+2070 SNALSQVKTTAQKAL

>member
-1 MHKESREFI
+1 MPDTLDPLNLATPPIDSE
-10 VHCFPIGIIYKQI
+10 PIGGDALEAQAQQEMQEQI
-23 MEELSEQPEDSI
+23 ANEAQGVSNGVNEGAWAERALSQKRKLRSDLDEYLKLQAQVTPDDSPEFLEALSERRNQLI
-35 LLDEIKKMNSGLAS
+35 NS
-49 NKEQPEI
+49 
-56 TEEDLEANPQA
+56 
-67 YSSEQIEGV
+67 
-76 LRNKRSIRTKLDD
+76 
-89 YLRMSSS
+89 
-96 LLPTTP
+96 
-102 REALDAVGTLREE
+102 
-115 LQANGIDP
+115 GIDP
-123 EYERYREKI
+123 DYEKYRDKVDRIQGKI
-132 KRNEDIVYSVTR
+132 YAITQN
-144 YINPTTGLFGDVP
+144 INPKTGLFGVVPTEDVK
-157 AQDVTNNKLE
+157 DSRLGTL
-167 KILSAEQIRD
+167 LTAEQIGY
-177 FNNAPQFMRDKY
+177 FNSLPKSMQDEFL
-189 VFNRIVE
+189 FEGIVE
-196 NFFPEGEMDKGYAL
+196 TFFPQGGMDKITAL
-210 ELLKKHYQ
+210 GLLKEHYQ
-218 TDSMHGVVSKYAQEL
+218 TDSMHGVISKYAQEL
-233 QRNKDEETAYKEA
+233 QRNKEEEVAYNEA
-246 STRFFYSFI
+246 STRFFDSFI
-255 ETGGDYQKAI
+255 ENGGDYQKTI

-289 YQRAYNSVSWIK
+289 YQRAYNAVSWIK
-301 DEYIESGELDWDK
+301 DEYIESGELDWNK

-354 ASDIIGFTRLMLSGG
+354 ASDISGFTRLMLSGG

-380 AIQQEYRM
+380 AIQQEYRQ
-388 GRDYPTS
+388 GRDMPTS
-395 WVGRFFKGA
+395 WMGRALKA
-404 VEQVP
+404 ATDQVP
-409 KITAVTASTIGATAA
+409 KVAAVTGSTLLASPGGPTAMAATGTAVGS
-424 SGGNPA
+424 
-430 VGYATATAAGAMVY
+430 MVY
-444 GSTVALEAYRTNS
+444 GSSVGLEAYRTNS
-457 SKAGSVAYGLS
+457 SKAGALTYGIT
-468 VGALEGLLENAV
+468 VGALEGLLENV
-480 IKMGA
+480 TMGVGA
-485 LAVKGAKSVE
+485 LAAKGIKVAKG
-495 VGSKLATTYNKL
+495 GSKIAGAIEKV
-507 PGTVR
+507 PSVARG
-512 AAGAG
+512 AGAG
-517 AFFEY
+517 ALSEY
-522 VQEVTADPI
+522 TQEIIADPI
-531 YIGLENLMRSA
+531 YVGLENVMRSA
-542 GFDLTQQNTLSN
+542 GFELTQQNTVSN
-554 WWETLDLTQ
+554 WWETLDFTS
-563 PELLGATVLLG
+563 PELLGATAILG
-574 GSLGAVGGYQANH
+574 GSIGAVGGYQANH

-623 RLIAALRDNK
+623 RLTAALRDNK

-739 DELRAK
+739 DELREK
-745 IQSTEDNNATI
+745 IQSAENNNATI

-764 INQDPELL
+764 INQDPDLL
-772 QSFRDGKVSIEDVA
+772 QSYREGKVSIEDVA

-823 DLESGVISRSV
+823 DLESGVISRDV

-849 AEEIGDLSN
+849 SEEIGDLSN
-858 DILLQ
+858 DVLLQ

-980 NEAIKSII
+980 NEAIKSIVE
-988 GGTSEKSV
+988 GTSERAV

-1083 EASRKQAEEI
+1083 EASRKQLERLIQDEIKRRVEQADAKAKKDFSREMKFLRSLISKEIRKDIKEE
-1093 IRALMSRKVEE
+1093 
-1104 NKRLEKES
+1104 
-1112 IAKTKEK
+1112 
-1119 IRAEIAKAARE
+1119 RAEAA
-1130 EKASKRREK
+1130 
-1139 ARTKKEKEKALR
+1139 
-1151 DARRERER
+1151 
-1159 IKKIIREKKEEA
+1159 
-1171 KKEAQK
+1171 
-1177 AREAFNKEM
+1177 
-1186 SFLRNLI
+1186 
-1193 TKEITKDVKE
+1193 
-1203 GQKAKEAEKKLATK
+1203 AEKKLATK

-1274 ELQNQKASEENALEL
+1274 ELQNQKASEEKALEL

-1308 EKMPNGRYKYALNAQ
+1308 ERMPNGRYKYALNAQ

-1342 RKKVNERIERF
+1342 RKKVNEQIERF
-1353 YNDFNAKIN
+1353 YNKFNAVIN

-1367 EKNRDALRKAVMERD
+1367 ENNRDALRKAVLERD

-1392 FTQFMSLQQLLEVMS
+1392 FTGFMSLQQLLEVLS
-1407 SMKSF
+1407 SMKDF

-1422 VQFAEQQRG
+1422 VQYAEQQRG

-1439 NAIRIMRGMME
+1439 HAVRIMRGMME
-1450 IAGQNSPRYFDELS
+1450 RAGQNSPRYFDQLS
-1464 TKTIPFMGHEL
+1464 TKTISFMGHEL

-1488 EKDGLDVLRENLGD
+1488 EKDGLDVLRENLGN

-1513 QQELEGLNKSL
+1513 QQELEALNKGL
-1524 DDGAITSEEFE
+1524 ADGALTSEEYDANAE
-1535 SKLEA
+1535 VIEN
-1540 VEEEYLARKEKD
+1540 EYLERKEKD
-1552 IAKLL
+1552 ISKLL
-1557 ELLGPDGLYLADE
+1557 EILGPDGLYLADE

-1614 DMDAYSKGHVTRT
+1614 DMESYSKGHISRT

-1663 WMTASELVNFNNRV
+1663 WMTAYELVNFNNRV

-1690 LGPANFEAANK
+1690 LGPANYETANK
-1701 ALYYFINEG
+1701 DLYYFINEG

-1739 ASLVRSSAALF
+1739 ASLVRSGAAIF
-1750 NPIVGSNFS
+1750 NPLVGSNFS
-1759 MMEIIK
+1759 SMEIIR
-1765 GVAEVTSGN
+1765 GFADIASGN
-1774 YKGFTLEELRDLEA
+1774 YKGFSIEELRDLEA

-1798 DRVLADK
+1798 DRVLAEK

-1825 SGLMAFDWW
+1825 SGLIGFDWW
-1834 SISFVNQLTSH
+1834 SISRANMLASH
-1845 MLANRGLSHEQI
+1845 MLAKRGLSHEQI

-1872 STSAKAIHLMGGS
+1872 STSAKASHLLGGS
-1885 SFEQAQ
+1885 AFEASQ
-1891 FLFLSDVMNKFGLV
+1891 FLFLSDVMNKFGMV
-1905 IMQGKKDVPFWE
+1905 VMQAKKGDWL
-1917 AFQGAFRVY
+1917 GAFRVY

-1937 GLATGLFGDKD
+1937 GLATALFGDKD
-1948 KEDDF
+1948 KEDE
-1953 MSNFLLTSV
+1953 FLDNLFFTAV

-1970 MFGGFAEWCAS
+1970 MFGGFAEWVLS
-1981 LISGGKQFSLG
+1981 ELSGKQYSLG
-1992 RADMADLSKS
+1992 RADMADLSS
-2002 IQGLVRSIV
+2002 TIQNLVRSIV

-2024 GALTTNDY
+2024 GALTFNDY
-2032 IDMVSYVGKNIGS
+2032 ADMVSYLGKNIGS
-2045 VASATTIFGTSG
+2045 VATVSTAFGSSG
-2057 QSMTKAL
+2057 QSVTKSL

-2070 SNALSQVKTTAQKAI
+2070 SNALSQVKTTAQKAL

>member
-1 MHKESREFI
+1 MPDTLDPLNLATPPIDSE
-10 VHCFPIGIIYKQI
+10 PIGGDALEAQAQQEMQEQI
-23 MEELSEQPEDSI
+23 ANEAQGVSNGVNEGAWAERALSQKRKLRSDLDEYLKLQAQVTPDDSPEFLEALSERRNQLI
-35 LLDEIKKMNSGLAS
+35 NS
-49 NKEQPEI
+49 
-56 TEEDLEANPQA
+56 
-67 YSSEQIEGV
+67 
-76 LRNKRSIRTKLDD
+76 
-89 YLRMSSS
+89 
-96 LLPTTP
+96 
-102 REALDAVGTLREE
+102 
-115 LQANGIDP
+115 GIDP
-123 EYERYREKI
+123 DYEKYRDKVDRIQGKI
-132 KRNEDIVYSVTR
+132 YAITQN
-144 YINPTTGLFGDVP
+144 INPKTGLFGVVPTEDVK
-157 AQDVTNNKLE
+157 DSRLGTL
-167 KILSAEQIRD
+167 LTAEQIGY
-177 FNNAPQFMRDKY
+177 FNSLPKSMQDEFL
-189 VFNRIVE
+189 FEGIVE
-196 NFFPEGEMDKGYAL
+196 TFFPQGGMDKVTAL
-210 ELLKKHYQ
+210 GLLKEHYQ
-218 TDSMHGVVSKYAQEL
+218 TDSMHGVISKYAQEL
-233 QRNKDEETAYKEA
+233 QRNKEEEVAYNEA
-246 STRFFYSFI
+246 STRFFDSFI
-255 ETGGDYQKAI
+255 ESGGDYQKAI

-301 DEYIESGELDWDK
+301 DEYIERGELDWNK

-354 ASDIIGFTRLMLSGG
+354 ASDISGFTRLMLSGG

-380 AIQQEYRM
+380 AIQQEYRQD
-388 GRDYPTS
+388 RDMPTS
-395 WVGRFFKGA
+395 WMGRALKA
-404 VEQVP
+404 ATDQVP
-409 KITAVTASTIGATAA
+409 KVAAVTGSTLLASPGGPTAMAATGTAVGS
-424 SGGNPA
+424 
-430 VGYATATAAGAMVY
+430 MVY
-444 GSTVALEAYRTNS
+444 GSSVGLEAYRTNS
-457 SKAGSVAYGLS
+457 SKAGALTYGIT
-468 VGALEGLLENAV
+468 VGALEGLLENV
-480 IKMGA
+480 TMGVGA
-485 LAVKGAKSVE
+485 LAAKGIKVAKG
-495 VGSKLATTYNKL
+495 GSKIAGAIEKV
-507 PGTVR
+507 PSVARG
-512 AAGAG
+512 AGAG
-517 AFFEY
+517 ALSEY
-522 VQEVTADPI
+522 TQEIIADPI
-531 YIGLENLMRSA
+531 YVGLENVMRSA
-542 GFDLTQQNTLSN
+542 GFELTQQNTVSN
-554 WWETLDLTQ
+554 WWETLDFTS
-563 PELLGATVLLG
+563 PELLGATAILG
-574 GSLGAVGGYQANH
+574 GSIGAVGGYQANH

-623 RLIAALRDNK
+623 RLTAALRDNK

-689 TTTVTDEIAGTFMS
+689 VTTVTDEIAGTFMS

-717 IFAQEEIEASVGKD
+717 IFAQEEIESGVGKET
-731 AKIKSYTP
+731 KIKSYTP

-858 DILLQ
+858 DVVLQ

-869 GKALATTPELFSSM
+869 GKALATTPELFSAM

-903 IFEEGNLI
+903 VFAEGALI
-911 REAIEQ
+911 KEAIEQ
-917 GVVSSDFVKWSK
+917 GIVSPDFVKWSK

-935 ERRDGQDVGELIN
+935 ERRDGQDMAELVN
-948 GATGENILPMGKT
+948 GATGESILPMGQS
-961 LPSARR
+961 LPSVRR
-967 RGTIDVTPSIKTI
+967 RGTIDVTPSVRTI
-980 NEAIKSII
+980 NEAISNIVNGASERSI
-988 GGTSEKSV
+988 
-996 GQLHKLQRSMTK
+996 GQLHKLQRSMIK

-1050 ADRLANPKSNEA
+1050 AERLANPKSNEA
-1062 FNADMKTALDATVRA
+1062 FNADMKTALDATVAA

-1083 EASRKQAEEI
+1083 AASRKQLERIIQDEINRRVEQADAKAKKDFNREMKFLRGLISKEIRKDIKEE
-1093 IRALMSRKVEE
+1093 
-1104 NKRLEKES
+1104 
-1112 IAKTKEK
+1112 
-1119 IRAEIAKAARE
+1119 RAEAA
-1130 EKASKRREK
+1130 
-1139 ARTKKEKEKALR
+1139 
-1151 DARRERER
+1151 
-1159 IKKIIREKKEEA
+1159 
-1171 KKEAQK
+1171 
-1177 AREAFNKEM
+1177 
-1186 SFLRNLI
+1186 
-1193 TKEITKDVKE
+1193 
-1203 GQKAKEAEKKLATK
+1203 AEKKLASK
-1217 SIESLRRLAENAF
+1217 SIQSLRRLAENAF

-1248 MDALTVMAMSP
+1248 MDALEVMAMSP
-1259 EEVAVQLETLDSTID
+1259 SEVATQLEVLDSTID
-1274 ELQNQKASEENALEL
+1274 ELQNQKATEENVLEL

-1308 EKMPNGRYKYALNAQ
+1308 ERMPNGRYKYALNAQ

-1342 RKKVNERIERF
+1342 RKKVNEQIERF
-1353 YNDFNAKIN
+1353 YNKFNAVIN

-1367 EKNRDALRKAVMERD
+1367 ENNRDALRKAVLERD

-1392 FTQFMSLQQLLEVMS
+1392 FTGFMSLQQLLEVLS
-1407 SMKSF
+1407 SMKDF

-1422 VQFAEQQRG
+1422 VQYAEQQRG

-1439 NAIRIMRGMME
+1439 HAVRIMRGMME
-1450 IAGQNSPRYFDELS
+1450 RAGQNSPRYFDQLS
-1464 TKTIPFMGHEL
+1464 TKTISFMGHEL

-1488 EKDGLDVLRENLGD
+1488 EKDGLDVLRENLGN

-1513 QQELEGLNKSL
+1513 QQELEALNKGL
-1524 DDGAITSEEFE
+1524 ADGALTSEEYDANAE
-1535 SKLEA
+1535 VIEN
-1540 VEEEYLARKEKD
+1540 EYLERKEKD
-1552 IAKLL
+1552 ISKLL
-1557 ELLGPDGLYLADE
+1557 EILGPDGLYLADE

-1614 DMDAYSKGHVTRT
+1614 DMESYSKGHISRT

-1663 WMTASELVNFNNRV
+1663 WMTAYELVNFNNRV

-1690 LGPANFEAANK
+1690 LGPANYETANK
-1701 ALYYFINEG
+1701 DLYYFINEG

-1739 ASLVRSSAALF
+1739 ASLVRSGAAIF
-1750 NPIVGSNFS
+1750 NPLVGSNFS
-1759 MMEIIK
+1759 SMEIIR
-1765 GVAEVTSGN
+1765 GFADIASGN
-1774 YKGFTLEELRDLEA
+1774 YKGFSIEELRDLEA

-1798 DRVLADK
+1798 DRVLAEK

-1825 SGLMAFDWW
+1825 SGLIGFDWW
-1834 SISFVNQLTSH
+1834 SISRANMLASH
-1845 MLANRGLSHEQI
+1845 MLAKRGLSHEQI

-1872 STSAKAIHLMGGS
+1872 STSAKASHLLGGS
-1885 SFEQAQ
+1885 AFEASQ
-1891 FLFLSDVMNKFGLV
+1891 FLFLSDVMNKFGMV
-1905 IMQGKKDVPFWE
+1905 VMQGKKGDWL
-1917 AFQGAFRVY
+1917 GAFRVY
-1926 TIAALANGLFN
+1926 TIAAIANGLFN
-1937 GLATGLFGDKD
+1937 GLATALFGDKD
-1948 KEDDF
+1948 KEDE
-1953 MSNFLLTSV
+1953 FLDNLFFTAV

-1970 MFGGFAEWCAS
+1970 MFGGFAEWVLS
-1981 LISGGKQFSLG
+1981 ELSGKQYSLG
-1992 RADMADLSKS
+1992 RADMADLSS
-2002 IQGLVRSIV
+2002 TIQNLVRSIV

-2024 GALTTNDY
+2024 GALTFNDY
-2032 IDMVSYVGKNIGS
+2032 ADMVSYLGKNIGS
-2045 VASATTIFGTSG
+2045 VATVSTAFGSSG
-2057 QSMTKAL
+2057 QSVTKSL

-2070 SNALSQVKTTAQKAI
+2070 SNALSQVKTTAQKAL

>member
-1 MHKESREFI
+1 MPDTLDPLNLATPPIDSE
-10 VHCFPIGIIYKQI
+10 PIGGDALEAQAQQEMQEQI
-23 MEELSEQPEDSI
+23 ANEAQGVSNGVNEGAWAERALSQKRKLRSDLDEYLKLQAQVTPDDSPEFLEALSERRNQLI
-35 LLDEIKKMNSGLAS
+35 NS
-49 NKEQPEI
+49 
-56 TEEDLEANPQA
+56 
-67 YSSEQIEGV
+67 
-76 LRNKRSIRTKLDD
+76 
-89 YLRMSSS
+89 
-96 LLPTTP
+96 
-102 REALDAVGTLREE
+102 
-115 LQANGIDP
+115 GIDP
-123 EYERYREKI
+123 DYEKYRDKVDRIQGKI
-132 KRNEDIVYSVTR
+132 YAITQN
-144 YINPTTGLFGDVP
+144 INPKTGLFGVVPTEDVK
-157 AQDVTNNKLE
+157 DSRLGTL
-167 KILSAEQIRD
+167 LTAEQIGY
-177 FNNAPQFMRDKY
+177 FNSLPKSMQDEFL
-189 VFNRIVE
+189 FEGIVE
-196 NFFPEGEMDKGYAL
+196 TFFPQGGMDKITAL
-210 ELLKKHYQ
+210 GLLKEHYQ
-218 TDSMHGVVSKYAQEL
+218 TDSMHGVISKYAQEL
-233 QRNKDEETAYKEA
+233 QRNKEEEVAYNEA
-246 STRFFYSFI
+246 STRFFDSFI
-255 ETGGDYQKAI
+255 ENGGDYQKTI

-289 YQRAYNSVSWIK
+289 YQRAYNAVSWIK
-301 DEYIESGELDWDK
+301 DEYIEKGELDWNK

-354 ASDIIGFTRLMLSGG
+354 ASDISGFTRLMLSGG

-380 AIQQEYRM
+380 AIQQEYRQ
-388 GRDYPTS
+388 GRDMPTS
-395 WVGRFFKGA
+395 WMGRALKA
-404 VEQVP
+404 ATDQVP
-409 KITAVTASTIGATAA
+409 KVAAVTGSTLLASPGGPTAMAATGTAVGS
-424 SGGNPA
+424 
-430 VGYATATAAGAMVY
+430 MVY
-444 GSTVALEAYRTNS
+444 GSSVGLEAYRTNS
-457 SKAGSVAYGLS
+457 SKAGALTYGIT
-468 VGALEGLLENAV
+468 VGALEGLLENV
-480 IKMGA
+480 TMGVGA
-485 LAVKGAKSVE
+485 LAAKGIKVAKG
-495 VGSKLATTYNKL
+495 GSKIAGAIEKV
-507 PGTVR
+507 PSVARG
-512 AAGAG
+512 AGAG
-517 AFFEY
+517 ALSEY
-522 VQEVTADPI
+522 TQEIIADPI
-531 YIGLENLMRSA
+531 YVGLENVMRSA
-542 GFDLTQQNTLSN
+542 GFELTQQNTVSN
-554 WWETLDLTQ
+554 WWETLDFTS
-563 PELLGATVLLG
+563 PELLGATAILG
-574 GSLGAVGGYQANH
+574 GSIGAVGGYQANH

-623 RLIAALRDNK
+623 RLTAALRDNK

-739 DELRAK
+739 DELREK
-745 IQSTEDNNATI
+745 IQSAENNNATI

-764 INQDPELL
+764 INQDPDLL
-772 QSFRDGKVSIEDVA
+772 QSYREGKVSIEDVA

-823 DLESGVISRSV
+823 DLESGVISRDV

-849 AEEIGDLSN
+849 SEEIGDLSN
-858 DILLQ
+858 DVLLQ

-980 NEAIKSII
+980 NEAIKSIVE
-988 GGTSEKSV
+988 GTSERAV

-1083 EASRKQAEEI
+1083 EASRKQLERLIQDEIKRRVEQADAKAKKDFSREMKFLRSLISKEIRKDIKEE
-1093 IRALMSRKVEE
+1093 
-1104 NKRLEKES
+1104 
-1112 IAKTKEK
+1112 
-1119 IRAEIAKAARE
+1119 RAEAA
-1130 EKASKRREK
+1130 
-1139 ARTKKEKEKALR
+1139 
-1151 DARRERER
+1151 
-1159 IKKIIREKKEEA
+1159 
-1171 KKEAQK
+1171 
-1177 AREAFNKEM
+1177 
-1186 SFLRNLI
+1186 
-1193 TKEITKDVKE
+1193 
-1203 GQKAKEAEKKLATK
+1203 AEKKLATK

-1308 EKMPNGRYKYALNAQ
+1308 ERMPNGRYKYALNAQ

-1342 RKKVNERIERF
+1342 RKKVNEQIERF
-1353 YNDFNAKIN
+1353 YNKFNAVIN

-1367 EKNRDALRKAVMERD
+1367 ENNRDALRKAVLERD

-1392 FTQFMSLQQLLEVMS
+1392 FTGFMSLQQLLEVLS
-1407 SMKSF
+1407 SMKDF

-1422 VQFAEQQRG
+1422 VQYAEQQRG

-1439 NAIRIMRGMME
+1439 HAVRIMRGMME
-1450 IAGQNSPRYFDELS
+1450 RAGQNSPRYFDQLS
-1464 TKTIPFMGHEL
+1464 TKTISFMGHEL

-1488 EKDGLDVLRENLGD
+1488 EKDGLDVLRENLGN

-1513 QQELEGLNKSL
+1513 QQELEALNKGL
-1524 DDGAITSEEFE
+1524 ADGALTSEEYDANAE
-1535 SKLEA
+1535 VIEN
-1540 VEEEYLARKEKD
+1540 EYLERKEKD
-1552 IAKLL
+1552 ISKLL
-1557 ELLGPDGLYLADE
+1557 EILGPDGLYLADE

-1614 DMDAYSKGHVTRT
+1614 DMESYSKGHISRT

-1663 WMTASELVNFNNRV
+1663 WMTAYELVNFNNRV

-1690 LGPANFEAANK
+1690 LGPANYETANK
-1701 ALYYFINEG
+1701 DLYYFINEG

-1739 ASLVRSSAALF
+1739 ASLVRSGAAIF
-1750 NPIVGSNFS
+1750 NPLVGSNFS
-1759 MMEIIK
+1759 SMEIIR
-1765 GVAEVTSGN
+1765 GFADIASGN
-1774 YKGFTLEELRDLEA
+1774 YKGFSIEELRDLEA

-1798 DRVLADK
+1798 DRVLAEK

-1825 SGLMAFDWW
+1825 SGLIGFDWW
-1834 SISFVNQLTSH
+1834 SISRANMLASH
-1845 MLANRGLSHEQI
+1845 MLAKRGLSHEQI

-1872 STSAKAIHLMGGS
+1872 STSAKASHLLGGS
-1885 SFEQAQ
+1885 AFEASQ
-1891 FLFLSDVMNKFGLV
+1891 FLFLSDVMNKFGMV
-1905 IMQGKKDVPFWE
+1905 VMQGKKGDWL
-1917 AFQGAFRVY
+1917 GAFRVY

-1937 GLATGLFGDKD
+1937 GLATALFGDKD
-1948 KEDDF
+1948 KEDE
-1953 MSNFLLTSV
+1953 FLDNLFFTAV

-1970 MFGGFAEWCAS
+1970 MFGGFAEWVLS
-1981 LISGGKQFSLG
+1981 ELSGKQYSLG
-1992 RADMADLSKS
+1992 RADMADLSS
-2002 IQGLVRSIV
+2002 TIQNLVRSIV

-2024 GALTTNDY
+2024 GALTFNDY
-2032 IDMVSYVGKNIGS
+2032 ADMVSYLGKNIGS
-2045 VASATTIFGTSG
+2045 VATVSTAFGSSG
-2057 QSMTKAL
+2057 QSVTKSL

-2070 SNALSQVKTTAQKAI
+2070 SNALSQVKTTAQKAL